1 MQTFSRRHFKNI
13 HAHGHTHTRR
23 CTMEAPADLSVL
35 NPHPTLL
42 PGPDLL
48 HHLIRQP
55 DDSIAL
61 DYLGRNKRVSFSYRQ
76 LHDAADALAARICR
90 AFGESRDQFVVPVLV
105 HQSPHLYIALLAILK
120 AGGAFC
126 PLNVDAPPDRV
137 NFILNDVSAAVVV
150 ASAELASRIPPQSAV
165 KVLIVEDEEE
175 PCLDKDSVDCR
186 APSTRDLAYVMYTSG
201 STGVPKGVGISH
213 AAVTQALLAHDQH
226 VPTFSR
232 FLQFAAPTFDV
243 SVFEIFFPLFRGS
256 TLVSVDRK
264 EMLND
269 LPAVISEMEVDA
281 CELTP
286 TVAASLLR
294 KRENVPTLQ
303 LLLTIGEMLNEPV
316 IREFGGSQN
325 RKSLLWAMYG
335 PTEAT
340 IHCTVQEEFTSTS
353 SIRNIGVPLPTVSCF
368 IVEPAE
374 SADTSRDVKILP
386 KGEVGELAV
395 GGYQLADGYLNRQEQ
410 TASSFIPSPYGL
422 IYRTGDKAR
431 ISSDGTIEIFGRLSE
446 GQVKLRGQRLELGE
460 VQSAVLKTPGCH
472 LAVGAVIDS
481 ILVVFCVA
489 DTDVTEDLI
498 MDHCRS
504 WLPLFMMPGELV
516 LMDEFPR
523 LPSGKVDTKRLKA
536 EFIEQKATGKGQE
549 NSSIGLSDA
558 EKTILRVISDTLG
571 AEANYD
577 MTLASA
583 GIDSLVAI
591 KLASALRLS
600 GFSVSVAELLS
611 MQTIAQLCSTIQ
623 PLSSVQNEAPLVDIH
638 LVDKWALIEES
649 NPALQNDLELVEDVL
664 VCSPLQVAMLS
675 ETAQRPEAYWN
686 EIELEATPGITAAQ
700 VYDVFHLLAQQRDI
714 LRAGFVSWDGKF
726 VSPIFA
732 SLRFD
737 QIEVVPE
744 FRRPEL
750 SGEEALLRPLRVQ
763 IQQARTDAGPRI
775 LINIHHAIYDGWS
788 MDIILSDLTDIICE
802 LPLPHRPQFSN
813 LLAYTS
819 NIPRDELDN
828 ARSFWAEYLVDWN
841 KPSRPK
847 LSARPAEVD
856 ETLSLKARL
865 DISSEVDQDVI
876 NTRYGAQVYFQA
888 ALVLVWGSIVGTS
901 DVLLGSVTS
910 GRTIPVKDIEEI
922 VGPSIASLPLR
933 VDIDSSATVSDV
945 LRSINESNRKIME
958 HCLLPLSEIRK
969 LSRLQATESLYD
981 VLFVY
986 QESLY
991 TKNRKEAAIR
1001 EIRHL
1006 DRLETKLLLEVEPND
1021 AGFSI
1026 QATYH
1031 TDWFPSAM
1039 VEILVEQVKAG
1050 FQYITQHPDEPIR
1063 MAREAITT
1071 EASVANTRPEKL
1083 QDEVDLA
1090 TLFEAVAAK
1099 TPEADAI
1106 CFSKSL
1112 SEVPM
1117 IADTMSYESLNQRS
1131 NQIAHFL
1138 LDQGAE
1144 PGQVIAIV
1152 MQKSPL
1158 LYASILGI
1166 VKARCAYLPL
1176 LPSTPIERVKDIFG
1190 SGNIRHCVVDSASIY
1205 TLRDIAD
1212 VQFLDVESAPLDDF
1226 ANNNLDM
1233 AVDTSRLA
1241 YVIYTSGTTGVPKGV
1256 AVSQKNIVN
1265 NVTYLASVYPSA
1277 QRKGGRLLQ
1286 ACSQAFDVSVFE
1298 IFFTWH
1304 AGMCLCAAAND
1315 DLFEDLEHSIRQFEI
1330 THLSLTPTVASLIDP
1345 KNVPDVEF
1353 LVTAGEPMTLSV
1365 LDTWGDLLWQG
1376 YGPSETTNIC
1386 SVKRMKPGE
1395 YIEHLGWC
1403 FPNTSIFVLY
1413 PDGLSTVPIGW
1424 IGEFCFGGEQVAD
1437 GYLNMPELTAEK
1449 FINHPDYGL
1458 IYRSG
1463 DIGRMLPDKSLLI
1476 LGRID
1481 DQLKLKGQRIEAGE
1495 VNSVITSNPSIHAAV
1510 TTLVRREN
1518 GAADQL
1524 ASFYT
1529 FSQGPDEVF
1538 RTLDAD
1544 TESHRSL
1551 YATLLSR
1558 LPSYMVPSYLI
1569 PVSRI
1574 PLTSSGKVDRRT
1586 LQSCFEALSQEYLET
1601 VSSTVTVQDDAEWSE
1616 SETKIAEAI
1625 SQSLGVPRSDI
1636 GRWTPFATIGLDSI
1650 SAIGVSRGLNAQLE
1664 RRVPISAILQHSS
1677 VAQLARFVQ
1686 DGTARN
1692 GPAKDVISFSD
1703 SFTEQV
1709 RRSFAQEPFSI
1720 GQILPCSPL
1729 QEAMLSQGSYYNRIL
1744 LRLHRPVDEMRG
1756 YWDEMTRRH
1765 SNLRTCFVTTDDVK
1779 YPIAQVILDD
1789 WIIQWKEFTVDTSLD
1804 EAVHQHLASVPDP
1817 LDTRIPPLSF
1827 AIIQQEDSKFLSF
1840 ICHHGLYDGVA
1851 MENLWREVEA
1861 LAHGEQLPPP
1871 VSYTPF
1877 LQEALCLPD
1886 DVESFWINH
1895 FRGYDPLNLF
1905 LKPPGSQIVQCT
1917 HQETLDVSYGEVK
1930 TRLRSL
1936 GVSLLSVCQA
1946 VWADTLAV
1954 CSTSTDVC
1962 FGLVMN
1968 GRTLDM
1974 EGLDRLVAPCFNT
1987 IAIRKDVSTSSRN
2000 IDLAK
2005 SFQRLNSNVQR
2016 YQFSPLRLIQKLG
2029 AKEARRLFDT
2039 LLLLQSPLQDMDAG
2053 VWTLE
2058 EDNGDMDIPVVC
2070 EVVPHSS
2077 SDSIAINMHYD
2088 EGALNRDV
2096 ASTLAEIF
2104 KSFFQ
2109 TILDHP
2115 SAALPDRSHLQPAHL
2130 SALNNVNAK
2139 RNTLVASEE
2148 LEQNDAEWTELQK
2161 QIRQVLSSLSGIP
2174 IQKIHPETSIFRLGL
2189 DSINAVQVAAMLRRK
2204 GFTVSASDVIECQS
2218 CVKLADRISA
2228 VSKDGKDTSGY
2239 NFDKFSQEISVQIQ
2253 DKVSDTATIEAFLPS
2268 TPLQCAMLASFIQ
2281 SQGQNYLNLLSYA
2294 VDNTV
2299 SEDDLINAWE
2309 ALQIHHPMLRTGFTP
2324 VQHRH
2329 SSFAMLRYSV
2339 SDSIETVN
2347 HIFRL
2352 ESQDKLQEW
2361 KEKEAAAIL
2370 SNLHL
2375 PPWRISLAKTDGGLT
2390 MNVLVHHALYDAQ
2403 SLDQMMGDLSRL
2415 VAGQNINHRSIE
2427 PALNV
2432 ILSRSLNDE
2441 GAAHEFWK
2449 EKAEMAVVNTFPVM
2463 TPLREDE
2470 RVMVSHEIKA
2480 SMTLSSL
2487 RTATTKQGV
2496 SIQAVIQAAW
2506 TRILSSY
2513 LGEESVVF
2521 GVILSG
2527 RGMEETR
2534 DAPFPC
2540 MNTIPVIAV
2549 NQPLNTELTR
2559 YMMDYNVNAHRH
2571 QHTPL
2576 TQIQKWLGHPATP
2589 VFDTL
2594 LVYQKLDTEA
2604 DITKRWKLV
2613 NDDATVDYP
2622 VSLEVKP
2629 HNDEIQICITFF
2641 SDILPKEQAE
2651 LLVRQFDAIMIHIAT
2666 EPDGD
2671 EDGIYRLKPDLFA
2684 ITPPVSPELRA
2695 PVQFL
2700 HQFVEERAISHPND
2714 VALEFVSRFDGSR
2727 PVKQVWSYAEFDAM
2741 GNKMAN
2747 LLMQVAPIGSIIA
2760 IHFDKCPEAYI
2771 SILGILKAGCAFVAL
2786 DPSAPSD
2793 RKEFILRD
2801 SKAPCLLTT
2810 SGGNIDFDTDVDVV
2824 RIDLEDIEPI
2834 SDQPRDLRGAFTP
2847 DATCYC
2853 LYTSGTT
2860 GTPKGCEIT
2869 HDNCVQAMMA
2879 FQELFKGHW
2888 SDDSRWLQFAALH
2901 FDVSVL
2907 EQYWSWSVGI
2917 TVVAAPRDLILDDL
2931 IASINNLEIT
2941 HIDLTPSLARLT
2953 HPDEVPGLCRGVFIT
2968 GGEQLKQ
2975 EILDAWGPKAVIYN
2989 AYGPTE
2995 ATIGVTMYQ
3004 RVPINGRPSNIGKQ
3018 FLNVGSYVFRRGT
3031 EIPVLRGAVG
3041 ELCVSGRLVGIGYL
3055 NRKELTEERFPTLS
3069 EFGERIYRTGD
3080 LVRILHDGCF
3090 DFLGRADDQVKL
3102 RGQRLEIGEI
3112 NHVIRTGVSEIKDVA
3127 TIVIKHT
3134 SSGKDVLVSFLVGE
3148 QQLKAVLAPLADERN
3163 LGAKAKEA
3171 CRAKLPGYM
3180 IPTYF
3185 LALPYIPL
3193 SPNNKVEAKELKK
3206 LFNGL
3211 SHEQLMDLTAP
3222 KAAPRSVNGETG
3234 HQVIQVLSD
3243 FTGASLDTIDGETSI
3258 FDLEVDSISALSL
3271 STLFKERGFVACSP
3285 AILLRNPIVADLV
3298 AALSEQVSSSH
3309 KDSRVKESQQLIQ
3322 AHHHRYRA
3330 LACSVLH
3337 VQGEDIE
3344 YIAPC
3349 SALQQGIIS
3358 KSITDEIR
3366 GTYFNSFVLSLSDDA
3381 SEERVKAAWTE
3392 LIASE
3397 SILRTAF
3404 VNTTD
3409 GYVQVALKNQD
3420 LRWIEQ
3426 TVRNDEDTKAFLDN
3440 QWEKWVQQNSE
3451 HIVAPLEAILIKG
3464 PGFSKL
3470 VIHIFHAI
3478 YDGNSFDLM
3487 LKRLKTIYTGRF
3499 TIPSPSFIEALSHGP
3514 LWRHDDCRK
3523 YWESHLQGWTS
3534 SSTLQLSSPHDRAAS
3549 VTRIIDG
3556 SPLEDARR
3564 KQKVTLQP
3572 VIMALW
3578 TSVLQ
3583 KYYPDGL
3590 TVGLIVSGR
3599 SIDLPG
3605 VENTI
3610 GPLFNTLPFFN
3621 KTLSEQSW
3629 ASLVR
3634 KCSEFSTGILP
3645 FQHVPLKSIQK
3656 WCAGGRQLF
3665 DNLFVFEVERKTRD
3679 RFPNL
3684 WQIDDGP
3691 LNPDY
3696 PLALEAKRL
3705 LNGNVQFT
3713 LVAQRYVADGSK
3725 LQEML
3730 DELEEN
3736 IRRMVAD
3743 APLPMS
3749 TEEDRIPLSVEQNGF
3764 KSADGEDDKTFEWT
3778 DQALGIRDAIASLSG
3793 LDDAEI
3799 SAAKT
3804 ILELGLDSID
3814 VIQLSARLKQRGIL
3828 LPASQIMRQQTV
3840 AKMVASIETQHSGE
3854 LSNGSTD
3861 TAFDELEQKL
3871 WSYAKKVGL
3880 NTSDVE
3886 AVLPPTPLQ
3895 ESMAAG
3901 MIHSDFEWYFNHDV
3915 LEVSSEI
3922 DTEKLREAFLVAIDR
3937 SPILRTGFLEVDDLQ
3952 LEMAYCQVVCKHWNQ
3967 KIESVQV
3974 QDLGEMGA
3982 LIEGAKQI
3990 ARANNGVDALF
4001 QLKFVTCKE
4010 KTFVL
4015 VSIAHALYDG
4025 WSLSLLYRD
4034 LEMAYH
4040 GELQTRTSAKPFL
4053 QRIIAS
4059 ATDDASR
4066 FWDGYLD
4073 GVAPS
4078 ILPALPEDGVSKALY
4093 RSEYPAS
4100 KRMPEISSFCKKQ
4113 GISLQV
4119 LCQAC
4124 WALVLAHQIK
4134 ALDVTFGVVMS
4145 GRDFEGAE
4153 DLMFATINTV
4163 ALRCILHGTTV
4174 SFLRYLEA
4182 SMADI
4187 RDHQSYPLRKIQN
4200 AVQLSSGELFNTLFM
4215 LQKFP
4220 YSSSANPL
4228 LKSVDGASAVDY
4240 PVSVEAEAVGD
4251 KLVWRVACQSQFI
4264 SEDGAEQLLEELDRV
4279 LVFLTHSNEPEILS
4293 FEENRVSIGGLQ
4305 FISLVGDAP
4314 LTNGEGQ
4321 SLATEEA
4328 ADELDETALTIRK
4341 ILSYVSDIPEESIR
4355 PQSNLYHLGLD
4366 SISAI
4371 KLSSLLRK
4379 EGLYLNPRDF
4389 IRATSISQMA
4399 QLATS
4404 LQTNGSTIHPKE
4416 MMWTPEGIDVDE
4428 LLAGTHISK
4437 DNVEVI
4443 LPALPMQVYMIS
4455 AWQNAEGNVF
4465 YPEFRY
4471 LVEGIV
4477 GVEDVYL
4484 AWQSLVA
4491 QTPILRTVFIAT
4503 NSPQQ
4508 PFLQAILKTSR
4519 QPDDSA
4525 VKPMVGLDAVRREDG
4540 KIAIKLKIHHALYD
4554 GVSIP
4559 IIMNHLS
4566 ELLSGKSLAIEQGI
4580 EEWSRYTIQPS
4591 LEDSRQS
4598 RRAFWTLYL
4607 QGCSSDDDSSASV
4620 MAGKHRV
4627 SRLRRSA
4634 VSNIAY
4640 LQTAAKEKGV
4650 SLQAI
4655 FFAAYAKILAEEST
4669 VVTSDDGKKTVVFGI
4684 YLANRTDETLPLTF
4698 PTLNLV
4704 PLSVQLAS
4712 ADKILEIAGTIQ
4724 NDIHLIATEG
4734 RADVGLW
4741 EVAAWTGVKVT
4752 SFVNFLSLP
4761 DTISKTPNGTSTNIE
4776 LIQVQD
4782 EEFAQEAEEDV
4793 VFHPCLQKNLVRD
4806 AFPAAID
4813 IEASIQ
4819 GKSLDIG
4826 IFGSRQRLSDQG
4838 AIHLVD
4844 EIVSYLEEL
4853 DGAESAENGEK
4864 SAENGE
4870 ESAEND
4876 EDGSEMGAWAS
4887 TWVTGSSKKK

>member
-1 MQTFSRRHFKNI
+1 
-13 HAHGHTHTRR
+13 
-23 CTMEAPADLSVL
+23 MEAPADLSVL

-48 HHLIRQP
+48 HRLIRQP

-61 DYLGRNKRVSFSYRQ
+61 DYLGGNKRVSLSYRQ

-90 AFGESRDQFVVPVLV
+90 AFGESRDEFVVPVLV

-137 NFILNDVSAAVVV
+137 NFILNDVSAVVVV
-150 ASAELASRIPPQSAV
+150 ASAELASRIPPQSTI

-175 PCLDKDSVDCR
+175 PCLDIDSVDCR

-213 AAVTQALLAHDQH
+213 SAVTQALLAHNQH

-256 TLVSVDRK
+256 TLVSVDRR

-269 LPAVISEMEVDA
+269 LPAVISEMSVDA

-294 KRENVPTLQ
+294 RRENVPTLQ

-316 IREFGGSQN
+316 IREFGGSQD

-374 SADTSRDVKILP
+374 SADESRDAKILP

-431 ISSDGTIEIFGRLSE
+431 ISSDGNIEIYGRLSE

-489 DTDVTEDLI
+489 DTGVTEDLI

-504 WLPLFMMPGELV
+504 WLPQFMMPGELV

-536 EFIEQKATGKGQE
+536 EFIEQKVGKGQG
-549 NSSIGLSDA
+549 NSSAGLSDI
-558 EKTILRVISDTLG
+558 EKTMLRVISDTLG
-571 AEANYD
+571 AEASYD

-591 KLASALRLS
+591 KLASSLRSS
-600 GFSVSVAELLS
+600 GFGVSVAELLS
-611 MQTIAQLCSTIQ
+611 MQTIAQLCSTVQ
-623 PLSSVQNEAPLVDIH
+623 PLSSPSQNETQLVDIH
-638 LVDKWALIEES
+638 LMDKLSLIAES
-649 NPALQNDLELVEDVL
+649 NIALQKDLELVEDVL

-675 ETAQRPEAYWN
+675 ETAQRLEAYWN
-686 EIELEATPGITAAQ
+686 EIELEATPGITATAIH
-700 VYDVFHLLAQQRDI
+700 DAFHLLARQRDI
-714 LRAGFVSWDGKF
+714 LRAGFVSLDGGF
-726 VSPIFA
+726 VSPIFK
-732 SLRFD
+732 SLQFD
-737 QIEVVPE
+737 QIQIVEE
-744 FRRPEL
+744 FHQPEL
-750 SGEEALLRPLRVQ
+750 SGDEALLRPLRVQ
-763 IQQARTDAGPRI
+763 IQQARSDAGPRI

-788 MDIILSDLTDIICE
+788 MDIILSDLTDIIRE
-802 LPLPHRPQFSN
+802 RPLSHRPQFSN

-847 LSARPAEVD
+847 LSARPVESD
-856 ETLSLKARL
+856 ETLSLKSQL
-865 DISSEVDQDVI
+865 DISSQAAQDAI
-876 NTRYGAQVYFQA
+876 TNTRYGAQVYFQA
-888 ALVLVWGSIVGTS
+888 ALALIWGSIAGTS

-910 GRTIPVKDIEEI
+910 GRTIPVEDIEGI

-933 VDIDSSATVSDV
+933 VDINDSAAISDV
-945 LRSINESNRKIME
+945 LRSINEGNRKIME

-969 LSRLQATESLYD
+969 LSRLQATEGLYD

-991 TKNRKEAAIR
+991 TKSRKEAAMR

-1031 TDWFPSAM
+1031 TDWFPSAV
-1039 VEILVEQVKAG
+1039 VEILVEQVKAV
-1050 FQYITQHPDEPIR
+1050 FQYIIQQPDESIR
-1063 MAREAITT
+1063 TVREAITI
-1071 EASVANTRPEKL
+1071 EASVANTDPEKL

-1117 IADTMSYESLNQRS
+1117 TADTMSYESLNQLS
-1131 NQIAHFL
+1131 NQIARFL
-1138 LDQGAE
+1138 LGRGAE

-1190 SGNIRHCVVDSASIY
+1190 SGNIRRCVVDSGSIH
-1205 TLRDIAD
+1205 TLRDISD
-1212 VQFLDVESAPLDDF
+1212 VQFMDVESAPLDDI
-1226 ANNNLDM
+1226 ANNNLDLT
-1233 AVDTSRLA
+1233 VDMSRLA

-1277 QRKGGRLLQ
+1277 QRKAGRLLQ

-1304 AGMCLCAAAND
+1304 AGMCLCAAVND
-1315 DLFEDLEHSIRQFEI
+1315 DLFEDLEHSIRQFQI
-1330 THLSLTPTVASLIDP
+1330 THLSLTPTVVSLIDP

-1365 LDTWGDLLWQG
+1365 LDSWGDLLWQG

-1413 PDGLSTVPIGW
+1413 PDGLCTVPIGW

-1463 DIGRMLPDKSLLI
+1463 DMGRMLPDKSLLI

-1538 RTLDAD
+1538 KTLDAD

-1551 YATLLSR
+1551 YATLVSR

-1574 PLTSSGKVDRRT
+1574 PLTSSGKVDRRK
-1586 LQSCFEALSQEYLET
+1586 LQSCFEALSQEYLES
-1601 VSSTVTVQDDAEWSE
+1601 VSSTVNMQDDADWSE
-1616 SETKIAEAI
+1616 SETKIADVI

-1650 SAIGVSRGLNAQLE
+1650 SAIGVSRSLNARLE

-1677 VAQLARFVQ
+1677 VTQFARFVQ
-1686 DGTARN
+1686 DHSERH
-1692 GPAKDVISFSD
+1692 GPTKDVVFFSD

-1709 RRSFAQEPFSI
+1709 RKSFAQESYSI

-1744 LRLHRPVDEMRG
+1744 LRLHHPVDEMKG
-1756 YWDEMTRRH
+1756 YWEEMTRRH
-1765 SNLRTCFVTTDDVK
+1765 SILRTCFVTTDDVK
-1779 YPIAQVILDD
+1779 FPIAQVVLDN
-1789 WIIQWKEFTVDTSLD
+1789 WVIQWGEFTVAASLD
-1804 EAVHQHLASVPDP
+1804 EAVHQHLAGVPDP
-1817 LDTRIPPLSF
+1817 LDTRVPPLSF
-1827 AIIQQEDSKFLSF
+1827 AIIQREDSMFLSF
-1840 ICHHGLYDGVA
+1840 ICHHALYDGVA

-1871 VSYTPF
+1871 ISYTPF

-1886 DVESFWINH
+1886 DVEKFWSNH
-1895 FRGYDPLNLF
+1895 FRGYDPLNVF
-1905 LKPPGSQIVQCT
+1905 KKPSGSNIVQCT
-1917 HQETLDVSYGEVK
+1917 HRETLEISYGEVK

-1946 VWADTLAV
+1946 AWADTLAV

-1968 GRTLDM
+1968 GRTLDI

-1987 IAIRKDVSTSSRN
+1987 IAIRKDVCTSSRN

-2005 SFQRLNSNVQR
+2005 SFQRLNSDVQR

-2029 AKEARRLFDT
+2029 AREDRKLFDT
-2039 LLLLQSPLQDMDAG
+2039 LLLLQSPSQDMDAG

-2058 EDNGDMDIPVVC
+2058 EETGEMDIPVVC
-2070 EVVPHSS
+2070 EVVPHSG

-2088 EGALNRDV
+2088 RGALGEDV
-2096 ASTLAEIF
+2096 ASTLAEVF
-2104 KSFFQ
+2104 KTFFQ

-2115 SAALPDRSHLQPAHL
+2115 SAALPDRSHLQSTHL
-2130 SALNNVNAK
+2130 SVLSTLTAK

-2148 LEQNDAEWTELQK
+2148 LEMNDAEWTEVQK
-2161 QIRQVLSSLSGIP
+2161 QVRQVLSSLSGIP
-2174 IQKIHPETSIFRLGL
+2174 IQRIHPETSIFRLGL
-2189 DSINAVQVAAMLRRK
+2189 DSINAVQVAAMLRRE
-2204 GFTVSASDVIECQS
+2204 GFKVSASDVIECQT
-2218 CVKLADRISA
+2218 CVKLAGRIS
-2228 VSKDGKDTSGY
+2228 VLSKGSEDTSGY
-2239 NFDKFSQEISVQIQ
+2239 NFDKFSQEISAQIQ
-2253 DKVSDTATIEAFLPS
+2253 DKVPDTATIEAVLPS
-2268 TPLQCAMLASFIQ
+2268 TPLQCAMLVSFIQ
-2281 SQGQNYLNLLSYA
+2281 SRGQNYLNLLSYA
-2294 VDNTV
+2294 VDNTI
-2299 SEDDLINAWE
+2299 SEDDLVRAWE
-2309 ALQIHHPMLRTGFTP
+2309 ALQIHHPMLRTGFTA

-2329 SSFAMLRYSV
+2329 GSFAMLRYST
-2339 SDSIETVN
+2339 SESIKTAS
-2347 HIFRL
+2347 HIFCL
-2352 ESQDKLQEW
+2352 ESQDKLQGW

-2375 PPWRISLAKTDGGLT
+2375 PPWRVSLTQVDGELM

-2415 VAGQNINHRSIE
+2415 VAGQNMHHRSIE
-2427 PALNV
+2427 PALNI
-2432 ILSRSLNDE
+2432 ILSRSLNDDD
-2441 GAAHEFWK
+2441 AAQEFWK
-2449 EKAEMAVVNTFPVM
+2449 EKAEMAVVNTFPIM

-2470 RVMVSHEIKA
+2470 RSMVSHEIKA

-2487 RTATTKQGV
+2487 QMATTKQGV

-2549 NQPLNTELTR
+2549 NQPSNTELTR
-2559 YMMDYNVNAHRH
+2559 YMMEYNAGAHRH

-2594 LVYQKLDTEA
+2594 LVYQKLETETG
-2604 DITKRWKLV
+2604 ISKRWKLV

-2629 HNDEIQICITFF
+2629 HNDDIQICITFF

-2651 LLVRQFDAIMIHIAT
+2651 LLVRQFDAMMTHIAT

-2684 ITPPVSPELRA
+2684 ITPPVSPELPA
-2695 PVQFL
+2695 PVQLL
-2700 HQFVEERAISHPND
+2700 HQFVEKRALSHPND

-2727 PVKQVWSYAEFDAM
+2727 PVKQVWTYAEFDAM
-2741 GNKMAN
+2741 GNRMAN
-2747 LLMQVAPIGSIIA
+2747 LLSNVAPVGSIVA

-2786 DPSAPSD
+2786 DPGAPSD
-2793 RKEFILRD
+2793 RKEFILKD
-2801 SKAPCLLTT
+2801 SLAPCLLTT
-2810 SGGNIDFDTDVDVV
+2810 SDGKIDFDTGLRVV
-2824 RIDLEDIEPI
+2824 RIDLEYLEKL
-2834 SDQPRDLRGAFTP
+2834 SDQKRDLGADFTP

-2888 SDDSRWLQFAALH
+2888 GDDSRWLQFAALH

-2907 EQYWSWSVGI
+2907 EQYWSWSAGI

-2953 HPDEVPGLCRGVFIT
+2953 HPDEVPGLCKGVFIT

-3018 FLNVGSYVFRRGT
+3018 FLNVGSYVFRKGT

-3041 ELCVSGRLVGIGYL
+3041 ELCVSGRLVGKGYL

-3127 TIVIKHT
+3127 TIVIKHA

-3148 QQLKAVLAPLADERN
+3148 QQSKAVLAPLVDETN
-3163 LGAKAKEA
+3163 LSTKAKEA

-3185 LALPYIPL
+3185 LALAYIPL

-3222 KAAPRSVNGETG
+3222 KTASRSVHGETG
-3234 HQVIQVLSD
+3234 NKVMQILSD
-3243 FTGASLDTIDGETSI
+3243 FTGVSPDTIDGETNI
-3258 FDLEVDSISALSL
+3258 FDLGVDSISALQL
-3271 STLFKERGFVACSP
+3271 STLFKDRGFAACSP
-3285 AILLRNPIVADLV
+3285 AILLRNPVIADLT
-3298 AALSEQVSSSH
+3298 AALSEQFLSSH

-3322 AHHHRYRA
+3322 AYHHRYRA
-3330 LACSVLH
+3330 LACSILH
-3337 VQGEDIE
+3337 LQGEDIE
-3344 YIAPC
+3344 HIAPC

-3358 KSITDEIR
+3358 KSVTDEIR
-3366 GTYFNSFVLSLSDDA
+3366 GTYFNSFVLSLNGDA
-3381 SEERVKAAWTE
+3381 SEERVKAAWLE

-3404 VNTTD
+3404 INTTE
-3409 GYVQVALKNQD
+3409 GYVQVTLKNKD

-3426 TVRNDEDTKAFLDN
+3426 TVQNDEDTKALLDS
-3440 QWEKWVQQNSE
+3440 QWQEWVQQNSE
-3451 HIVAPLEAILIKG
+3451 HVIAPLGAILIKG
-3464 PGFSKL
+3464 TSSKKL
-3470 VIHIFHAI
+3470 VIHIFHAM
-3478 YDGNSFDLM
+3478 YDGNSFELM
-3487 LKRLKTIYTGRF
+3487 LQRLKSIYSGQSTA
-3499 TIPSPSFIEALSHGP
+3499 PSPSYIEALSHGP
-3514 LWRHDDCRK
+3514 LWRHEDCRSF
-3523 YWESHLQGWTS
+3523 WENHLQGWTS
-3534 SSTLQLSSPHDRAAS
+3534 SSTLRLSSSHDRAAS
-3549 VTRIIDG
+3549 ETRIIDG
-3556 SPLEDARR
+3556 SVLEDARKR
-3564 KQKVTLQP
+3564 QKVTLQP

-3578 TSVLQ
+3578 ASVLQ

-3590 TVGLIVSGR
+3590 TMGLIVSGR
-3599 SIDLPG
+3599 SMDLPG

-3610 GPLFNTLPFFN
+3610 GPLFNTVPFFN
-3621 KTLSEQSW
+3621 KTLNGQTW
-3629 ASLVR
+3629 ASLIR
-3634 KCSEFSTGILP
+3634 KCSEFGTSILP

-3665 DNLFVFEVERKTRD
+3665 DNLFVFEVERETKD
-3679 RFPNL
+3679 EPNL
-3684 WQIDDGP
+3684 WEIADGP

-3705 LNGNVQFT
+3705 LDGNVQLT
-3713 LVAQRYVADGSK
+3713 LVAQRFVADESK

-3730 DELEEN
+3730 DELEESV
-3736 IRRMVAD
+3736 RLMVAD
-3743 APLPMS
+3743 GPFPKS
-3749 TEEDRIPLSVEQNGF
+3749 TEEDGVPPSVEQNGF
-3764 KSADGEDDKTFEWT
+3764 KWADDEDDQTFEWT
-3778 DQALGIRDAIASLSG
+3778 SQAISIRDAIASLSS

-3799 SAAKT
+3799 STAKT

-3814 VIQLSARLKQRGIL
+3814 VIQLSARLKQRGIF
-3828 LPASQIMRQQTV
+3828 LPASHIMRQQTI
-3840 AKMVASIETQHSGE
+3840 AKMVASIETEHSGE
-3854 LSNGSTD
+3854 LSNGNTD
-3861 TAFDELEQKL
+3861 SAFDELEQKL
-3871 WSYAKKVGL
+3871 WSYVKKVGL

-3886 AVLPPTPLQ
+3886 DVLPPTPLQ

-3901 MIHSDFEWYFNHDV
+3901 MIHSNFEWYFNHDL
-3915 LEVSSEI
+3915 LEISAGI
-3922 DTEKLREAFLVAIDR
+3922 DAEKLREAFLAVIEQ
-3937 SPILRTGFLEVDDLQ
+3937 SPVLRTGFLEVDDLQ
-3952 LEMAYCQVVCKHWNQ
+3952 LEMAYCQVVRKYWNQ
-3967 KIESVQV
+3967 KINSVQV

-3982 LIEGAKQI
+3982 LIEDAKRI
-3990 ARANNGVDALF
+3990 ARASSGVDALF

-4034 LEMAYH
+4034 LETAYH
-4040 GELQTRTSAKPFL
+4040 GQLQSRTSAKPFL
-4053 QRIIAS
+4053 QRILAS
-4059 ATDDASR
+4059 ATDEARR
-4066 FWDGYLD
+4066 FWAGHLD

-4078 ILPALPEDGVSKALY
+4078 ILPERPEDGVDKALH
-4093 RSEYPAS
+4093 RREYSAS
-4100 KRMPEISSFCKKQ
+4100 KHMSEIASFCKKQ

-4124 WALVLAHQIK
+4124 WALVLAHRIK

-4163 ALRCILHGTTV
+4163 ALRCILHGTSV

-4240 PVSVEAEAVGD
+4240 PVSIEAEAVGD
-4251 KLVWRVACQSQFI
+4251 DLVWRVACQSQFI
-4264 SEDGAEQLLEELDRV
+4264 SEDGAEGLLGDLNRVLEFLTYSEEL
-4279 LVFLTHSNEPEILS
+4279 EILS
-4293 FEENRVSIGGLQ
+4293 FQEDGVSIGGLSL
-4305 FISLVGDAP
+4305 ISLAEDEPLINGDH
-4314 LTNGEGQ
+4314 GQ
-4321 SLATEEA
+4321 GLAIEQTE
-4328 ADELDETALTIRK
+4328 DELDEAALTIRK

-4399 QLATS
+4399 QLATP
-4404 LQTNGSTIHPKE
+4404 LQTNGNTIHPKVTA
-4416 MMWTPEGIDVDE
+4416 WTPEDIDVDE
-4428 LLAGTHISK
+4428 LLSDAHISK
-4437 DNVEVI
+4437 NDVEVI
-4443 LPALPMQVYMIS
+4443 LPALAMQVYMIS

-4465 YPEFRY
+4465 YPEFQY
-4471 LVEGIV
+4471 LVEGIAS
-4477 GVEDVYL
+4477 VEDVYL

-4503 NSPQQ
+4503 DSPQQ
-4508 PFLQAILKTSR
+4508 PFLQALLKTSH
-4519 QPDDSA
+4519 QSDDSA
-4525 VKPMVGLDAVRREDG
+4525 IKPMANLDVVRREDG
-4540 KIAIKLKIHHALYD
+4540 KIVVRLKIHHALYD

-4559 IIMNHLS
+4559 VIMNRLS
-4566 ELLSGKSLAIEQGI
+4566 ELLKGNTLAVEQGI
-4580 EEWSRYTIQPS
+4580 DEWSRYTIQPS

-4607 QGCSSDDDSSASV
+4607 QGCSSDGDSSASI

-4627 SRLRRSA
+4627 SHLRRSA

-4640 LQTAAKEKGV
+4640 LQTAAKDKGV
-4650 SLQAI
+4650 SLQAL
-4655 FFAAYAKILAEEST
+4655 FFAAYAKILAAGNIG
-4669 VVTSDDGKKTVVFGI
+4669 VTDDGKKTVVFGI
-4684 YLANRTDETLPLTF
+4684 YLANRTDEALPLTF
-4698 PTLNLV
+4698 LTLNLV
-4704 PLSVQLAS
+4704 PLRVRLAPNDS
-4712 ADKILEIAGTIQ
+4712 ILEIADMIQ
-4724 NDIHLIATEG
+4724 NDIHVIAANG

-4761 DTISKTPNGTSTNIE
+4761 DAISETPNGNSTRIG
-4776 LIQVQD
+4776 LIPLQN
-4782 EEFAQEAEEDV
+4782 EEFAQEAEEEV
-4793 VFHPCLQKNLVRD
+4793 SFHPCLLKNPVRET
-4806 AFPAAID
+4806 FPAAID

-4838 AIHLVD
+4838 AVHLVG

-4853 DGAESAENGEK
+4853 
-4864 SAENGE
+4864 NGE
-4870 ESAEND
+4870 EGE
-4876 EDGSEMGAWAS
+4876 EMEAWAS
-4887 TWVTGSSKKK
+4887 TWVTGNSKKK

>member
-1 MQTFSRRHFKNI
+1 
-13 HAHGHTHTRR
+13 
-23 CTMEAPADLSVL
+23 MEAPADLSVL

-165 KVLIVEDEEE
+165 KVLIAEDEEE
-175 PCLDKDSVDCR
+175 PCLDRDSVDCR

-226 VPTFSR
+226 VPAFSR

-294 KRENVPTLQ
+294 KRENNPTLQ

-316 IREFGGSQN
+316 IREFGGSQD

-374 SADTSRDVKILP
+374 STEKSRDVKILP

-395 GGYQLADGYLNRQEQ
+395 GGHQLADGYLNRQEQ

-431 ISSDGTIEIFGRLSE
+431 ITDEGTIEIFGRLSE

-489 DTDVTEDLI
+489 DTGVTEDLI

-504 WLPLFMMPGELV
+504 WLPQFMMPGELV

-536 EFIEQKATGKGQE
+536 EFIEQKAGKGQG
-549 NSSIGLSDA
+549 NSSAGLSDT
-558 EKTILRVISDTLG
+558 EKTILQVISDTLG

-591 KLASALRLS
+591 KLASSLRSS

-611 MQTIAQLCSTIQ
+611 MQTIAQVCSAVQ
-623 PLSSVQNEAPLVDIH
+623 PLSFPVHNEAPLVDIH

-649 NPALQNDLELVEDVL
+649 NTALQNDLELVEDVL
-664 VCSPLQVAMLS
+664 LCSPLQVAMLS

-686 EIELEATPGITAAQ
+686 EIELEATPGITVTQ
-700 VYDVFHLLAQQRDI
+700 VYDAFHLLAGQRDI
-714 LRAGFVSWDGKF
+714 LRAGFVSWNGSF

-737 QIEVVPE
+737 QIEVVEE
-744 FRRPEL
+744 FRRLEL
-750 SGEEALLRPLRVQ
+750 SGDEALLHPLRVQ
-763 IQQARTDAGPRI
+763 IQQARVDAGPRI
-775 LINIHHAIYDGWS
+775 LIDIHHATYDGWS

-802 LPLPHRPQFSN
+802 RPLPHRPQFSN

-847 LSARPAEVD
+847 LSARPAELD
-856 ETLSLKARL
+856 ETLSLKEQL
-865 DISSEVDQDVI
+865 DISSITAKDI
-876 NTRYGAQVYFQA
+876 LTSTKYGAQVYFQA
-888 ALVLVWGSIVGTS
+888 ALALIWGSIVGTS

-933 VDIDSSATVSDV
+933 VDIESSATILDV

-958 HCLLPLSEIRK
+958 HCSLPLSEIRK
-969 LSRLQATESLYD
+969 LSRLQAAESLYD

-991 TKNRKEAAIR
+991 TKSRKEAAIR

-1006 DRLETKLLLEVEPND
+1006 DHLETKLLLEVEPND

-1031 TDWFPSAM
+1031 TDWFPSPM
-1039 VEILVEQVKAG
+1039 VEILVEQVKTV
-1050 FQYITQHPDEPIR
+1050 FQYIIQHPDESIR
-1063 MAREAITT
+1063 RVREAITI
-1071 EASVANTRPEKL
+1071 EASVANTSPEKL

-1090 TLFEAVAAK
+1090 TLFEAAAAK
-1099 TPEADAI
+1099 SPEADAI
-1106 CFSKSL
+1106 CFSRSL

-1117 IADTMSYESLNQRS
+1117 IADTMSYESLNQLS
-1131 NQIAHFL
+1131 NQIARFL
-1138 LDQGAE
+1138 LDQGTE

-1158 LYASILGI
+1158 LYASVLGI
-1166 VKARCAYLPL
+1166 IKARCAYLPL
-1176 LPSTPIERVKDIFG
+1176 LPSTPIDRVKDIFG
-1190 SGNIRHCVVDSASIY
+1190 SGNIGHCVVDSASIH

-1265 NVTYLASVYPSA
+1265 NVTYLASIYPST
-1277 QRKGGRLLQ
+1277 QRKAGRLLQ

-1298 IFFTWH
+1298 IFYTWH
-1304 AGMCLCAAAND
+1304 AGMCLCAAVND
-1315 DLFEDLEHSIRQFEI
+1315 DLFEDLEHSICQFQI

-1353 LVTAGEPMTLSV
+1353 LVTAGEPMTLAV

-1413 PDGLSTVPIGW
+1413 PDGLSAVPIGW
-1424 IGEFCFGGEQVAD
+1424 IGEFCFAGEQVAD
-1437 GYLNMPELTAEK
+1437 GYLNMPDLTAEK
-1449 FINHPDYGL
+1449 FIKHPHYGL

-1463 DIGRMLPDKSLLI
+1463 DMGRMLPDKSLLI

-1495 VNSVITSNPSIHAAV
+1495 VNSVITSDPSIHDAV

-1518 GAADQL
+1518 GTADQL

-1538 RTLDAD
+1538 KTLDPD

-1551 YATLLSR
+1551 YATLLSK
-1558 LPSYMVPSYLI
+1558 LPSYMVSSYLI

-1574 PLTSSGKVDRRT
+1574 PLTSSGKVDRRK
-1586 LQSCFEALSQEYLET
+1586 LQSSFEALSQEYLET
-1601 VSSTVTVQDDAEWSE
+1601 VSSTVTIQDDAEWSE

-1625 SQSLGVPRSDI
+1625 SQSLGVPQSDI

-1650 SAIGVSRGLNAQLE
+1650 SAIGVSRSLNSQLE
-1664 RRVPISAILQHSS
+1664 HRVPISAILQHSS

-1692 GPAKDVISFSD
+1692 GPVKDLISFSD

-1709 RRSFAQEPFSI
+1709 YKSFAQGPYSI

-1744 LRLHRPVDEMRG
+1744 LRLHRPVDEMKG
-1756 YWDEMTRRH
+1756 YWDEMTLRH
-1765 SNLRTCFVTTDDVK
+1765 SILRTCFVTTDDVK
-1779 YPIAQVILDD
+1779 FPIAQVVLDN
-1789 WIIQWKEFTVDTSLD
+1789 WIIQWNEFTVATSLD
-1804 EAVHQHLASVPDP
+1804 EAVHQHLAGVPDP
-1817 LDTRIPPLSF
+1817 LDTQVPPLSF
-1827 AIIQQEDSKFLSF
+1827 AIIQQEDWIFLSF
-1840 ICHHGLYDGVA
+1840 ICHHALYDGIA

-1861 LAHGEQLPPP
+1861 LAHGEQLLPP

-1877 LQEALCLPD
+1877 LQGALYLPD
-1886 DVESFWINH
+1886 DVESFWSNH

-1905 LKPPGSQIVQCT
+1905 TKPSGSQIVQRT
-1917 HQETLDVSYGEVK
+1917 HKETLEMSYGEVK

-1936 GVSLLSVCQA
+1936 GVSLLSICQA
-1946 VWADTLAV
+1946 AWADTLVV
-1954 CSTSTDVC
+1954 CSASTDVC

-1968 GRTLDM
+1968 GRTLDI

-2005 SFQRLNSNVQR
+2005 SFQRLNSDVQR

-2029 AKEARRLFDT
+2029 AKEGGRLFNT

-2058 EDNGDMDIPVVC
+2058 EDNGNMDIPVVC
-2070 EVVPHSS
+2070 EVVPHPS
-2077 SDSIAINMHYD
+2077 SDSIAINLHYD
-2088 EGALNRDV
+2088 EGALSEDV

-2104 KSFFQ
+2104 KNFFRA
-2109 TILDHP
+2109 ILDHP
-2115 SAALPDRSHLQPAHL
+2115 SAALPDRSHLKPAHL
-2130 SALNNVNAK
+2130 SVLSTVTAK

-2148 LEQNDAEWTELQK
+2148 VELNDAEWTELQK
-2161 QIRQVLSSLSGIP
+2161 QIRQVLSSLSGTP

-2189 DSINAVQVAAMLRRK
+2189 DSINAVQVAAMLRR
-2204 GFTVSASDVIECQS
+2204 GGVVVSASDVIECQT
-2218 CVKLADRISA
+2218 CVKLAERISA
-2228 VSKDGKDTSGY
+2228 VPKDGKDASGY
-2239 NFDKFSQEISVQIQ
+2239 DFDKFSQEISAQIQ
-2253 DKVSDTATIEAFLPS
+2253 DQVPDAATIEAVLPS
-2268 TPLQCAMLASFIQ
+2268 TPLQCAMLVSFIQ
-2281 SQGQNYLNLLSYA
+2281 SRGQNYLNLLSYA
-2294 VDNTV
+2294 VDKAI
-2299 SEDDLINAWE
+2299 SEDDLIRAWK
-2309 ALQIHHPMLRTGFTP
+2309 ALRTHHSMLRTGFTP

-2329 SSFAMLRYSV
+2329 SSFAMLRYP
-2339 SDSIETVN
+2339 DTLEPIETAN
-2347 HIFRL
+2347 HISRL
-2352 ESQDKLQEW
+2352 ESQEKLQEW

-2375 PPWRISLAKTDGGLT
+2375 PPWRVSLAQVNGGLT
-2390 MNVLVHHALYDAQ
+2390 MNVLLHHALYDAQ

-2415 VAGQNINHRSIE
+2415 LAGHKIDQRSIE

-2432 ILSRSLNDE
+2432 ILTRSLNDE
-2441 GAAHEFWK
+2441 GAAQEFWK
-2449 EKAEMAVVNTFPVM
+2449 EKADMAVVNTFPIM

-2470 RVMVSHEIKA
+2470 RTMVSHEIKA

-2487 RTATTKQGV
+2487 QMATTKQGV

-2527 RGMEETR
+2527 RGTEETR

-2549 NQPLNTELTR
+2549 NQSSNTELTR
-2559 YMMDYNVNAHRH
+2559 YMMEYNANAHRH
-2571 QHTPL
+2571 QYTPL

-2594 LVYQKLDTEA
+2594 LVYQKLETEPG
-2604 DITKRWKLV
+2604 ITKRWKLV
-2613 NDDATVDYP
+2613 KDDATVDYP

-2651 LLVRQFDAIMIHIAT
+2651 LLVRQFDAMMTHIAT

-2714 VALEFVSRFDGSR
+2714 VALEFVERFDGSR

-2801 SKAPCLLTT
+2801 SMAPCLLTT
-2810 SGGNIDFDTDVDVV
+2810 NDGKIDFEIDVDVV

-2879 FQELFKGHW
+2879 FQDLFRGHW

-2917 TVVAAPRDLILDDL
+2917 TVVAAPRDVILDDL

-3018 FLNVGSYVFRRGT
+3018 FLNVGSYVFRKGT

-3041 ELCVSGRLVGIGYL
+3041 ELCVSGRLVGKGYL

-3127 TIVIKHT
+3127 TIIIKHA

-3148 QQLKAVLAPLADERN
+3148 PQPKAVLAPLADETN

-3234 HQVIQVLSD
+3234 HKVIQVLSD
-3243 FTGASLDTIDGETSI
+3243 FTGVASGTIDGETSI
-3258 FDLEVDSISALSL
+3258 FDLGVDSISALQL
-3271 STLFKERGFVACSP
+3271 STLFKEREFVACSP
-3285 AILLRNPIVADLV
+3285 AILLRNPIIADLV
-3298 AALSEQVSSSH
+3298 AALSEQISSSH

-3322 AHHHRYRA
+3322 ACHHRYRA

-3337 VQGEDIE
+3337 IQGEYIE

-3358 KSITDEIR
+3358 KSVTDEIR

-3381 SEERVKAAWTE
+3381 SEERIKAAWTE

-3404 VNTTD
+3404 VNTTE
-3409 GYVQVALKNQD
+3409 GYN
-3420 LRWIEQ
+3420 E
-3426 TVRNDEDTKAFLDN
+3426 EDTKAFLDN
-3440 QWEKWVQQNSE
+3440 QWQQWVQQNSE

-3464 PGFSKL
+3464 PSFKKL

-3487 LKRLKTIYTGRF
+3487 LKRLKSIYAGRF
-3499 TIPSPSFIEALSHGP
+3499 TVPSPSFIEALSHGP
-3514 LWRHDDCRK
+3514 LWRHDDCHK

-3534 SSTLQLSSPHDRAAS
+3534 SSTLQLSSPHNRAAS
-3549 VTRIIDG
+3549 ETRIIDG

-3610 GPLFNTLPFFN
+3610 GPLFNTMPFFN
-3621 KTLSEQSW
+3621 KTLSGQSW
-3629 ASLVR
+3629 ASLIR
-3634 KCSEFSTGILP
+3634 KCSEFSTSILP

-3656 WCAGGRQLF
+3656 WCTGGRQLF
-3665 DNLFVFEVERKTRD
+3665 DSLFVFEVERKTKGQ
-3679 RFPNL
+3679 PNL
-3684 WQIDDGP
+3684 WQIEDGP

-3705 LNGNVQFT
+3705 LNGNVQLT
-3713 LVAQRYVADGSK
+3713 LVAQRYVADESK

-3736 IRRMVAD
+3736 IRLMAAD
-3743 APLPMS
+3743 VPFPKS
-3749 TEEDRIPLSVEQNGF
+3749 TEGDEMPLSVEQNGF
-3764 KSADGEDDKTFEWT
+3764 KSANDEDDQIFEWT

-3828 LPASQIMRQQTV
+3828 LPASQIMRQQTI

-3854 LSNGSTD
+3854 LSNGDTD
-3861 TAFDELEQKL
+3861 KKFDELERKL

-3880 NTSDVE
+3880 NTSDIE
-3886 AVLPPTPLQ
+3886 AILPPTPLQ

-3915 LEVSSEI
+3915 LEVSAGT
-3922 DTEKLREAFLVAIDR
+3922 DVEKLREAFLVVIDR

-3952 LEMAYCQVVCKHWNQ
+3952 LEMAYCQVVRKHWDQ
-3967 KIESVQV
+3967 KVESAEVEG
-3974 QDLGEMGA
+3974 LSEMGA
-3982 LIEGAKQI
+3982 HIEDAKQI
-3990 ARANNGVDALF
+3990 ARANSGVDALF
-4001 QLKFVTCKE
+4001 QLRFVRCKE
-4010 KTFVL
+4010 MTFVL

-4034 LEMAYH
+4034 LEAAYH

-4053 QRIIAS
+4053 QRILAS
-4059 ATDDASR
+4059 ATDDARR
-4066 FWDGYLD
+4066 FWAGYLD
-4073 GVAPS
+4073 GVTPS
-4078 ILPALPEDGVSKALY
+4078 ILPEQPENDVDKALY

-4100 KRMPEISSFCKKQ
+4100 KKMSEISSFCKKQ

-4124 WALVLAHQIK
+4124 WALELAHRIK
-4134 ALDVTFGVVMS
+4134 TLDVTFGVVMS
-4145 GRDFEGAE
+4145 GRDFEEAE

-4163 ALRCILHGTTV
+4163 ALRCILHGTTI

-4215 LQKFP
+4215 LQKSP

-4264 SEDGAEQLLEELDRV
+4264 SEDGAEQLLEDLDRV
-4279 LVFLTHSNEPEILS
+4279 LVFLTHSKEPEILS
-4293 FEENRVSIGGLQ
+4293 FEENRVSIAGLS
-4305 FISLVGDAP
+4305 FISLAGDR
-4314 LTNGEGQ
+4314 GQ
-4321 SLATEEA
+4321 AIEDTEN
-4328 ADELDETALTIRK
+4328 ELDETALTIRK
-4341 ILSYVSDIPEESIR
+4341 VLSYVSDIPEESIR

-4399 QLATS
+4399 QLSAP

-4416 MMWTPEGIDVDE
+4416 TAWTPGDDIDVDG
-4428 LLAGTHISK
+4428 LFNSAHISK
-4437 DNVEVI
+4437 DDVEVI

-4471 LVEGIV
+4471 LVEGIAS
-4477 GVEDVYL
+4477 VEDVQL
-4484 AWQSLVA
+4484 TWQSLVA
-4491 QTPILRTVFIAT
+4491 QTPILRTAFIAT
-4503 NSPQQ
+4503 DSPQQ
-4508 PFLQAILKTSR
+4508 PFLQAILKTSH
-4519 QPDDSA
+4519 QSDDSA
-4525 VKPMVGLDAVRREDG
+4525 IRPMASLDAVRREDG
-4540 KIAIKLKIHHALYD
+4540 KIAIRLKIHHALYD

-4559 IIMNHLS
+4559 VIINRLS
-4566 ELLSGKSLAIEQGI
+4566 ELLKGQTLAVEQGI
-4580 EEWSRYTIQPS
+4580 DEWSRYAIQPS
-4591 LEDSRQS
+4591 FEDSRQS
-4598 RRAFWTLYL
+4598 RRAFWTSYL
-4607 QGCSSDDDSSASV
+4607 QGCSSDGDSSASI
-4620 MAGKHRV
+4620 MASKHRV
-4627 SRLRRSA
+4627 SHIRRSA

-4640 LQTAAKEKGV
+4640 LQTRAKDKGV
-4650 SLQAI
+4650 SLQAL
-4655 FFAAYAKILAEEST
+4655 FFAAYAKILAAGSSG
-4669 VVTSDDGKKTVVFGI
+4669 VTSDDAKKTVVFGI
-4684 YLANRTDETLPLTF
+4684 YLANRTDETLPLPF

-4704 PLSVQLAS
+4704 PLRVRLAP
-4712 ADKILEIAGTIQ
+4712 ADSILEIADKIQ
-4724 NDIHLIATEG
+4724 SDIHLIAVDG

-4741 EVAAWTGVKVT
+4741 EVAAWTGVKIT

-4761 DTISKTPNGTSTNIE
+4761 DAISETPNGNSRNIE

-4782 EEFAQEAEEDV
+4782 EEFSQEAEEV
-4793 VFHPCLQKNLVRD
+4793 AFHPSLLKNPVRD

-4844 EIVSYLEEL
+4844 EIISYMKQL
-4853 DGAESAENGEK
+4853 
-4864 SAENGE
+4864 NGE
-4870 ESAEND
+4870 ESAENG
-4876 EDGSEMGAWAS
+4876 EDGSEMESWAS

>member
-1 MQTFSRRHFKNI
+1 
-13 HAHGHTHTRR
+13 
-23 CTMEAPADLSVL
+23 MEAPADLSVL

-137 NFILNDVSAAVVV
+137 NFILKDVSAAVVV

-175 PCLDKDSVDCR
+175 PCLDRDSVDCR

-226 VPTFSR
+226 VPAFSR

-269 LPAVISEMEVDA
+269 LPAVITEMEVDA

-316 IREFGGSQN
+316 IREFGGSQD

-353 SIRNIGVPLPTVSCF
+353 SIRNIGVPLSTVSCF

-374 SADTSRDVKILP
+374 SADESRDVKILP
-386 KGEVGELAV
+386 KGEIGELAV
-395 GGYQLADGYLNRQEQ
+395 GGYQLANGYLNRPEQ
-410 TASSFIPSPYGL
+410 TASSFISSPYGL

-431 ISSDGTIEIFGRLSE
+431 ISNDGTIEIYGRLSE

-489 DTDVTEDLI
+489 DAGVTEDLI

-504 WLPLFMMPGELV
+504 WLPQFMLPGELV

-536 EFIEQKATGKGQE
+536 EFIEQKAGKGQDI
-549 NSSIGLSDA
+549 SSIGLSDI

-571 AEANYD
+571 AEAHYD

-591 KLASALRLS
+591 KLASALRSS

-611 MQTIAQLCSTIQ
+611 MQTIAQVCSTIR
-623 PLSSVQNEAPLVDIH
+623 PLSSVHNEAPLVDIH
-638 LVDKWALIEES
+638 LVDKWPLIEES
-649 NPALQNDLELVEDVL
+649 NTALQNAELVEDVL

-686 EIELEATPGITAAQ
+686 EIELEATPGITATQ
-700 VYDVFHLLAQQRDI
+700 VYDAFHLLAQERDI
-714 LRAGFVSWDGKF
+714 LRAGFVSWDGSF

-737 QIEVVPE
+737 QIEIVEE
-744 FRRPEL
+744 FCRPNL
-750 SGEEALLRPLRVQ
+750 SGEEALLHPLRVQ
-763 IQQARTDAGPRI
+763 IQQARSDAGTRI

-788 MDIILSDLTDIICE
+788 MDIIISDLTDIINE
-802 LPLPHRPQFSN
+802 RSLPHRPQFSN
-813 LLAYTS
+813 LLAYTGNVS
-819 NIPRDELDN
+819 RDELDN

-841 KPSRPK
+841 KPGRPK
-847 LSARPAEVD
+847 LSARPAEVN
-856 ETLSLKARL
+856 ETLSLKAQL
-865 DISSEVDQDVI
+865 GISSEVAKDAIQ
-876 NTRYGAQVYFQA
+876 NTRYGAQVYFQT
-888 ALVLVWGSIVGTS
+888 ALALIWGSIVGTS
-901 DVLLGSVTS
+901 DVVLGSVTS

-933 VDIDSSATVSDV
+933 VDIDNSATVSDV

-958 HCLLPLSEIRK
+958 HCVLPLSEIRK
-969 LSRLQATESLYD
+969 LSRLQAAESLYD

-991 TKNRKEAAIR
+991 SKRRKEAAIR

-1039 VEILVEQVKAG
+1039 VEILVEQVKAV
-1050 FQYITQHPDEPIR
+1050 FQYIIQHPDESIR
-1063 MAREAITT
+1063 TVREAITID
-1071 EASVANTRPEKL
+1071 ASVANTSPEKL

-1090 TLFEAVAAK
+1090 TLFETVAAK
-1099 TPEADAI
+1099 TPDADAI

-1117 IADTMSYESLNQRS
+1117 IADTMSYKSLNQLS
-1131 NQIAHFL
+1131 NQIARFL
-1138 LDQGAE
+1138 LDQGAK

-1166 VKARCAYLPL
+1166 VKTRCAYLPL

-1190 SGNIRHCVVDSASIY
+1190 SGDIRHCVVDSGSVHTI
-1205 TLRDIAD
+1205 RDIAD
-1212 VQFLDVESAPLDDF
+1212 IQFLDVESAPLEEF

-1233 AVDTSRLA
+1233 PVDTSRLA

-1277 QRKGGRLLQ
+1277 QRKAGRLLQ

-1304 AGMCLCAAAND
+1304 AGMCLCAAVND
-1315 DLFEDLEHSIRQFEI
+1315 DLFEDLEHSIRQFQI

-1365 LDTWGDLLWQG
+1365 LNTWGDLLWQG

-1449 FINHPDYGL
+1449 FIHHPEYGL

-1463 DIGRMLPDKSLLI
+1463 DMGRMLPDKSLLI

-1529 FSQGPDEVF
+1529 FSQGPEEEF
-1538 RTLDAD
+1538 QTLDPD

-1551 YATLLSR
+1551 YATLLSK

-1569 PVSRI
+1569 LVSRI

-1586 LQSCFEALSQEYLET
+1586 MQACFEALPQEYLET
-1601 VSSTVTVQDDAEWSE
+1601 VSSTITIQDDTEWSE

-1625 SQSLGVPRSDI
+1625 SRSLGVPRSDI

-1650 SAIGVSRGLNAQLE
+1650 SAIGVSRSLNAQLE
-1664 RRVPISAILQHSS
+1664 HRVPISAILQHSS

-1686 DGTARN
+1686 DGTRRN
-1692 GPAKDVISFSD
+1692 GAAKDVVFFSD

-1709 RRSFAQEPFSI
+1709 SKSFAQEPYSI

-1744 LRLHRPVDEMRG
+1744 LRLHRPVDEMKG
-1756 YWDEMTRRH
+1756 YWDEMTKRH
-1765 SNLRTCFVTTDDVK
+1765 SILRTCFVTTDDVK
-1779 YPIAQVILDD
+1779 FPIAQVILDN
-1789 WIIQWKEFTVDTSLD
+1789 WSIQWKEFTVATSLD
-1804 EAVHQHLASVPDP
+1804 EAVHQHLAGVPDP
-1817 LDTRIPPLSF
+1817 LDTQVPPLSF
-1827 AIIQQEDSKFLSF
+1827 AIIQQEGSTFLSF
-1840 ICHHGLYDGVA
+1840 ICHHALYDGVA

-1861 LAHGEQLPPP
+1861 LAHGEQLLPP

-1886 DVESFWINH
+1886 DVESFWSNH

-1905 LKPPGSQIVQCT
+1905 TKPTGGQIVQCT
-1917 HQETLDVSYGEVK
+1917 HRETLELSYSEVK

-1936 GVSLLSVCQA
+1936 GVSLLSICQA
-1946 VWADTLAV
+1946 AWADTLAV

-1962 FGLVMN
+1962 FGLVIN
-1968 GRTLDM
+1968 GRTLDI

-2005 SFQRLNSNVQR
+2005 SFQRLNSDVQR

-2029 AKEARRLFDT
+2029 ANEGRRLFDT
-2039 LLLLQSPLQDMDAG
+2039 LLLLQSPLRDMDAG
-2053 VWTLE
+2053 VWILE

-2096 ASTLAEIF
+2096 ASTLAEVF
-2104 KSFFQ
+2104 KNFLL

-2130 SALNNVNAK
+2130 SVLNTITAK

-2174 IQKIHPETSIFRLGL
+2174 VQKIHPETSIFRLGL
-2189 DSINAVQVAAMLRRK
+2189 DSINAVQVAAMLRRE
-2204 GFTVSASDVIECQS
+2204 GFKVSASDVIECQT
-2218 CVKLADRISA
+2218 CVKLAERISA
-2228 VSKDGKDTSGY
+2228 ISKDDKDVSGY
-2239 NFDKFSQEISVQIQ
+2239 NFKEFSQEISAQIQ
-2253 DKVSDTATIEAFLPS
+2253 DKMPNTATIEAALPS
-2268 TPLQCAMLASFIQ
+2268 TPLQCAMLVSFIQ
-2281 SQGQNYLNLLSYA
+2281 SRGQNYLNLLSYA
-2294 VDNTV
+2294 MENSI
-2299 SEDDLINAWE
+2299 SEDDLINAWK

-2329 SSFAMLRYSV
+2329 GSFAMLRYSDT
-2339 SDSIETVN
+2339 SESIETFN

-2352 ESQDKLQEW
+2352 ESQDSLQQW

-2375 PPWRISLAKTDGGLT
+2375 PPWRISLAKTDGGLM

-2415 VAGQNINHRSIE
+2415 LAGQDINHRSIE

-2432 ILSRSLNDE
+2432 ILTKSLNDE
-2441 GAAHEFWK
+2441 GAAQEFWK
-2449 EKAEMAVVNTFPVM
+2449 EKAEMAVVNTFPIM

-2470 RVMVSHEIKA
+2470 RTIVSHEIKA

-2487 RTATTKQGV
+2487 QMATTKQGV

-2513 LGEESVVF
+2513 LGEDSVVF

-2527 RGMEETR
+2527 RGMEETQ

-2549 NQPLNTELTR
+2549 NQPSNTELTR
-2559 YMMDYNVNAHRH
+2559 YMMEYNANAHRH

-2576 TQIQKWLGHPATP
+2576 TRIQKWLGHPATP

-2594 LVYQKLDTEA
+2594 LVYQKLETESGV
-2604 DITKRWKLV
+2604 TKCWKLV

-2641 SDILPKEQAE
+2641 SDILPREQAE
-2651 LLVRQFDAIMIHIAT
+2651 LLVRQFDAMMTHIAT
-2666 EPDGD
+2666 EPDGN
-2671 EDGIYRLKPDLFA
+2671 EDGIYRVKPELFA

-2793 RKEFILRD
+2793 RKEFILKD
-2801 SKAPCLLTT
+2801 SRAPCLLTT
-2810 SGGNIDFDTDVDVV
+2810 NDGKIDFDTDVDVV

-2888 SDDSRWLQFAALH
+2888 SHDSRWLQFAALH

-2917 TVVAAPRDLILDDL
+2917 TVVAAPRDVILDDL

-2975 EILDAWGPKAVIYN
+2975 EILDAWGPKAIIYN

-3041 ELCVSGRLVGIGYL
+3041 ELCVSGRLVGKGYL

-3127 TIVIKHT
+3127 TIVIKHA

-3148 QQLKAVLAPLADERN
+3148 QQPKAVLAPLTDEAN

-3193 SPNNKVEAKELKK
+3193 SPNNKVEAKELRK

-3234 HQVIQVLSD
+3234 HKVIQVLSD

-3258 FDLEVDSISALSL
+3258 FDLGVDSISALSL

-3285 AILLRNPIVADLV
+3285 AILLRNPIIADLV
-3298 AALSEQVSSSH
+3298 AALSEKLTPSH

-3322 AHHHRYRA
+3322 AYHHRYRA

-3337 VQGEDIE
+3337 AQGEDIE

-3349 SALQQGIIS
+3349 SALQPGIIS
-3358 KSITDEIR
+3358 KSVTDEVR
-3366 GTYFNSFVLSLSDDA
+3366 GTYFNSFVLKLSGDA
-3381 SEERVKAAWTE
+3381 SEERIKAAWTE

-3404 VNTTD
+3404 VNTTE
-3409 GYVQVALKNQD
+3409 GYVQVALKTKD

-3426 TVRNDEDTKAFLDN
+3426 TVQNDEDTKSFLDS
-3440 QWEKWVQQNSE
+3440 QWQQWVQQNSE
-3451 HIVAPLEAILIKG
+3451 HVIAPLEAILIKG
-3464 PGFSKL
+3464 PSFRKL

-3487 LKRLKTIYTGRF
+3487 LKRLKSIYTGRF
-3499 TIPSPSFIEALSHGP
+3499 TIPSPSFLEALSHGP
-3514 LWRHDDCRK
+3514 LWRYDDCRK
-3523 YWESHLQGWTS
+3523 YWESYLRGWTS
-3534 SSTLQLSSPHDRAAS
+3534 CSTLQLSSPHDRAAS
-3549 VTRIIDG
+3549 QTRIIDG

-3590 TVGLIVSGR
+3590 TMGLIVSGR

-3610 GPLFNTLPFFN
+3610 GPLFNTMPSFN
-3621 KTLSEQSW
+3621 KTLSGQTW
-3629 ASLVR
+3629 ASLIR
-3634 KCSEFSTGILP
+3634 KCSEFSTSILP

-3684 WQIDDGP
+3684 WQIEDGP

-3705 LNGNVQFT
+3705 LNGSVQLT
-3713 LVAQRYVADGSK
+3713 LVAQRYVADEAK

-3736 IRRMVAD
+3736 IRLMVAD
-3743 APLPMS
+3743 VPFPKS
-3749 TEEDRIPLSVEQNGF
+3749 SEEDGIPLSVEQNGF
-3764 KSADGEDDKTFEWT
+3764 KSADDEDHQIFEWT
-3778 DQALGIRDAIASLSG
+3778 DQAVGIRDAIASLSG

-3828 LPASQIMRQQTV
+3828 LPASQIMRQQTI
-3840 AKMVASIETQHSGE
+3840 AKMVTSIETQFSGE

-3886 AVLPPTPLQ
+3886 DVLPPTPLQ

-3915 LEVSSEI
+3915 LEVSAEV
-3922 DTEKLREAFLVAIDR
+3922 DVEKLREAFLVVIDR

-3952 LEMAYCQVVCKHWNQ
+3952 LEMAYCQVVRKHWNQ
-3967 KIESVQV
+3967 KIENVQV
-3974 QDLGEMGA
+3974 QDLGGMGA
-3982 LIEGAKQI
+3982 LIEDAKRI
-3990 ARANNGVDALF
+3990 ARASSGVDALF

-4034 LEMAYH
+4034 LETAYH
-4040 GELQTRTSAKPFL
+4040 GELQARTSAKPFL
-4053 QRIIAS
+4053 QRILAS

-4066 FWDGYLD
+4066 FWAGYLD
-4073 GVAPS
+4073 GVKPS
-4078 ILPALPEDGVSKALY
+4078 ILPEQPEDGVNNALY
-4093 RSEYPAS
+4093 RTEYSAS
-4100 KRMPEISSFCKKQ
+4100 KRMSEISPFCKKQ

-4153 DLMFATINTV
+4153 DLMFATINTA
-4163 ALRCILHGTTV
+4163 ALRCILHGTSV

-4200 AVQLSSGELFNTLFM
+4200 AAQLSSGELFNTLFM

-4251 KLVWRVACQSQFI
+4251 NLVWRVACQSQFI
-4264 SEDGAEQLLEELDRV
+4264 SEDGAEQLLEDLDRV
-4279 LVFLTHSNEPEILS
+4279 LVFLTHSREPEILS
-4293 FEENRVSIGGLQ
+4293 FEENRVSIAGLS
-4305 FISLVGDAP
+4305 FISLAGDAP

-4321 SLATEEA
+4321 SAAIEET
-4328 ADELDETALTIRK
+4328 DELDETALTIRK

-4399 QLATS
+4399 QLATP
-4404 LQTNGSTIHPKE
+4404 LQTNGNTIHPKE
-4416 MMWTPEGIDVDE
+4416 TAWAPEDIDVE
-4428 LLAGTHISK
+4428 EIFNSAHISK
-4437 DNVEVI
+4437 DDAEVI
-4443 LPALPMQVYMIS
+4443 LPALPMQVYMVS

-4471 LVEGIV
+4471 LVEGTAS
-4477 GVEDVYL
+4477 VEDVYL

-4503 NSPQQ
+4503 DSPQQ
-4508 PFLQAILKTSR
+4508 PFLQAILKASH
-4519 QPDDSA
+4519 QSDDSA
-4525 VKPMVGLDAVRREDG
+4525 AKPMASLNAVKREDD

-4559 IIMNHLS
+4559 VIMNRLS
-4566 ELLSGKSLAIEQGI
+4566 ELLSGKSLAVEQGI
-4580 EEWSRYTIQPS
+4580 DEWTRYTIQPS

-4598 RRAFWTLYL
+4598 RRAFWTSYL
-4607 QGCSSDDDSSASV
+4607 QGCSSDGDSSASI

-4627 SRLRRSA
+4627 SHLRRSA

-4640 LQTAAKEKGV
+4640 LQTAAKEKGI
-4650 SLQAI
+4650 SLQAL
-4655 FFAAYAKILAEEST
+4655 FFAAYAKILAAESAGM
-4669 VVTSDDGKKTVVFGI
+4669 TSDDGQKTVVFGI
-4684 YLANRTDETLPLTF
+4684 YLANRTDEALPLTF

-4704 PLSVQLAS
+4704 PLRVRLAPTDS
-4712 ADKILEIAGTIQ
+4712 ILEIADMIQ
-4724 NDIHLIATEG
+4724 SDIHHIALEG

-4741 EVAAWTGVKVT
+4741 EIAAWTGVKVT

-4761 DTISKTPNGTSTNIE
+4761 DAISEAPNGKSADIE

-4782 EEFAQEAEEDV
+4782 EEFAQEAEEET
-4793 VFHPCLQKNLVRD
+4793 VFHPCLQKNPVRD

-4838 AIHLVD
+4838 AVHLVD

-4853 DGAESAENGEK
+4853 NGEE

-4870 ESAEND
+4870 ESAEKG
-4876 EDGSEMGAWAS
+4876 EDSAEKGEAGSEMEAWAS

>member
-1 MQTFSRRHFKNI
+1 M
-13 HAHGHTHTRR
+13 
-23 CTMEAPADLSVL
+23 
-35 NPHPTLL
+35 
-42 PGPDLL
+42 
-48 HHLIRQP
+48 
-55 DDSIAL
+55 
-61 DYLGRNKRVSFSYRQ
+61 
-76 LHDAADALAARICR
+76 
-90 AFGESRDQFVVPVLV
+90 
-105 HQSPHLYIALLAILK
+105 
-120 AGGAFC
+120 
-126 PLNVDAPPDRV
+126 
-137 NFILNDVSAAVVV
+137 
-150 ASAELASRIPPQSAV
+150 
-165 KVLIVEDEEE
+165 
-175 PCLDKDSVDCR
+175 
-186 APSTRDLAYVMYTSG
+186 
-201 STGVPKGVGISH
+201 
-213 AAVTQALLAHDQH
+213 
-226 VPTFSR
+226 
-232 FLQFAAPTFDV
+232 
-243 SVFEIFFPLFRGS
+243 
-256 TLVSVDRK
+256 
-264 EMLND
+264 
-269 LPAVISEMEVDA
+269 
-281 CELTP
+281 
-286 TVAASLLR
+286 
-294 KRENVPTLQ
+294 
-303 LLLTIGEMLNEPV
+303 
-316 IREFGGSQN
+316 
-325 RKSLLWAMYG
+325 
-335 PTEAT
+335 
-340 IHCTVQEEFTSTS
+340 
-353 SIRNIGVPLPTVSCF
+353 
-368 IVEPAE
+368 
-374 SADTSRDVKILP
+374 
-386 KGEVGELAV
+386 
-395 GGYQLADGYLNRQEQ
+395 
-410 TASSFIPSPYGL
+410 
-422 IYRTGDKAR
+422 
-431 ISSDGTIEIFGRLSE
+431 
-446 GQVKLRGQRLELGE
+446 KLRGQRLELGE
-460 VQSAVLKTPGCH
+460 VQSAVLKTLGCH

-489 DTDVTEDLI
+489 DTGVTEDLI

-504 WLPLFMMPGELV
+504 WLPQFMMPGELV

-536 EFIEQKATGKGQE
+536 EFVEQKAGKGQG
-549 NSSIGLSDA
+549 NSSVGLSDT
-558 EKTILRVISDTLG
+558 EKTVLRVISDTLG

-591 KLASALRLS
+591 KLASSLRSS
-600 GFSVSVAELLS
+600 GFTVSVAELLS
-611 MQTIAQLCSTIQ
+611 MQTIAQVCSTVR
-623 PLSSVQNEAPLVDIH
+623 PVSSPVQNGTQLVDIH
-638 LVDKWALIEES
+638 LMDKLSLIAES
-649 NPALQNDLELVEDVL
+649 NIVLQKDLELVEDVL
-664 VCSPLQVAMLS
+664 VCSSLQVAMLS
-675 ETAQRPEAYWN
+675 ETAHRPEGYWN
-686 EIELEATPGITAAQ
+686 EVELEATPGITATAIH
-700 VYDVFHLLAQQRDI
+700 DAFHLLARQRDI
-714 LRAGFVSWDGKF
+714 LRAGFVNWQRNF
-726 VSPIFA
+726 VSPVFR
-732 SLRFD
+732 SLRSD
-737 QIEVVPE
+737 QVRIVEE
-744 FRRPEL
+744 FHRPEL

-763 IQQARTDAGPRI
+763 IQQARSDAGSRI

-788 MDIILSDLTDIICE
+788 MDIILSDLTDIIRE
-802 LPLPHRPQFSN
+802 RPLPHRPQFSN
-813 LLAYTS
+813 LIAYTS
-819 NIPRDELDN
+819 NIPRDQLDN

-847 LSARPAEVD
+847 LSARPADD
-856 ETLSLKARL
+856 ETLSLKSQL
-865 DISSEVDQDVI
+865 DISSEVAQDAI
-876 NTRYGAQVYFQA
+876 ANIKYGAQVYFQA
-888 ALVLVWGSIVGTS
+888 ALALIWGSIVGTS

-910 GRTIPVKDIEEI
+910 GRTIPVEDIEEI

-933 VDIDSSATVSDV
+933 IDIDSSAAVSDV
-945 LRSINESNRKIME
+945 LRSINESNRRIME
-958 HCLLPLSEIRK
+958 HCLLPLAEIRK
-969 LSRLQATESLYD
+969 LSRLRAAESLYD

-991 TKNRKEAAIR
+991 TKSRKEAALR

-1039 VEILVEQVKAG
+1039 VEILVEQVKTV
-1050 FQYITQHPDEPIR
+1050 FQYIIQHPEESIWTV
-1063 MAREAITT
+1063 REAIAV
-1071 EASVANTRPEKL
+1071 EASVANTNPEKL
-1083 QDEVDLA
+1083 QDEADLA

-1117 IADTMSYESLNQRS
+1117 IADTMSYKSLNQLS
-1131 NQIAHFL
+1131 NQIARFL

-1152 MQKSPL
+1152 MQKSSL

-1166 VKARCAYLPL
+1166 VKAKCAYLPL

-1190 SGNIRHCVVDSASIY
+1190 SGNIRHCVVDSGSIHA
-1205 TLRDIAD
+1205 LQDIPD
-1212 VQFLDVESAPLDDF
+1212 VQFMDVESAPLDDF

-1233 AVDTSRLA
+1233 PVDTSRLA

-1277 QRKGGRLLQ
+1277 QRKAGRLLQ

-1304 AGMCLCAAAND
+1304 VGMCLCAAVND
-1315 DLFEDLEHSIRQFEI
+1315 DLFEDLEHSIRQFQI

-1413 PDGLSTVPIGW
+1413 PDGLSTDPIGW

-1449 FINHPDYGL
+1449 FISHPDYGL

-1463 DIGRMLPDKSLLI
+1463 DMGRMLPDKSLLI

-1538 RTLDAD
+1538 KTLDPDA
-1544 TESHRSL
+1544 ESHRSL
-1551 YATLLSR
+1551 YATLLSK

-1586 LQSCFEALSQEYLET
+1586 LQSCFETLPQEYLET
-1601 VSSTVTVQDDAEWSE
+1601 VSSTVTMQDDAEWSE
-1616 SETKIAEAI
+1616 PETKIAEII

-1650 SAIGVSRGLNAQLE
+1650 SAIGVSRSLNAQLE
-1664 RRVPISAILQHSS
+1664 HRVPISAILQHSS

-1686 DGTARN
+1686 DDAGRS
-1692 GPAKDVISFSD
+1692 GPAKDAVFFSD

-1709 RRSFAQEPFSI
+1709 RKSFAQEPYSI

-1744 LRLHRPVDEMRG
+1744 LRLHHPVDEMKG
-1756 YWDEMTRRH
+1756 YWEEMTKRH
-1765 SNLRTCFVTTDDVK
+1765 SILRTCFVTTDDVK
-1779 YPIAQVILDD
+1779 FPIAQVTLDN
-1789 WIIQWKEFTVDTSLD
+1789 WIIQWRKFTVGTSLN
-1804 EAVHQHLASVPDP
+1804 EAVHQHLAGVPGP
-1817 LDTRIPPLSF
+1817 LDTQVPPLSF
-1827 AIIQQEDSKFLSF
+1827 AIIQQEDLMFLSF
-1840 ICHHGLYDGVA
+1840 ICHHALYDGVA

-1861 LAHGEQLPPP
+1861 LARGEQLPPP
-1871 VSYTPF
+1871 VSYTLF
-1877 LQEALCLPD
+1877 LQEALRLPD
-1886 DVESFWINH
+1886 DVEKFWSNH

-1905 LKPPGSQIVQCT
+1905 TKPSGSQIVQRT
-1917 HQETLDVSYGEVK
+1917 HREALEMSYGEVK
-1930 TRLRSL
+1930 TKLRSL

-1946 VWADTLAV
+1946 AWADTLAV

-1968 GRTLDM
+1968 GRTLDI

-2005 SFQRLNSNVQR
+2005 SFQRLNSDVQR

-2029 AKEARRLFDT
+2029 AKEGRRLFDT

-2070 EVVPHSS
+2070 EVVPHSG

-2088 EGALNRDV
+2088 KGALDEDV

-2115 SAALPDRSHLQPAHL
+2115 SAALPDRSHLRPHHL
-2130 SALNNVNAK
+2130 SVLSTVTAK
-2139 RNTLVASEE
+2139 RNTHVASEE
-2148 LEQNDAEWTELQK
+2148 LDPNNAEWTEVQK
-2161 QIRQVLSSLSGIP
+2161 RIRQVLSSLSGTP

-2189 DSINAVQVAAMLRRK
+2189 DSINAVQVAAMLRRE
-2204 GFTVSASDVIECQS
+2204 GFKVSASDVIECQT
-2218 CVKLADRISA
+2218 CVKLADRIS
-2228 VSKDGKDTSGY
+2228 VISKDSEDKSGY
-2239 NFDKFSQEISVQIQ
+2239 NFDKFSREVSAQIQ
-2253 DKVSDTATIEAFLPS
+2253 DKVPDTATIEAVLPS
-2268 TPLQCAMLASFIQ
+2268 TPLQCAMLVSFIQ
-2281 SQGQNYLNLLSYA
+2281 SRGQNYLNLLSYA
-2294 VDNTV
+2294 VDNTI
-2299 SEDDLINAWE
+2299 SEDDLIDAWK
-2309 ALQIHHPMLRTGFTP
+2309 ALQMHHPMLRTGFIA

-2329 SSFAMLRYSV
+2329 SSFAMLRYSH
-2339 SDSIETVN
+2339 SPESIETAN

-2370 SNLHL
+2370 NTIHL
-2375 PPWRISLAKTDGGLT
+2375 PPWRISLAKADGGLM

-2403 SLDQMMGDLSRL
+2403 SLDQMMGDLSSL
-2415 VAGQNINHRSIE
+2415 LAGKNINHRSIE

-2441 GAAHEFWK
+2441 DAAQGFWK
-2449 EKAEMAVVNTFPVM
+2449 EKAEMAVVNTFPIM

-2470 RVMVSHEIKA
+2470 RTIVSHEIKA

-2487 RTATTKQGV
+2487 QMATTKQGV
-2496 SIQAVIQAAW
+2496 SIQAIIQAAW

-2549 NQPLNTELTR
+2549 NQPSNTELTR
-2559 YMMDYNVNAHRH
+2559 HMMEYNANAHRH

-2594 LVYQKLDTEA
+2594 LVYQKLETQTG
-2604 DITKRWKLV
+2604 ITKRWKLV

-2629 HNDEIQICITFF
+2629 MDNGEIRICITFF

-2651 LLVRQFDAIMIHIAT
+2651 LLVRQFDAMMAHIAT

-2684 ITPPVSPELRA
+2684 IKPPVSPELPA
-2695 PVQFL
+2695 PVQLL
-2700 HQFVEERAISHPND
+2700 HQFVEKRALSHPND

-2727 PVKQVWSYAEFDAM
+2727 PVKQVWTYAEIDSM
-2741 GNKMAN
+2741 GNRMAN
-2747 LLMQVAPIGSIIA
+2747 LLINVAPVGSIVA
-2760 IHFDKCPEAYI
+2760 IHFNKCPEAYI

-2793 RKEFILRD
+2793 RKEFILKD
-2801 SKAPCLLTT
+2801 SLAPCLLTT
-2810 SGGNIDFDTDVDVV
+2810 SDGKIDFDTDVQVV
-2824 RIDLEDIEPI
+2824 RIDLEYVRSL
-2834 SDQPRDLRGAFTP
+2834 SDQKRDLGADFTP
-2847 DATCYC
+2847 DETCYC

-2953 HPDEVPGLCRGVFIT
+2953 HPDEVPGLCKGVFIT

-3018 FLNVGSYVFRRGT
+3018 FLNVGSYVFRKGT

-3041 ELCVSGRLVGIGYL
+3041 ELCVSGRLVGKGYL

-3127 TIVIKHT
+3127 TVVIKHA

-3148 QQLKAVLAPLADERN
+3148 QQPKAVLAPLVDETN

-3222 KAAPRSVNGETG
+3222 KTAPRSINGETA
-3234 HQVIQVLSD
+3234 HQAIQILSD
-3243 FTGASLDTIDGETSI
+3243 FTGVSSDTIDGETSI
-3258 FDLEVDSISALSL
+3258 FDLGVDSISALQL

-3285 AILLRNPIVADLV
+3285 AILLRNPIIADLI
-3298 AALSEQVSSSH
+3298 AALSEQLSLSH

-3322 AHHHRYRA
+3322 AYHHRYRA

-3337 VQGEDIE
+3337 LQGEDIE

-3358 KSITDEIR
+3358 KSVTDEIR
-3366 GTYFNSFVLSLSDDA
+3366 GTYFNSFALSLSDDA
-3381 SEERVKAAWTE
+3381 SEDRVKAAWTE

-3426 TVRNDEDTKAFLDN
+3426 TVQNDEDTKAFLGN
-3440 QWEKWVQQNSE
+3440 QWQQWIQQNSE
-3451 HIVAPLEAILIKG
+3451 HVIAPLEAILIKG
-3464 PGFSKL
+3464 PSFRKL

-3487 LKRLKTIYTGRF
+3487 LKRLKSIYAGRF

-3523 YWESHLQGWTS
+3523 YWEGHLQGWTS
-3534 SSTLQLSSPHDRAAS
+3534 SSTLQLSSPHDRAVS
-3549 VTRIIDG
+3549 ETRIIDG
-3556 SPLEDARR
+3556 NPLEDARR

-3572 VIMALW
+3572 VMMALW

-3590 TVGLIVSGR
+3590 TMGLIVSGR

-3610 GPLFNTLPFFN
+3610 GPLFNTVPFFN
-3621 KTLSEQSW
+3621 KTLSDQSW
-3629 ASLVR
+3629 ASLIR
-3634 KCSEFSTGILP
+3634 KCSEFSTSILP

-3684 WQIDDGP
+3684 WQIEDGP

-3696 PLALEAKRL
+3696 PLALEAKKL
-3705 LNGNVQFT
+3705 LNGSVQLT
-3713 LVAQRYVADGSK
+3713 LVAQRYVADESK

-3730 DELEEN
+3730 DELEES
-3736 IRRMVAD
+3736 IRLMVANV
-3743 APLPMS
+3743 PFPKS
-3749 TEEDRIPLSVEQNGF
+3749 TEEDGIPLSVEQNGF
-3764 KSADGEDDKTFEWT
+3764 KSADGEDDQTFEWT
-3778 DQALGIRDAIASLSG
+3778 DQAVGIRDAIASLSSMDG
-3793 LDDAEI
+3793 AEI
-3799 SAAKT
+3799 SAVKT

-3814 VIQLSARLKQRGIL
+3814 VIQLSTRLKQRGIL
-3828 LPASQIMRQQTV
+3828 LPASQIMRQQTI
-3840 AKMVASIETQHSGE
+3840 AKMVASIETKHSGE
-3854 LSNGSTD
+3854 LSNGNTD
-3861 TAFDELEQKL
+3861 KTFDELEQKL
-3871 WSYAKKVGL
+3871 WSYAKRVGL
-3880 NTSDVE
+3880 DTSDVE
-3886 AVLPPTPLQ
+3886 DVLPPTPLQ
-3895 ESMAAG
+3895 ESMAAE
-3901 MIHSDFEWYFNHDV
+3901 MIHSDFEWYLNHDV
-3915 LEVSSEI
+3915 LEISAGI
-3922 DTEKLREAFLVAIDR
+3922 DAEKLREAFLVVIEQ

-3952 LEMAYCQVVCKHWNQ
+3952 LEVAYCQVVRKHWNQ

-3974 QDLGEMGA
+3974 EDLGEMGA
-3982 LIEGAKQI
+3982 LIEDAKQI
-3990 ARANNGVDALF
+3990 ARVSSGVDALF

-4025 WSLSLLYRD
+4025 WSLSLLYQD
-4034 LEMAYH
+4034 LETAYH
-4040 GELQTRTSAKPFL
+4040 GELQARTSARPFL
-4053 QRIIAS
+4053 QRILAS
-4059 ATDDASR
+4059 ATDDARR
-4066 FWDGYLD
+4066 FWAGYLD

-4078 ILPALPEDGVSKALY
+4078 ILPELPDDGVDKALH
-4093 RSEYPAS
+4093 RRELSTSKHMSE
-4100 KRMPEISSFCKKQ
+4100 ITSFCKKQ
-4113 GISLQV
+4113 GVSLQV

-4145 GRDFEGAE
+4145 GRDFEEAE

-4163 ALRCILHGTTV
+4163 ALRCILHGTSV

-4200 AVQLSSGELFNTLFM
+4200 AAQLPSGELFNTLFM

-4251 KLVWRVACQSQFI
+4251 DLVWRVACQSQFI
-4264 SEDGAEQLLEELDRV
+4264 SEDGAERLLEDLNRV
-4279 LVFLTHSNEPEILS
+4279 LEFLTYSEELEILS
-4293 FEENRVSIGGLQ
+4293 FQENGVSIGGLSH
-4305 FISLVGDAP
+4305 ISLAGDAS
-4314 LTNGEGQ
+4314 LTNGGEGQ
-4321 SLATEEA
+4321 SVAIEETEN
-4328 ADELDETALTIRK
+4328 ELDETALRIRK

-4399 QLATS
+4399 QLATP
-4404 LQTNGSTIHPKE
+4404 LQTNGNTVHPKE
-4416 MMWTPEGIDVDE
+4416 TAWAPEDIDVEE
-4428 LLAGTHISK
+4428 LLAGAHISK

-4443 LPALPMQVYMIS
+4443 LPVLPMQVYMIS

-4471 LVEGIV
+4471 LVEGV
-4477 GVEDVYL
+4477 ASVEDVYM

-4503 NSPQQ
+4503 DSPQK
-4508 PFLQAILKTSR
+4508 PLLQAILNTNHQS
-4519 QPDDSA
+4519 DDSA
-4525 VKPMVGLDAVRREDG
+4525 VKPMVNLDAVKREDG

-4559 IIMNHLS
+4559 VIMHRLS
-4566 ELLSGKSLAIEQGI
+4566 ELLKGDTLAVEQGI
-4580 EEWSRYTIQPS
+4580 DEWSRYTIQPS

-4598 RRAFWTLYL
+4598 RRAFWTSYL
-4607 QGCSSDDDSSASV
+4607 QGCSSDGDSSASI

-4627 SRLRRSA
+4627 SHLRQSA

-4640 LQTAAKEKGV
+4640 LQTAAKDKGI
-4650 SLQAI
+4650 SLQAL
-4655 FFAAYAKILAEEST
+4655 FFAAYAKILAAGIT
-4669 VVTSDDGKKTVVFGI
+4669 GVTGDDGKKTVVFGI
-4684 YLANRTDETLPLTF
+4684 YLANRTDEALPLTF

-4704 PLSVQLAS
+4704 PLRVRLAS
-4712 ADKILEIAGTIQ
+4712 SDSILDIADMIQ
-4724 NDIHLIATEG
+4724 NDIHLIAAEG

-4741 EVAAWTGVKVT
+4741 EVAAWTGIKVT

-4761 DTISKTPNGTSTNIE
+4761 DAISEAPNGNSTNIE
-4776 LIQVQD
+4776 LIQVKD
-4782 EEFAQEAEEDV
+4782 EEFSQEAEET
-4793 VFHPCLQKNLVRD
+4793 VFHPCLLKNPVRD
-4806 AFPAAID
+4806 AFPV
-4813 IEASIQ
+4813 SN
-4819 GKSLDIG
+4819 S
-4826 IFGSRQRLSDQG
+4826 STSH
-4838 AIHLVD
+4838 HL
-4844 EIVSYLEEL
+4844 
-4853 DGAESAENGEK
+4853 
-4864 SAENGE
+4864 
-4870 ESAEND
+4870 
-4876 EDGSEMGAWAS
+4876 
-4887 TWVTGSSKKK
+4887 

>member
-1 MQTFSRRHFKNI
+1 
-13 HAHGHTHTRR
+13 
-23 CTMEAPADLSVL
+23 MEAPADLSVL

-175 PCLDKDSVDCR
+175 SCLDRDSVDCR

-316 IREFGGSQN
+316 IREFGGSQD

-374 SADTSRDVKILP
+374 SADESRDVKILP

-410 TASSFIPSPYGL
+410 TASSFISSPYGL

-489 DTDVTEDLI
+489 DTGVTEDLI

-504 WLPLFMMPGELV
+504 WLPQFMMPGELV

-536 EFIEQKATGKGQE
+536 EFIEQKAGKGQG
-549 NSSIGLSDA
+549 NSSIGLSDV

-591 KLASALRLS
+591 KLASALRSS

-611 MQTIAQLCSTIQ
+611 MQTIAQLCSTVQ
-623 PLSSVQNEAPLVDIH
+623 PLSSVHNEAPLVDIH

-649 NPALQNDLELVEDVL
+649 NTTLQNDTELVEDVL

-686 EIELEATPGITAAQ
+686 EIELETTPGITATQ
-700 VYDVFHLLAQQRDI
+700 VYDAFHQLAQQRDI
-714 LRAGFVSWDGKF
+714 LRAGFVSWDGSF

-737 QIEVVPE
+737 QIEVVDE
-744 FRRPEL
+744 FHRPEL
-750 SGEEALLRPLRVQ
+750 SREEALLHPLRVQ
-763 IQQARTDAGPRI
+763 IKQARSDAGPRI

-788 MDIILSDLTDIICE
+788 MDIILSDLTDIIRE
-802 LPLPHRPQFSN
+802 RPLPRRPQFSN
-813 LLAYTS
+813 LLAYSS
-819 NIPRDELDN
+819 NVPREELDN
-828 ARSFWAEYLVDWN
+828 VRSFWAEYLVDWN

-847 LSARPAEVD
+847 LSARSVEVD
-856 ETLSLKARL
+856 ETLSVKAQL
-865 DISSEVDQDVI
+865 DISSEIAKERITD
-876 NTRYGAQVYFQA
+876 TRYGAQVYFQA
-888 ALVLVWGSIVGTS
+888 ALALIWGSIVGTS

-933 VDIDSSATVSDV
+933 VAVNDSAAISDV
-945 LRSINESNRKIME
+945 LRSINEGNRKIME

-969 LSRLQATESLYD
+969 LSKLQATESLYD

-991 TKNRKEAAIR
+991 TKSRKEAGIR

-1021 AGFSI
+1021 AGFSM

-1039 VEILVEQVKAG
+1039 VEILVEQVKAV
-1050 FQYITQHPDEPIR
+1050 FQYIIQHPDESVR
-1063 MAREAITT
+1063 TTREAITM
-1071 EASVANTRPEKL
+1071 EASVANTNPEKL
-1083 QDEVDLA
+1083 QDEADLA

-1099 TPEADAI
+1099 TPEADAV

-1112 SEVPM
+1112 SEVFM
-1117 IADTMSYESLNQRS
+1117 VADTMSYESLNQLS
-1131 NQIAHFL
+1131 NQIARFL

-1190 SGNIRHCVVDSASIY
+1190 SGNIRHCVVDSGSVH

-1226 ANNNLDM
+1226 ANNNLDLT
-1233 AVDTSRLA
+1233 VDMSRLA

-1277 QRKGGRLLQ
+1277 QRKAGRLLQ

-1298 IFFTWH
+1298 IFYTWH
-1304 AGMCLCAAAND
+1304 AGMCLCAAVND
-1315 DLFEDLEHSIRQFEI
+1315 DLFEDLEHSIRQFQI

-1413 PDGLSTVPIGW
+1413 PDGLATVPIGW

-1463 DIGRMLPDKSLLI
+1463 DMGRMLPDKSLLI

-1510 TTLVRREN
+1510 TTLVRRESD
-1518 GAADQL
+1518 AADQL

-1529 FSQGPDEVF
+1529 FSQGATEEVF
-1538 RTLDAD
+1538 KTLDAD

-1551 YATLLSR
+1551 YATLLSK

-1650 SAIGVSRGLNAQLE
+1650 SAIGVSRSLNAQLE
-1664 RRVPISAILQHSS
+1664 HRVPISAILQHSS

-1686 DGTARN
+1686 DGTAKN

-1709 RRSFAQEPFSI
+1709 HKSFAQEP
-1720 GQILPCSPL
+1720 
-1729 QEAMLSQGSYYNRIL
+1729 IL
-1744 LRLHRPVDEMRG
+1744 LRLYRPADEMKG
-1756 YWDEMTRRH
+1756 YWDEMKKRH
-1765 SNLRTCFVTTDDVK
+1765 SILRTCFVTTDDVK
-1779 YPIAQVILDD
+1779 YPIAQVILDN
-1789 WIIQWKEFTVDTSLD
+1789 WSIQWKEFTVATSLD
-1804 EAVHQHLASVPDP
+1804 ETIHQHLAGVPDP
-1817 LDTRIPPLSF
+1817 LDTQVPPLSF
-1827 AIIQQEDSKFLSF
+1827 AIIQQEDSIFLSF
-1840 ICHHGLYDGVA
+1840 ICHHALYDGVA

-1861 LAHGEQLPPP
+1861 LAHGEQLLPP

-1886 DVESFWINH
+1886 DVESFWSNH

-1905 LKPPGSQIVQCT
+1905 TRPSGSQIVQHT
-1917 HQETLDVSYGEVK
+1917 HKETLKMSYGDVK

-1946 VWADTLAV
+1946 AWADTLAV
-1954 CSTSTDVC
+1954 CSTSTNVC

-1968 GRTLDM
+1968 GRTLDI

-2005 SFQRLNSNVQR
+2005 AFQRLNSDVQK

-2029 AKEARRLFDT
+2029 AKEGRRLFDT

-2053 VWTLE
+2053 IWTLE

-2070 EVVPHSS
+2070 EIVPHSS
-2077 SDSIAINMHYD
+2077 SDSIAINLHFD
-2088 EGALNRDV
+2088 KGALSEDV

-2109 TILDHP
+2109 AILDHP

-2130 SALNNVNAK
+2130 SVLNTITAK
-2139 RNTLVASEE
+2139 KNTLGASEE

-2161 QIRQVLSSLSGIP
+2161 QVRQVLSSLSGIP

-2189 DSINAVQVAAMLRRK
+2189 DSINAVQVAAMLRRE
-2204 GFTVSASDVIECQS
+2204 GFIVSASDVIECQT
-2218 CVKLADRISA
+2218 CLKLAERISA
-2228 VSKDGKDTSGY
+2228 VSKDGEDTSGY
-2239 NFDKFSQEISVQIQ
+2239 NFHEFSKEISAQIQ
-2253 DKVSDTATIEAFLPS
+2253 DKVPDAATIEAFLPS
-2268 TPLQCAMLASFIQ
+2268 TPLQCAMLVSVIQ
-2281 SQGQNYLNLLSYA
+2281 SRGQNYLNLLSYA
-2294 VDNTV
+2294 VDNIIL
-2299 SEDDLINAWE
+2299 EDDLINAWK
-2309 ALQIHHPMLRTGFTP
+2309 ALQIHHPMLRTGFTA

-2329 SSFAMLRYSV
+2329 SSFAMLRYSDT
-2339 SDSIETVN
+2339 SASIETVN

-2375 PPWRISLAKTDGGLT
+2375 PPWRISLAKTGDGLM

-2403 SLDQMMGDLSRL
+2403 SLDQIMGDLSRL
-2415 VAGQNINHRSIE
+2415 LAGQKIDQRSIE

-2432 ILSRSLNDE
+2432 ILTRSLNDE
-2441 GAAHEFWK
+2441 GAAQEFWK

-2463 TPLREDE
+2463 TPLREDD
-2470 RVMVSHEIKA
+2470 RVMISHEIKA
-2480 SMTLSSL
+2480 SVTLSSL
-2487 RTATTKQGV
+2487 QMATTKQGV

-2540 MNTIPVIAV
+2540 MSTIPVIAV
-2549 NQPLNTELTR
+2549 NLPSNTELTR
-2559 YMMDYNVNAHRH
+2559 YMMEYNANAHRH

-2594 LVYQKLDTEA
+2594 LVYQKLETESG
-2604 DITKRWKLV
+2604 ITKRWKLV

-2641 SDILPKEQAE
+2641 SDILPREQAE
-2651 LLVRQFDAIMIHIAT
+2651 LLVRQFDAMMTHIAT
-2666 EPDGD
+2666 EPDGE
-2671 EDGIYRLKPDLFA
+2671 EDGIYRVKPDLFA

-2793 RKEFILRD
+2793 RKEFILKD
-2801 SKAPCLLTT
+2801 SSAPCLLTT
-2810 SGGNIDFDTDVDVV
+2810 SDGNINFDTDVNIV

-3018 FLNVGSYVFRRGT
+3018 FLNVGSYVFRKGT

-3041 ELCVSGRLVGIGYL
+3041 ELCVSGRLVGKGYL

-3127 TIVIKHT
+3127 TIVIKHA

-3148 QQLKAVLAPLADERN
+3148 QQPKAVLAPLVDEAN

-3185 LALPYIPL
+3185 LALPFIPL

-3222 KAAPRSVNGETG
+3222 KSAPRSVNSETALK
-3234 HQVIQVLSD
+3234 VIQVLSD
-3243 FTGASLDTIDGETSI
+3243 FTGVASETIDGETNI
-3258 FDLEVDSISALSL
+3258 FDLGVDSISALRL
-3271 STLFKERGFVACSP
+3271 SILFKERGFVACSP
-3285 AILLRNPIVADLV
+3285 AILLRNPIIADLV
-3298 AALSEQVSSSH
+3298 AALCEQLTPSH

-3322 AHHHRYRA
+3322 AYHHRYRA

-3358 KSITDEIR
+3358 KSVTDEIR
-3366 GTYFNSFVLSLSDDA
+3366 GTYFNSFVLGLSDA
-3381 SEERVKAAWTE
+3381 AAEERVKAAWTE

-3404 VNTTD
+3404 VNTTE
-3409 GYVQVALKNQD
+3409 GYVQVALKNQS
-3420 LRWIEQ
+3420 LRWIEK
-3426 TVRNDEDTKAFLDN
+3426 TVQNDEDTKAFLDN
-3440 QWEKWVQQNSE
+3440 QWQEWVQQNSE
-3451 HIVAPLEAILIKG
+3451 HIVAPLGATLIKG
-3464 PGFSKL
+3464 PSFRKL

-3487 LKRLKTIYTGRF
+3487 LKRLKAIYTGRF
-3499 TIPSPSFIEALSHGP
+3499 TIPSPSFIEALPHGP

-3534 SSTLQLSSPHDRAAS
+3534 SSTLQLSSLNDRAVS
-3549 VTRIIDG
+3549 ETRIIDG
-3556 SPLEDARR
+3556 SAIEDARK

-3572 VIMALW
+3572 VMMALW

-3621 KTLSEQSW
+3621 KTLGGQSW
-3629 ASLVR
+3629 TSLIQ
-3634 KCSEFSTGILP
+3634 KCSEFSTSILP

-3656 WCAGGRQLF
+3656 WCASGRQLF

-3684 WQIDDGP
+3684 WQIEDGP

-3696 PLALEAKRL
+3696 PLALEAKKL
-3705 LNGNVQFT
+3705 LNGNIQLT
-3713 LVAQRYVADGSK
+3713 LVAQRYVADESK
-3725 LQEML
+3725 LQAML

-3736 IRRMVAD
+3736 IRLMVAD
-3743 APLPMS
+3743 APFPKS
-3749 TEEDRIPLSVEQNGF
+3749 TEEDGIPLSVEQNGF
-3764 KSADGEDDKTFEWT
+3764 KSAGDEDIQIFEWT

-3799 SAAKT
+3799 SAVKT

-3828 LPASQIMRQQTV
+3828 LPASQIMRQQTI
-3840 AKMVASIETQHSGE
+3840 AKMVASIEKQNSRE
-3854 LSNGSTD
+3854 LSNGD
-3861 TAFDELEQKL
+3861 TNGAFDELEQKL

-3880 NTSDVE
+3880 STNDLE

-3901 MIHSDFEWYFNHDV
+3901 MIHSDFDWYFNHDI
-3915 LEVSSEI
+3915 LQVSAGV
-3922 DTEKLREAFLVAIDR
+3922 DVEKLREAFLAVIDR

-3952 LEMAYCQVVCKHWNQ
+3952 LEMAYCQVVRKHWSQ
-3967 KIESVQV
+3967 KINSVQV
-3974 QDLGEMGA
+3974 DNLSEMGS
-3982 LIEGAKQI
+3982 LIEDAKHI
-3990 ARANNGVDALF
+3990 ARASSGVDALF

-4034 LEMAYH
+4034 LETAYH

-4053 QRIIAS
+4053 QRILAS
-4059 ATDDASR
+4059 ATDDARR
-4066 FWDGYLD
+4066 FWAGYLD
-4073 GVAPS
+4073 GVKPS
-4078 ILPALPEDGVSKALY
+4078 ILPEQPEDGVNKALY
-4093 RSEYPAS
+4093 RTEYPAS
-4100 KRMPEISSFCKKQ
+4100 KRMSEISSFCKKQ

-4124 WALVLAHQIK
+4124 WALVLAHRIK
-4134 ALDVTFGVVMS
+4134 TLDVTFGVVMS

-4187 RDHQSYPLRKIQN
+4187 RDHQSYPLRKVQN

-4220 YSSSANPL
+4220 YNSSANPL

-4240 PVSVEAEAVGD
+4240 PVSVEAEAVGNN
-4251 KLVWRVACQSQFI
+4251 LVWRVACQSRFI
-4264 SEDGAEQLLEELDRV
+4264 SEDGAEQLLEDLDRV
-4279 LVFLTHSNEPEILS
+4279 LVFLTHSKEPEILS
-4293 FEENRVSIGGLQ
+4293 FEENRVSIGGLP
-4305 FISLVGDAP
+4305 FISVAGDAP
-4314 LTNGEGQ
+4314 LTNGDKEQ
-4321 SLATEEA
+4321 SPAIKETE
-4328 ADELDETALTIRK
+4328 DKLDETALTIRK

-4355 PQSNLYHLGLD
+4355 TQSNLYHLGLD

-4399 QLATS
+4399 QLATP
-4404 LQTNGSTIHPKE
+4404 LQTNGSTIHLKE
-4416 MMWTPEGIDVDE
+4416 TTWTPEEDIDVEE
-4428 LLAGTHISK
+4428 LLAGAHISK

-4471 LVEGIV
+4471 LVEGISS
-4477 GVEDVYL
+4477 VEDVQL

-4491 QTPILRTVFIAT
+4491 QTPILRTVFVAAD
-4503 NSPQQ
+4503 SPQQ
-4508 PFLQAILKTSR
+4508 PFLQAILKASHQSVDHTT
-4519 QPDDSA
+4519 A
-4525 VKPMVGLDAVRREDG
+4525 KPMVSLDAVRREDG

-4559 IIMNHLS
+4559 AIMNRLS
-4566 ELLSGKSLAIEQGI
+4566 ELLKGKSLAVEQGI
-4580 EEWSRYTIQPS
+4580 DEWTSYTIQPS

-4598 RRAFWTLYL
+4598 RRAFWTSYL
-4607 QGCSSDDDSSASV
+4607 QGCSSDDDSFASV

-4627 SRLRRSA
+4627 SHLRRSA

-4640 LQTAAKEKGV
+4640 LQTAAKDKGI
-4650 SLQAI
+4650 SLQAL

-4669 VVTSDDGKKTVVFGI
+4669 GVTSDGEKKNVVFGI
-4684 YLANRTDETLPLTF
+4684 YLANRTDEALPLTF

-4704 PLSVQLAS
+4704 PLRVRLAPT
-4712 ADKILEIAGTIQ
+4712 DDVLEIADMIQ
-4724 NDIHLIATEG
+4724 NDIHLIAAEG

-4741 EVAAWTGVKVT
+4741 EVAAWTGVKIT

-4761 DTISKTPNGTSTNIE
+4761 DTISEIPNGNSTNLE
-4776 LIQVQD
+4776 LIQVRD
-4782 EEFAQEAEEDV
+4782 EEFAQEAEEEV
-4793 VFHPCLQKNLVRD
+4793 VFHACLQKNPVKD

-4853 DGAESAENGEK
+4853 
-4864 SAENGE
+4864 NGE
-4870 ESAEND
+4870 ESAENGED
-4876 EDGSEMGAWAS
+4876 SEKNGEDGTENREDGSEMEAWAS

>member
-1 MQTFSRRHFKNI
+1 
-13 HAHGHTHTRR
+13 
-23 CTMEAPADLSVL
+23 MEAPADLSVL

-61 DYLGRNKRVSFSYRQ
+61 DYLGRNKRVSLSYRQ
-76 LHDAADALAARICR
+76 LHDAADVLAARICR
-90 AFGESRDQFVVPVLV
+90 AFGESKDQFVVPVLV

-137 NFILNDVSAAVVV
+137 SFIFNDVSAAVVV
-150 ASAELASRIPPQSAV
+150 ASTELTSRIPPQSAV
-165 KVLIVEDEEE
+165 KVLIVDEDEDEAY
-175 PCLDKDSVDCR
+175 LDIDSVDCR
-186 APSTRDLAYVMYTSG
+186 APSTKDLAYVMYTSG

-213 AAVTQALLAHDQH
+213 SAVTQALLAHNQH

-269 LPAVISEMEVDA
+269 LPAVISEMGVDA

-316 IREFGGSQN
+316 IREFGGSQD

-340 IHCTVQEEFTSTS
+340 IHCTVQEAFTSTS
-353 SIRNIGVPLPTVSCF
+353 SIKNIGVPLPTVSCF
-368 IVEPAE
+368 IIEPAE
-374 SADTSRDVKILP
+374 SAETSREVKILP
-386 KGEVGELAV
+386 KGEIGELAV

-431 ISSDGTIEIFGRLSE
+431 IASDGTIEIFGRLSE

-489 DTDVTEDLI
+489 DTGVTEDLI
-498 MDHCRS
+498 MEHCRS
-504 WLPLFMMPGELV
+504 WLPQFMMPGELV

-536 EFIEQKATGKGQE
+536 EFIEQKAAGNGKG
-549 NSSIGLSDA
+549 NTSIGLSDI
-558 EKTILRVISDTLG
+558 EKNILRVISDTLG
-571 AEANYD
+571 AEAHYD

-591 KLASALRLS
+591 KLASSLRSS

-611 MQTIAQLCSTIQ
+611 MQTIAQLCSTIR
-623 PLSSVQNEAPLVDIH
+623 PLSSSVHNETPSVDIH
-638 LVDKWALIEES
+638 LMAKLSLIAES
-649 NPALQNDLELVEDVL
+649 NIALREDLELVEDVL

-675 ETAQRPEAYWN
+675 ETTHRPEAYWN
-686 EIELEATPGITAAQ
+686 EIELEANPGITATAIH
-700 VYDVFHLLAQQRDI
+700 DALHLLVRQRDI
-714 LRAGFVSWDGKF
+714 LRAGFVSWDGDF
-726 VSPIFA
+726 VSPIFKA
-732 SLRFD
+732 LRSD
-737 QIEVVPE
+737 QIQIVEE
-744 FRRPEL
+744 FHRPKL
-750 SGEEALLRPLRVQ
+750 SGDEALLRPLRVQ
-763 IQQARTDAGPRI
+763 IQQAKSDAGPRI

-788 MDIILSDLTDIICE
+788 MDIILSDLADIICE
-802 LPLPHRPQFSN
+802 RPLPHRPQFSN

-819 NIPRDELDN
+819 NIPRGELDN

-847 LSARPAEVD
+847 LSARPVEFD
-856 ETLSLKARL
+856 ETLSLKAQL
-865 DISSEVDQDVI
+865 DISSDIAKEGI
-876 NTRYGAQVYFQA
+876 TNTRHGAQVYFQA
-888 ALVLVWGSIVGTS
+888 ALALIWGSIVGTS

-910 GRTIPVKDIEEI
+910 GRTIPVEDIEEI

-933 VDIDSSATVSDV
+933 VDIENSATISDV

-958 HCLLPLSEIRK
+958 HCLLPLSDIRK
-969 LSRLQATESLYD
+969 LSRLQAVESLYD

-991 TKNRKEAAIR
+991 TKSRKEAAIR
-1001 EIRHL
+1001 EVRHL
-1006 DRLETKLLLEVEPND
+1006 DHLKTKLLLEVEPND

-1031 TDWFPSAM
+1031 TDWFPSVM
-1039 VEILVEQVKAG
+1039 VEILVEQVKTV
-1050 FQYITQHPDEPIR
+1050 FQHIIQHPDESIR
-1063 MAREAITT
+1063 TVREAIAI
-1071 EASVANTRPEKL
+1071 EASVANISPEKL

-1106 CFSKSL
+1106 CFSTSL
-1112 SEVPM
+1112 SEIPM
-1117 IADTMSYESLNQRS
+1117 IAETMSYESLNRLS
-1131 NQIAHFL
+1131 NQIARFL

-1144 PGQVIAIV
+1144 PGHVIAIV

-1176 LPSTPIERVKDIFG
+1176 LPSTPIERVKDIFR
-1190 SGNIRHCVVDSASIY
+1190 SGNIRHCVVDNGSLH
-1205 TLRDIAD
+1205 TLQDIAD
-1212 VQFLDVESAPLDDF
+1212 VQFLEVESAPLEGF
-1226 ANNNLDM
+1226 ANDNLDM
-1233 AVDTSRLA
+1233 TVNTSRLA

-1265 NVTYLASVYPSA
+1265 NVTYLASIYPNA
-1277 QRKGGRLLQ
+1277 QRKAGRLLQ

-1298 IFFTWH
+1298 IFYTWH
-1304 AGMCLCAAAND
+1304 AGMCLCAAVND
-1315 DLFEDLEHSIRQFEI
+1315 DLFEDLEHSIRQFQI

-1345 KNVPDVEF
+1345 NNVPDVEF

-1413 PDGLSTVPIGW
+1413 PDSLSTVPIGW
-1424 IGEFCFGGEQVAD
+1424 VGEFCFEGEQVAD

-1463 DIGRMLPDKSLLI
+1463 DMGRMLPDKSLLI

-1495 VNSVITSNPSIHAAV
+1495 VNSVITSNLSIHAAV
-1510 TTLVRREN
+1510 TTLVKRET

-1529 FSQGPDEVF
+1529 FSQGATDEVF
-1538 RTLDAD
+1538 KALNPDAD
-1544 TESHRSL
+1544 SHRSL

-1574 PLTSSGKVDRRT
+1574 PLTSSGKVDRRK
-1586 LQSCFEALSQEYLET
+1586 LQSCFETLPQEYLEI
-1601 VSSTVTVQDDAEWSE
+1601 VSSTETVQDDAEWSE
-1616 SETKIAEAI
+1616 SETKIAEVI
-1625 SQSLGVPRSDI
+1625 SRSLGVPRSDI

-1650 SAIGVSRGLNAQLE
+1650 SAIGVSRSLNAQLE
-1664 RRVPISAILQHSS
+1664 HRVPISAILQHSS
-1677 VAQLARFVQ
+1677 VAQLARFLQ
-1686 DGTARN
+1686 DNSERN
-1692 GPAKDVISFSD
+1692 NSVKDMTFFSD
-1703 SFTEQV
+1703 SFTEEV
-1709 RRSFAQEPFSI
+1709 YKSFAQEPYSI
-1720 GQILPCSPL
+1720 AEVLPCSPL

-1744 LRLHRPVDEMRG
+1744 LRLHRPADEMKG
-1756 YWDEMTRRH
+1756 YWDEMTKRH
-1765 SNLRTCFVTTDDVK
+1765 SILRTCFITTDDVK
-1779 YPIAQVILDD
+1779 FPIAQVILDN
-1789 WIIQWKEFTVDTSLD
+1789 WIIQWKEFTATPSLD
-1804 EAVHQHLASVPDP
+1804 EAVHQHLTGVPDP
-1817 LDTRIPPLSF
+1817 LDTKVPPLSF
-1827 AIIQQEDSKFLSF
+1827 AIIRHEDSIFLSF
-1840 ICHHGLYDGVA
+1840 ICHHALYDGVA

-1861 LAHGEQLPPP
+1861 LAHGEQLLPP

-1877 LQEALCLPD
+1877 LQEALNLPD
-1886 DVESFWINH
+1886 DVENFWSNQ
-1895 FRGYDPLNLF
+1895 FRVYDPLSLF
-1905 LKPPGSQIVQCT
+1905 VKPSGSQIVQCT
-1917 HQETLDVSYGEVK
+1917 HQETLDISYGEVK

-1936 GVSLLSVCQA
+1936 GVSLLS
-1946 VWADTLAV
+1946 
-1954 CSTSTDVC
+1954 
-1962 FGLVMN
+1962 
-1968 GRTLDM
+1968 
-1974 EGLDRLVAPCFNT
+1974 
-1987 IAIRKDVSTSSRN
+1987 
-2000 IDLAK
+2000 
-2005 SFQRLNSNVQR
+2005 RLNSDVQR
-2016 YQFSPLRLIQKLG
+2016 YQFTPLRLIQKLG
-2029 AKEARRLFDT
+2029 AKEGRRLFDT
-2039 LLLLQSPLQDMDAG
+2039 LLLLQSPLQDMNAKI
-2053 VWTLE
+2053 WTLE
-2058 EDNGDMDIPVVC
+2058 EDNGNMDIPVVC
-2070 EVVPHSS
+2070 EVVSHSS
-2077 SDSIAINMHYD
+2077 SDSITINLHYD
-2088 EGALNRDV
+2088 EGALNRNV

-2104 KSFFQ
+2104 KNFFQ
-2109 TILDHP
+2109 NALDHP
-2115 SAALPDRSHLQPAHL
+2115 SAALPDRSHLQPDHL
-2130 SALNNVNAK
+2130 SALSTVTAK
-2139 RNTLVASEE
+2139 RNTPAASDE
-2148 LEQNDAEWTELQK
+2148 LELNDAEWTELQK
-2161 QIRQVLSSLSGIP
+2161 QVRQVLSSLSGIP

-2189 DSINAVQVAAMLRRK
+2189 DSINAVQVAAMLRRE
-2204 GFTVSASDVIECQS
+2204 GFMVSASDVIECQS
-2218 CVKLADRISA
+2218 CVKLADRIS
-2228 VSKDGKDTSGY
+2228 VLSKGSEETSGY
-2239 NFDKFSQEISVQIQ
+2239 KFEKFSHEISAQIQ
-2253 DKVSDTATIEAFLPS
+2253 DKVSDTAALEAVLPS
-2268 TPLQCAMLASFIQ
+2268 TPLQCAMLVSFIQ

-2294 VDNTV
+2294 LDDTV
-2299 SEDDLINAWE
+2299 SEDDLTGAWK
-2309 ALQIHHPMLRTGFTP
+2309 ALQIHHPMLRTGFAA
-2324 VQHRH
+2324 VQHQH
-2329 SSFAMLRYSV
+2329 SSFAMLRYSH
-2339 SDSIETVN
+2339 SSESTETVN
-2347 HIFRL
+2347 HIFHL
-2352 ESQDKLQEW
+2352 ESQEKLQEW

-2370 SNLHL
+2370 SSLHL
-2375 PPWRISLAKTDGGLT
+2375 PPWRVSLTQGNGGLM
-2390 MNVLVHHALYDAQ
+2390 MNVLVHHALYDAH
-2403 SLDQMMGDLSRL
+2403 SLDRMMGDFSRL
-2415 VAGQNINHRSIE
+2415 LEGQNIAHRSIE

-2432 ILSRSLNDE
+2432 ILSRILKDE
-2441 GAAHEFWK
+2441 GATQEFWK
-2449 EKAEMAVVNTFPVM
+2449 KKAEMTVVNTFPVI
-2463 TPLREDE
+2463 TPLREEE
-2470 RVMVSHEIKA
+2470 RMIISHEIKA
-2480 SMTLSSL
+2480 SVTLSSL
-2487 RTATTKQGV
+2487 QMTTMKQGA

-2527 RGMEETR
+2527 RGVEETR

-2549 NQPLNTELTR
+2549 NQPSNTELTR
-2559 YMMDYNVNAHRH
+2559 YMMEYNANAHRH
-2571 QHTPL
+2571 QHMPL
-2576 TQIQKWLGHPATP
+2576 SQIQKWLGHPATP

-2594 LVYQKLDTEA
+2594 LVYQKLETDSST
-2604 DITKRWKLV
+2604 TKRWKLV

-2622 VSLEVKP
+2622 VSLEVIP
-2629 HNDEIQICITFF
+2629 MDNDEIRICITFF
-2641 SDILPKEQAE
+2641 SDILPREQAE
-2651 LLVRQFDAIMIHIAT
+2651 LLVKQFDAMVTHIAT

-2671 EDGIYRLKPDLFA
+2671 EDGIYRLKPDLFS
-2684 ITPPVSPELRA
+2684 ITPPVSPELPA
-2695 PVQFL
+2695 PVEYL
-2700 HQFVEERAISHPND
+2700 HHFVEERAISHPND
-2714 VALEFVSRFDGSR
+2714 VALEFVGRFDGSR
-2727 PVKQVWSYAEFDAM
+2727 PVKQVWTYAEFDAM

-2747 LLMQVAPIGSIIA
+2747 LLSDVAAVGSIIA

-2793 RKEFILRD
+2793 RKEFILKD
-2801 SKAPCLLTT
+2801 SLSPCLLTT
-2810 SGGNIDFDTDVDVV
+2810 SEGKIDFDTDVEVI
-2824 RIDLEDIEPI
+2824 RIDLESVKLLSAEK
-2834 SDQPRDLRGAFTP
+2834 RDLGADFTP
-2847 DATCYC
+2847 EATCYC

-2953 HPDEVPGLCRGVFIT
+2953 HPDEVPGLCKGVFIT

-3018 FLNVGSYVFRRGT
+3018 FLNVGSYVFRKGT
-3031 EIPVLRGAVG
+3031 DIPVLRGAVG
-3041 ELCVSGRLVGIGYL
+3041 ELCVSGRLVGKGYL

-3112 NHVIRTGVSEIKDVA
+3112 NHVIRTGVSDIKDVA
-3127 TIVIKHT
+3127 TIVIKHA

-3148 QQLKAVLAPLADERN
+3148 QQSKAVLAPLADEMN
-3163 LGAKAKEA
+3163 LGTKAKDA

-3185 LALPYIPL
+3185 LVLPFIPL

-3211 SHEQLMDLTAP
+3211 SHEELMDLTAP
-3222 KAAPRSVNGETG
+3222 KTAPRSVNGETG
-3234 HQVIQVLSD
+3234 HKVIQILSD
-3243 FTGASLDTIDGETSI
+3243 FTGVSSDTIDGETSI
-3258 FDLEVDSISALSL
+3258 FDLGVDSISALQL
-3271 STLFKERGFVACSP
+3271 STLFKDRGFVGCSP
-3285 AILLRNPIVADLV
+3285 AILLRNPIIADLT
-3298 AALSEQVSSSH
+3298 AALFEQLSSSP
-3309 KDSRVKESQQLIQ
+3309 KDSRVKESQQMIQ
-3322 AHHHRYRA
+3322 AYHHRYRA
-3330 LACSVLH
+3330 LASSVLH
-3337 VQGEDIE
+3337 LQGDEIE

-3358 KSITDEIR
+3358 KSVTDETR
-3366 GTYFNSFVLSLSDDA
+3366 GTYFNSFVLSLSDVA
-3381 SEERVKAAWTE
+3381 AEERVKAAWTE

-3404 VNTTD
+3404 VNTTE

-3420 LRWIEQ
+3420 LRWVEQ
-3426 TVRNDEDTKAFLDN
+3426 TVQNDEDTKALLDS
-3440 QWEKWVQQNSE
+3440 QWQEWVQQNSE
-3451 HIVAPLEAILIKG
+3451 HIVAPLEAVLIKG
-3464 PGFSKL
+3464 TNFKKL
-3470 VIHIFHAI
+3470 VIRVFHAI
-3478 YDGNSFDLM
+3478 YDGNSFNLM
-3487 LKRLKTIYTGRF
+3487 LQRLKSTYAGKPTAS
-3499 TIPSPSFIEALSHGP
+3499 SPPFIEALSHGP
-3514 LWRHDDCRK
+3514 LWRHDDCRNF
-3523 YWESHLQGWTS
+3523 WESHLQGWTR
-3534 SSTLQLSSPHDRAAS
+3534 SSTLQLSSPHNHAAS
-3549 VTRIIDG
+3549 ETRIIDG
-3556 SPLEDARR
+3556 SALEDARK

-3572 VIMALW
+3572 IIMALW
-3578 TSVLQ
+3578 ASVLQ
-3583 KYYPDGL
+3583 KYYPNGL

-3610 GPLFNTLPFFN
+3610 GPLFNTVPFFN
-3621 KTLSEQSW
+3621 KTLNGQSW
-3629 ASLVR
+3629 TSLIR
-3634 KCSEFSTGILP
+3634 KCSEFSTSILP

-3656 WCAGGRQLF
+3656 WCAGSRQLF
-3665 DNLFVFEVERKTRD
+3665 DNLFVFEVEQETKD
-3679 RFPNL
+3679 GPNL
-3684 WQIDDGP
+3684 WEIEDGS

-3705 LNGNVQFT
+3705 LNGNVQLT
-3713 LVAQRYVADGSK
+3713 LVAQRYVADVPK

-3736 IRRMVAD
+3736 IRLMVAD
-3743 APLPMS
+3743 VPFSKS
-3749 TEEDRIPLSVEQNGF
+3749 TEDDGIPLSIEQNGF
-3764 KSADGEDDKTFEWT
+3764 KSAHDEISDQTFEWT

-3793 LDDAEI
+3793 LDAEI
-3799 SAAKT
+3799 SAGKT

-3814 VIQLSARLKQRGIL
+3814 VIQLSARLRQRGIL
-3828 LPASQIMRQQTV
+3828 LPASQIMRQQTI

-3854 LSNGSTD
+3854 LSNGNED
-3861 TAFDELEQKL
+3861 EIFDKLEQKL

-3901 MIHSDFEWYFNHDV
+3901 MIHSDFEWYFNHDL
-3915 LEVSSEI
+3915 LEISAGV
-3922 DTEKLREAFLVAIDR
+3922 DAEKLREAFIAVIDR
-3937 SPILRTGFLEVDDLQ
+3937 SPILRTGFFEVDDLQ
-3952 LEMAYCQVVCKHWNQ
+3952 LEMAYCQIVRKHWSHKVENV
-3967 KIESVQV
+3967 EVE
-3974 QDLGEMGA
+3974 DLTEMGT
-3982 LIEGAKQI
+3982 LIEDAKQI
-3990 ARANNGVDALF
+3990 ARENSGVDALF

-4034 LEMAYH
+4034 LETAYH

-4053 QRIIAS
+4053 QRILAS
-4059 ATDDASR
+4059 ATDDASQ
-4066 FWDGYLD
+4066 FWAGYLD

-4078 ILPALPEDGVSKALY
+4078 ILPELLDDGVNKTLHRREYSSSKQM
-4093 RSEYPAS
+4093 SE
-4100 KRMPEISSFCKKQ
+4100 ITSFCKKQ

-4124 WALVLAHQIK
+4124 WALVLAHRIK

-4163 ALRCILHGTTV
+4163 ALRCILHGTSV

-4187 RDHQSYPLRKIQN
+4187 RDYQSYPLRKIQN

-4251 KLVWRVACQSQFI
+4251 DLVWRVACQPQFI
-4264 SEDGAEQLLEELDRV
+4264 SEDGAERLLEDLNRV
-4279 LVFLTHSNEPEILS
+4279 LEFLTYSEELEILS
-4293 FEENRVSIGGLQ
+4293 FQENGVSIGGLSL
-4305 FISLVGDAP
+4305 ISLDGDVPLANGVG
-4314 LTNGEGQ
+4314 GQ
-4321 SLATEEA
+4321 SPAIEETE
-4328 ADELDETALTIRK
+4328 DELDETALTIRR
-4341 ILSYVSDIPEESIR
+4341 ILSYVSEIPEESIR
-4355 PQSNLYHLGLD
+4355 SQSNLYHLGLD

-4399 QLATS
+4399 QLATPF
-4404 LQTNGSTIHPKE
+4404 QTNGNAVHPKE
-4416 MMWTPEGIDVDE
+4416 TAWAPEEDIDVGK
-4428 LLAGTHISK
+4428 LLASAHISK
-4437 DNVEVI
+4437 ENVEVI
-4443 LPALPMQVYMIS
+4443 LPALPMQVYMVS
-4455 AWQNAEGNVF
+4455 AWQNADGNVF

-4471 LVEGIV
+4471 LVEATVNI
-4477 GVEDVYL
+4477 EDVYL
-4484 AWQSLVA
+4484 AWQSLVS
-4491 QTPILRTVFIAT
+4491 QTPILRTVFVAT
-4503 NSPQQ
+4503 DSPQQ
-4508 PFLQAILKTSR
+4508 PFFQAILKANHHSV
-4519 QPDDSA
+4519 DDSS
-4525 VKPMVGLDAVRREDG
+4525 VKPMARLDATRREDG
-4540 KIAIKLKIHHALYD
+4540 KMAIKLKIHHALYD

-4559 IIMNHLS
+4559 VIMNRLS
-4566 ELLSGKSLAIEQGI
+4566 ELLNGKPLVADQGI
-4580 EEWSRYTIQPS
+4580 DEWSRYTIQPS

-4598 RRAFWTLYL
+4598 RRAFWTSYL
-4607 QGCSSDDDSSASV
+4607 QGCSSDGDSSASV
-4620 MAGKHRV
+4620 MAGRHRV
-4627 SRLRRSA
+4627 SHLQRSA

-4640 LQTAAKEKGV
+4640 LQTAAKGKGV
-4650 SLQAI
+4650 SLQAL
-4655 FFAAYAKILAEEST
+4655 FFAAYAKILAAENIGAT
-4669 VVTSDDGKKTVVFGI
+4669 GDDGKKTVVFGI
-4684 YLANRTDETLPLTF
+4684 YLANRTDDALPPTF

-4704 PLSVQLAS
+4704 PLRVHLAPTDS
-4712 ADKILEIAGTIQ
+4712 ILEIADMIQ
-4724 NDIHLIATEG
+4724 NDIHLIAAEG
-4734 RADVGLW
+4734 HADVGLW

-4761 DTISKTPNGTSTNIE
+4761 DAISQTSNGNSNIE

-4782 EEFAQEAEEDV
+4782 KEFTRETEEEV
-4793 VFHPCLQKNLVRD
+4793 VFHPCLSKNPVRD

-4853 DGAESAENGEK
+4853 DDK
-4864 SAENGE
+4864 
-4870 ESAEND
+4870 
-4876 EDGSEMGAWAS
+4876 DGTGMEAWAS
-4887 TWVTGSSKKK
+4887 TWVTGNSKKK

>member
-1 MQTFSRRHFKNI
+1 MLQMPWRPGYVVH
-13 HAHGHTHTRR
+13 
-23 CTMEAPADLSVL
+23 LV
-35 NPHPTLL
+35 NPEIT
-42 PGPDLL
+42 
-48 HHLIRQP
+48 
-55 DDSIAL
+55 
-61 DYLGRNKRVSFSYRQ
+61 
-76 LHDAADALAARICR
+76 
-90 AFGESRDQFVVPVLV
+90 
-105 HQSPHLYIALLAILK
+105 ILK

-175 PCLDKDSVDCR
+175 PCLDRDSVDCR

-269 LPAVISEMEVDA
+269 LPAVIIEMEVDA

-316 IREFGGSQN
+316 IREFGGSQD

-368 IVEPAE
+368 IIEPAE
-374 SADTSRDVKILP
+374 SAETSRDVKILP

-431 ISSDGTIEIFGRLSE
+431 ISSDGTMEIFGRLSE

-489 DTDVTEDLI
+489 DTGVTEDLI

-504 WLPLFMMPGELV
+504 WLPQFMMPGELV

-536 EFIEQKATGKGQE
+536 EFIEQKAGKGQG
-549 NSSIGLSDA
+549 NSSIGLSDT

-591 KLASALRLS
+591 KLASSLRSS

-611 MQTIAQLCSTIQ
+611 MQTIAQLCSTVR
-623 PLSSVQNEAPLVDIH
+623 PLSSIHNVAPLVDIH

-649 NPALQNDLELVEDVL
+649 NPALQNAELVEDVL

-686 EIELEATPGITAAQ
+686 EIELEVTPGITATQ
-700 VYDVFHLLAQQRDI
+700 VHDAFHLLAQHRDI
-714 LRAGFVSWDGKF
+714 LRAGFISWDGSF
-726 VSPIFA
+726 VSPLFA

-737 QIEVVPE
+737 QIEVVEE
-744 FRRPEL
+744 FRRLEL
-750 SGEEALLRPLRVQ
+750 SGEEALLHPLRVQ
-763 IQQARTDAGPRI
+763 IQQARADAGPRI

-788 MDIILSDLTDIICE
+788 MDIILSDLTDIVCE
-802 LPLPHRPQFSN
+802 RPLRHRPQFSN

-847 LSARPAEVD
+847 LSARPVEFD
-856 ETLSLKARL
+856 ETLSLKAQL
-865 DISSEVDQDVI
+865 DISEIARDAI
-876 NTRYGAQVYFQA
+876 TNTRYGAQVYFQA
-888 ALVLVWGSIVGTS
+888 ALALIWGSIVGTS
-901 DVLLGSVTS
+901 NVLLGSVSS

-933 VDIDSSATVSDV
+933 VDIDDSTTVSDV

-969 LSRLQATESLYD
+969 LSRLQAAESLYD

-991 TKNRKEAAIR
+991 TKSRKEAAIR
-1001 EIRHL
+1001 VIRHV

-1039 VEILVEQVKAG
+1039 VEILVEQVKAV
-1050 FQYITQHPDEPIR
+1050 FQYIIQHPDESIR
-1063 MAREAITT
+1063 TAREAITI
-1071 EASVANTRPEKL
+1071 EASVANTSPEKL
-1083 QDEVDLA
+1083 QDEADLA

-1117 IADTMSYESLNQRS
+1117 VADTMSYEALNGLS
-1131 NQIAHFL
+1131 NQIARFL
-1138 LDQGAE
+1138 LNQGAE

-1166 VKARCAYLPL
+1166 AKAKCAYLPL

-1190 SGNIRHCVVDSASIY
+1190 SGNIRHCVVDSASIH

-1212 VQFLDVESAPLDDF
+1212 VQFLDVESAPLGDF
-1226 ANNNLDM
+1226 ENINLDM

-1277 QRKGGRLLQ
+1277 QRNAGRLLQ

-1304 AGMCLCAAAND
+1304 AGMCLCAAVND
-1315 DLFEDLEHSIRQFEI
+1315 DLFEDLEHSIRQFQI

-1449 FINHPDYGL
+1449 FIHHPDYGL

-1463 DIGRMLPDKSLLI
+1463 DMGRMLPDKSLLI

-1510 TTLVRREN
+1510 TTLVRRESD
-1518 GAADQL
+1518 AADQL

-1529 FSQGPDEVF
+1529 FSQGATEEVF
-1538 RTLDAD
+1538 KTLDAD
-1544 TESHRSL
+1544 TKSHRSL
-1551 YATLLSR
+1551 YATLLSK

-1574 PLTSSGKVDRRT
+1574 PLTSSGKVDRRK
-1586 LQSCFEALSQEYLET
+1586 LQACFEALSQDYLET
-1601 VSSTVTVQDDAEWSE
+1601 VSSTVTMQDDAEWSE

-1625 SQSLGVPRSDI
+1625 SRSLGVPRSDI

-1650 SAIGVSRGLNAQLE
+1650 SAIGVSRSLNSQLE
-1664 RRVPISAILQHSS
+1664 HRVPISAILQHSS

-1686 DGTARN
+1686 DGTGRN
-1692 GPAKDVISFSD
+1692 GPAKDVVFFSD

-1709 RRSFAQEPFSI
+1709 HKSFAQEPYSI
-1720 GQILPCSPL
+1720 GQILPCLPL

-1744 LRLHRPVDEMRG
+1744 LRLHRPVDEMKG

-1765 SNLRTCFVTTDDVK
+1765 SILRTCFVTTDDVK
-1779 YPIAQVILDD
+1779 FPIAQVILNN
-1789 WIIQWKEFTVDTSLD
+1789 WIIQWKEFTVATSLD
-1804 EAVHQHLASVPDP
+1804 EAVHQHLAGVPDP
-1817 LDTRIPPLSF
+1817 LDTQVPPLSF
-1827 AIIQQEDSKFLSF
+1827 AIIQQEDSIFLSF
-1840 ICHHGLYDGVA
+1840 ICHHALYDGVA

-1861 LAHGEQLPPP
+1861 LAHGEQLSPP

-1886 DVESFWINH
+1886 DVESFWSNH

-1905 LKPPGSQIVQCT
+1905 AKPPGSQIVQCT
-1917 HQETLDVSYGEVK
+1917 HRETLEMSYGEVK
-1930 TRLRSL
+1930 PRLRSL
-1936 GVSLLSVCQA
+1936 GISLLSVCQA
-1946 VWADTLAV
+1946 AWADTLAV

-1968 GRTLDM
+1968 GRTLDI

-1987 IAIRKDVSTSSRN
+1987 IAVRKDVSTSSRN

-2005 SFQRLNSNVQR
+2005 SFQRLNSDVQK

-2029 AKEARRLFDT
+2029 AKEGRRLFDT
-2039 LLLLQSPLQDMDAG
+2039 LLLLQSPSQDMDAG
-2053 VWTLE
+2053 IWTLE
-2058 EDNGDMDIPVVC
+2058 EDSGDMDIPVVC

-2077 SDSIAINMHYD
+2077 SDSISINLHYD
-2088 EGALNRDV
+2088 KGALGEDI
-2096 ASTLAEIF
+2096 ASTLAEVF
-2104 KSFFQ
+2104 KHFFQ

-2115 SAALPDRSHLQPAHL
+2115 SAALPDASHLQPSHL
-2130 SALNNVNAK
+2130 SILSTVTAT
-2139 RNTLVASEE
+2139 RNTLIASEE
-2148 LEQNDAEWTELQK
+2148 LELNDAEWTELQK
-2161 QIRQVLSSLSGIP
+2161 QIRQVLSNLSGVP
-2174 IQKIHPETSIFRLGL
+2174 IQNIHPETSIFRLGL
-2189 DSINAVQVAAMLRRK
+2189 DSINAVQVAAMLRRE
-2204 GFTVSASDVIECQS
+2204 GFKVSASDVIECQT
-2218 CVKLADRISA
+2218 CVKLAERISA
-2228 VSKDGKDTSGY
+2228 VPKDGKGASGY
-2239 NFDKFSQEISVQIQ
+2239 NFDEFSQEISAQIQ
-2253 DKVSDTATIEAFLPS
+2253 DKVSDTATIEAVLPS
-2268 TPLQCAMLASFIQ
+2268 TPLQCAMLVSFIQ
-2281 SQGQNYLNLLSYA
+2281 SQGQNYLNLLSTESI
-2294 VDNTV
+2294 D
-2299 SEDDLINAWE
+2299 
-2309 ALQIHHPMLRTGFTP
+2309 
-2324 VQHRH
+2324 
-2329 SSFAMLRYSV
+2329 SV
-2339 SDSIETVN
+2339 N
-2347 HIFRL
+2347 QIFRL

-2370 SNLHL
+2370 NNLHL
-2375 PPWRISLAKTDGGLT
+2375 PPWRISLTKTDGGPM

-2415 VAGQNINHRSIE
+2415 LAGREIDQRSIE
-2427 PALNV
+2427 SALNV
-2432 ILSRSLNDE
+2432 ILSRSLNEE
-2441 GAAHEFWK
+2441 GAAQEFWK
-2449 EKAEMAVVNTFPVM
+2449 EKAEMAVVNTFPIM

-2470 RVMVSHEIKA
+2470 RAMASHEIKA

-2487 RTATTKQGV
+2487 QMASTTQGI

-2534 DAPFPC
+2534 DTPFPC
-2540 MNTIPVIAV
+2540 MNTLPVIAV
-2549 NQPLNTELTR
+2549 NQPSNTELTR
-2559 YMMDYNVNAHRH
+2559 YMMEYNANVHRH

-2576 TQIQKWLGHPATP
+2576 TQIQKWLDHPATP

-2594 LVYQKLDTEA
+2594 LVYQKLETESG
-2604 DITKRWKLV
+2604 ITKRWKLV

-2629 HNDEIQICITFF
+2629 HNDEIRICITFF
-2641 SDILPKEQAE
+2641 SDILPREQAE
-2651 LLVRQFDAIMIHIAT
+2651 LLVRQFDAMMTHIAT

-2801 SKAPCLLTT
+2801 SMAPCLLTT
-2810 SGGNIDFDTDVDVV
+2810 NDGKIDFDTDVNVV

-2888 SDDSRWLQFAALH
+2888 SNDSRWLQFAALH

-3018 FLNVGSYVFRRGT
+3018 FLNVGSYVFRKGT
-3031 EIPVLRGAVG
+3031 EVPVLRGAVG
-3041 ELCVSGRLVGIGYL
+3041 ELCVSGRLVGKGYL
-3055 NRKELTEERFPTLS
+3055 NRKELTEERFPMLS

-3112 NHVIRTGVSEIKDVA
+3112 NHVIRTGVPEIKDVA
-3127 TIVIKHT
+3127 TIVIKHA

-3148 QQLKAVLAPLADERN
+3148 QQPKAVLSPLADETN

-3234 HQVIQVLSD
+3234 HKVIQVLSD
-3243 FTGASLDTIDGETSI
+3243 FTGVASETVDGETNI
-3258 FDLEVDSISALSL
+3258 FDLGVDSISALSL

-3298 AALSEQVSSSH
+3298 TALSEKLTPSH

-3322 AHHHRYRA
+3322 AYHHRYRA

-3337 VQGEDIE
+3337 VQGEDID

-3358 KSITDEIR
+3358 KSVTDEIR
-3366 GTYFNSFVLSLSDDA
+3366 GTYFNSFVLSLSGDT
-3381 SEERVKAAWTE
+3381 SEERIKAAWIE
-3392 LIASE
+3392 LMASE

-3404 VNTTD
+3404 VNTTE

-3426 TVRNDEDTKAFLDN
+3426 TVQNDEDTKAFLDN
-3440 QWEKWVQQNSE
+3440 QWQQWVQQNSE
-3451 HIVAPLEAILIKG
+3451 HIVAPLGAILIKG
-3464 PGFSKL
+3464 PSFRRL

-3487 LKRLKTIYTGRF
+3487 LKRLKAIYAGRF

-3549 VTRIIDG
+3549 ETRIIDG

-3621 KTLSEQSW
+3621 KTLGGQSW
-3629 ASLVR
+3629 ASLIR

-3684 WQIDDGP
+3684 WQIEDGP

-3705 LNGNVQFT
+3705 LNGNVQLT
-3713 LVAQRYVADGSK
+3713 LVAQRYVADESK

-3730 DELEEN
+3730 DELEES
-3736 IRRMVAD
+3736 IRLMVAD
-3743 APLPMS
+3743 APFLKS
-3749 TEEDRIPLSVEQNGF
+3749 TEEDGISLSVEQNGF
-3764 KSADGEDDKTFEWT
+3764 KSADDEGGQTFEWT

-3799 SAAKT
+3799 SAVKT

-3828 LPASQIMRQQTV
+3828 LPASQIMRQQTI
-3840 AKMVASIETQHSGE
+3840 AKMVASIATQNSGE
-3854 LSNGSTD
+3854 LSNGD
-3861 TAFDELEQKL
+3861 TNGAFDEFEQKL
-3871 WSYAKKVGL
+3871 WSYTKKVGL
-3880 NTSDVE
+3880 NTNDVE
-3886 AVLPPTPLQ
+3886 DVLPPTPLQ

-3915 LEVSSEI
+3915 LEVSAGI
-3922 DTEKLREAFLVAIDR
+3922 DTEKLREAFLVVIDR

-3952 LEMAYCQVVCKHWNQ
+3952 LEMAYCQVVRKHWSQ
-3967 KIESVQV
+3967 KINSVQV
-3974 QDLGEMGA
+3974 DNLSEMGS
-3982 LIEGAKQI
+3982 LIEDAKHI
-3990 ARANNGVDALF
+3990 ARASSGVDALF

-4034 LEMAYH
+4034 LETAYH

-4053 QRIIAS
+4053 QKILAS
-4059 ATDDASR
+4059 ATDDARR
-4066 FWDGYLD
+4066 FWTGYLD
-4073 GVAPS
+4073 GVKPS
-4078 ILPALPEDGVSKALY
+4078 ILAELPDDGVGKALY

-4100 KRMPEISSFCKKQ
+4100 KRMSEISSFCKKQ

-4119 LCQAC
+4119 LGQAC
-4124 WALVLAHQIK
+4124 WALVLAHRTK

-4163 ALRCILHGTTV
+4163 ALRCILHGTCV

-4220 YSSSANPL
+4220 YSSSENPL

-4251 KLVWRVACQSQFI
+4251 NLVWRVACQSQFI
-4264 SEDGAEQLLEELDRV
+4264 SEDGAEQLLDDLDRV
-4279 LVFLTHSNEPEILS
+4279 LGYLTHSKELEILS
-4293 FEENRVSIGGLQ
+4293 FEENRVSIAGLP
-4305 FISLVGDAP
+4305 FISLAGDVP

-4321 SLATEEA
+4321 SPATEETE
-4328 ADELDETALTIRK
+4328 DELDATALTIRK

-4389 IRATSISQMA
+4389 IRATNISQMA
-4399 QLATS
+4399 QLATPF
-4404 LQTNGSTIHPKE
+4404 QTNGSVIHPKQTA
-4416 MMWTPEGIDVDE
+4416 WTPEDIDVE
-4428 LLAGTHISK
+4428 KLLSGAHISK
-4437 DNVEVI
+4437 DNVEMI

-4455 AWQNAEGNVF
+4455 AWQNAEGSVF

-4471 LVEGIV
+4471 LVEGIAS
-4477 GVEDVYL
+4477 VEDVQL
-4484 AWQSLVA
+4484 AWQSLIA
-4491 QTPILRTVFIAT
+4491 QTPILRTVFLAT
-4503 NSPQQ
+4503 DSPQQ
-4508 PFLQAILKTSR
+4508 PFLQAILKTSH
-4519 QPDDSA
+4519 QSDDSA
-4525 VKPMVGLDAVRREDG
+4525 VNPMVSLDAVKREDG

-4559 IIMNHLS
+4559 VIINRLS
-4566 ELLSGKSLAIEQGI
+4566 ELLNGKSLAVEQGI
-4580 EEWSRYTIQPS
+4580 DEWSRYTIQPS
-4591 LEDSRQS
+4591 LENSRQS
-4598 RRAFWTLYL
+4598 RRAFWTSYL

-4620 MAGKHRV
+4620 IAGKHRV
-4627 SRLRRSA
+4627 SHLRQSA

-4640 LQTAAKEKGV
+4640 LQTAAKEKGI
-4650 SLQAI
+4650 SLQAL
-4655 FFAAYAKILAEEST
+4655 FFAAYAKILAAEST
-4669 VVTSDDGKKTVVFGI
+4669 GVASDDGKKTVVFGI
-4684 YLANRTDETLPLTF
+4684 YLANRTDEALPLTF

-4704 PLSVQLAS
+4704 PLRVRLAPT
-4712 ADKILEIAGTIQ
+4712 DGILEIADKIQ
-4724 NDIHLIATEG
+4724 NDIHLIAVEG

-4741 EVAAWTGVKVT
+4741 EVAAWTGVKIT

-4761 DTISKTPNGTSTNIE
+4761 EAISETPNGNSTNIE
-4776 LIQVQD
+4776 LIQAQD
-4782 EEFAQEAEEDV
+4782 EQFAQEAEEET
-4793 VFHPCLQKNLVRD
+4793 VFHPCLQKNPVRD

-4819 GKSLDIG
+4819 GKSLNIG

-4853 DGAESAENGEK
+4853 NGEE

-4870 ESAEND
+4870 ESAENGEESAENGED
-4876 EDGSEMGAWAS
+4876 GTKNREDGSEMEAWAS

>member
-1 MQTFSRRHFKNI
+1 
-13 HAHGHTHTRR
+13 
-23 CTMEAPADLSVL
+23 MEAPADLSVL
-35 NPHPTLL
+35 NLHPTLL

-61 DYLGRNKRVSFSYRQ
+61 DYLGRNKRVSLSYRQ

-90 AFGESRDQFVVPVLV
+90 AFGEARDAFVVPVLV

-137 NFILNDVSAAVVV
+137 SFILNDVSAAVVV

-165 KVLIVEDEEE
+165 KLLIVEDEEE
-175 PCLDKDSVDCR
+175 PCLDIDSVDCR
-186 APSTRDLAYVMYTSG
+186 APGTRDLAYVMYTSG

-213 AAVTQALLAHDQH
+213 AAVTQALLAHNQH
-226 VPTFSR
+226 VPAFSR

-256 TLVSVDRK
+256 TLVSVDRR

-269 LPAVISEMEVDA
+269 LPAVITEMGVDA

-294 KRENVPTLQ
+294 KRENVPTLR

-316 IREFGGSQN
+316 VREFGGSQDK
-325 RKSLLWAMYG
+325 KSLLWAMYG

-374 SADTSRDVKILP
+374 SADESRNAKILP

-395 GGYQLADGYLNRQEQ
+395 GGHQLADGYLNRQEQ

-431 ISSDGTIEIFGRLSE
+431 ITGDGTVEIFGRLSE

-489 DTDVTEDLI
+489 DTGVTEDLI

-504 WLPLFMMPGELV
+504 WLPQFMMPGELV

-536 EFIEQKATGKGQE
+536 EFIEQKAVGQGQG
-549 NSSIGLSDA
+549 NSSIGLSDV

-591 KLASALRLS
+591 KLASALCSS

-611 MQTIAQLCSTIQ
+611 MQTIAQLCSTVQ
-623 PLSSVQNEAPLVDIH
+623 PLSSIVQNETQLVDIH
-638 LVDKWALIEES
+638 LMDKRSLIAES
-649 NPALQNDLELVEDVL
+649 NTALQKDLELVEDVL
-664 VCSPLQVAMLS
+664 LCSPLQVAMLS
-675 ETAQRPEAYWN
+675 ETAQRPAAYWN
-686 EIELEATPGITAAQ
+686 EIELEATAGITATAIH
-700 VYDVFHLLAQQRDI
+700 DAFHLLAQQRDI
-714 LRAGFVSWDGKF
+714 LRAGFVSWNGGF
-726 VSPIFA
+726 VSPIFK

-737 QIEVVPE
+737 QIQIVEE
-744 FRRPEL
+744 FHQPEL
-750 SGEEALLRPLRVQ
+750 SGDEALLRPLRVQ
-763 IQQARTDAGPRI
+763 IQQARADVGLRI

-788 MDIILSDLTDIICE
+788 MDIVFSDLTDIIRKR
-802 LPLPHRPQFSN
+802 PLPRRPQFSN
-813 LLAYTS
+813 LLAYAS

-856 ETLSLKARL
+856 ETLSLKAQL
-865 DISSEVDQDVI
+865 DLSSEVAVT
-876 NTRYGAQVYFQA
+876 NTKYGAQVYFQA
-888 ALVLVWGSIVGTS
+888 ALALIWGSIVGTS

-933 VDIDSSATVSDV
+933 VDIDSSATISDV

-958 HCLLPLSEIRK
+958 HCSLPLSEIRK
-969 LSRLQATESLYD
+969 LSRLQAAESLYD

-991 TKNRKEAAIR
+991 TKGRKEAAIR

-1021 AGFSI
+1021 AGFSL

-1039 VEILVEQVKAG
+1039 VEILVEQVKAV
-1050 FQYITQHPDEPIR
+1050 FQYIIQHPDELIR
-1063 MAREAITT
+1063 TVRETITI
-1071 EASVANTRPEKL
+1071 EVSVANTNPEKL

-1106 CFSKSL
+1106 CFSKTL

-1117 IADTMSYESLNQRS
+1117 VADTMSYESLNQLS
-1131 NQIAHFL
+1131 NQIARLL

-1144 PGQVIAIV
+1144 PGQVIAVV

-1176 LPSTPIERVKDIFG
+1176 LPSTPIERVKEIFG
-1190 SGNIRHCVVDSASIY
+1190 SGNIRHCVVDSGSLH
-1205 TLRDIAD
+1205 TLRDIPD

-1233 AVDTSRLA
+1233 TVDKSRLA

-1277 QRKGGRLLQ
+1277 QRKAGRLLQ

-1304 AGMCLCAAAND
+1304 AGMCLCAAVND
-1315 DLFEDLEHSIRQFEI
+1315 DLFEDLEHSIRQFQI

-1345 KNVPDVEF
+1345 NNVPGVEF

-1463 DIGRMLPDKSLLI
+1463 DMGRMLPDKSLLI

-1529 FSQGPDEVF
+1529 FAQGAADEAF
-1538 RTLDAD
+1538 KTLDPDA
-1544 TESHRSL
+1544 ESHRSL
-1551 YATLLSR
+1551 HATLLSK

-1574 PLTSSGKVDRRT
+1574 PLTSSGKVDRRK

-1601 VSSTVTVQDDAEWSE
+1601 VSSTVTIQDDAEWSE

-1650 SAIGVSRGLNAQLE
+1650 SAIGVSRSLNSQLE
-1664 RRVPISAILQHSS
+1664 HRVPISAILQHSS

-1686 DGTARN
+1686 DHSERD
-1692 GPAKDVISFSD
+1692 GPAKDVVYFSD
-1703 SFTEQV
+1703 SFINQV
-1709 RRSFAQEPFSI
+1709 HETFAQEPYSI
-1720 GQILPCSPL
+1720 AQILPCSPL
-1729 QEAMLSQGSYYNRIL
+1729 QEAMLSQSSYYNRIL
-1744 LRLHRPVDEMRG
+1744 LRLHRPVDEMKG

-1765 SNLRTCFVTTDDVK
+1765 SILRTCFVTTDDVK
-1779 YPIAQVILDD
+1779 FPIAQVVLDN
-1789 WIIQWKEFTVDTSLD
+1789 WTIQWKEFTVATSLD
-1804 EAVHQHLASVPDP
+1804 EAVHQHLAGAPDP
-1817 LDTRIPPLSF
+1817 LDTQVPPLSF
-1827 AIIQQEDSKFLSF
+1827 AIIQQEGSIFLSF
-1840 ICHHGLYDGVA
+1840 ICHHALYDGVA

-1861 LAHGEQLPPP
+1861 LAHGVQLPPP

-1886 DVESFWINH
+1886 DVETFWSNH

-1905 LKPPGSQIVQCT
+1905 TKPSGSKIVQCT
-1917 HQETLDVSYGEVK
+1917 HRETLEMPYGEVK

-1946 VWADTLAV
+1946 AWADTLAV
-1954 CSTSTDVC
+1954 CSTSPDVC

-1968 GRTLDM
+1968 GRTLDI

-2005 SFQRLNSNVQR
+2005 SFQRLNSDVQR

-2029 AKEARRLFDT
+2029 AKEGRRLFDT
-2039 LLLLQSPLQDMDAG
+2039 LLLLQSPLQDMDARI
-2053 VWTLE
+2053 WTLE
-2058 EDNGDMDIPVVC
+2058 EDNGDMDIPIVC
-2070 EVVPHSS
+2070 EVVPYSS

-2109 TILDHP
+2109 TVLDHP
-2115 SAALPDRSHLQPAHL
+2115 SAALPDRSHLQPTHL
-2130 SALNNVNAK
+2130 SVLSTVTAK
-2139 RNTLVASEE
+2139 RNTLVSSEE
-2148 LEQNDAEWTELQK
+2148 LGLNDTEWTEVQK

-2189 DSINAVQVAAMLRRK
+2189 DSINAVQVAAMLRRE
-2204 GFTVSASDVIECQS
+2204 GFMVSASDVIECQT
-2218 CVKLADRISA
+2218 CVKLADRISVLA
-2228 VSKDGKDTSGY
+2228 KGSEDTSGY
-2239 NFDKFSQEISVQIQ
+2239 NFDKFSQEISAQIQ
-2253 DKVSDTATIEAFLPS
+2253 DKVPDTAAIEAVLPS
-2268 TPLQCAMLASFIQ
+2268 TPLQCAMLVSFIQ
-2281 SQGQNYLNLLSYA
+2281 SRGQNYLNLLSYA

-2299 SEDDLINAWE
+2299 SEDGLIDAWK
-2309 ALQIHHPMLRTGFTP
+2309 ALQIHHPMLRTGFTA

-2329 SSFAMLRYSV
+2329 SSFAMLRYSYPPE
-2339 SDSIETVN
+2339 STEAVN
-2347 HIFRL
+2347 HISRL
-2352 ESQDKLQEW
+2352 ESQEKLQEW
-2361 KEKEAAAIL
+2361 KDKEAAAIL
-2370 SNLHL
+2370 SNPHL
-2375 PPWRISLAKTDGGLT
+2375 PPWKISLAKTDGGLM

-2403 SLDQMMGDLSRL
+2403 SLDQIMGDLSRL
-2415 VAGQNINHRSIE
+2415 LAGQNIHHQSIE

-2432 ILSRSLNDE
+2432 ILSRSLSGE
-2441 GAAHEFWK
+2441 GAAQEFWK
-2449 EKAEMAVVNTFPVM
+2449 EKAETAVVNTFPVM

-2470 RVMVSHEIKA
+2470 RAMISREIKA

-2487 RTATTKQGV
+2487 QMATTKQGV

-2549 NQPLNTELTR
+2549 NQPSNTELTR
-2559 YMMDYNVNAHRH
+2559 YMMEYNANAHRH

-2594 LVYQKLDTEA
+2594 LVYQKLETESS
-2604 DITKRWKLV
+2604 ITKRWKLV

-2641 SDILPKEQAE
+2641 SDILPTEQAE
-2651 LLVRQFDAIMIHIAT
+2651 LLVRQFDAMMIHIAT

-2684 ITPPVSPELRA
+2684 ITPPISPELPA
-2695 PVQFL
+2695 PVQLL
-2700 HQFVEERAISHPND
+2700 HQFVEKRALSHPDD
-2714 VALEFVSRFDGSR
+2714 VALEFVSRFDGYR
-2727 PVKQVWSYAEFDAM
+2727 PVKQVWTYAEFDSM
-2741 GNKMAN
+2741 GNRMAN
-2747 LLMQVAPIGSIIA
+2747 LLINVAPVGSIVA
-2760 IHFDKCPEAYI
+2760 IHFEKCPEAYI

-2793 RKEFILRD
+2793 RKEFILKD
-2801 SKAPCLLTT
+2801 SLAPCLLTT
-2810 SGGNIDFDTDVDVV
+2810 SDGKIDFDTDVRVV
-2824 RIDLEDIEPI
+2824 RVDLESVEML
-2834 SDQPRDLRGAFTP
+2834 SDEKRDLGSDFTP
-2847 DATCYC
+2847 EATCYC

-2953 HPDEVPGLCRGVFIT
+2953 HPDEVPGLCKGVFIT

-3018 FLNVGSYVFRRGT
+3018 FLNVGSYVFRKGT

-3041 ELCVSGRLVGIGYL
+3041 ELCVSGRLVGKGYL

-3069 EFGERIYRTGD
+3069 EFGKRIYRTGD

-3127 TIVIKHT
+3127 TIVIKHA

-3148 QQLKAVLAPLADERN
+3148 QQPKAVLSPLMDEMN
-3163 LGAKAKEA
+3163 LGAKANEA

-3185 LALPYIPL
+3185 LTLPYIPL

-3222 KAAPRSVNGETG
+3222 KNAPRSVNGETG
-3234 HQVIQVLSD
+3234 HKVMQILSD
-3243 FTGASLDTIDGETSI
+3243 FTGVSSEAIDGETSI
-3258 FDLEVDSISALSL
+3258 FDLGVDSISALQL
-3271 STLFKERGFVACSP
+3271 STLFKDRGFVACSP
-3285 AILLRNPIVADLV
+3285 AILLRNPIITDLT
-3298 AALSEQVSSSH
+3298 AALFEQLSSAH

-3322 AHHHRYRA
+3322 AYHHRYRA

-3337 VQGEDIE
+3337 LQGEDIE

-3358 KSITDEIR
+3358 KSVTDEIR
-3366 GTYFNSFVLSLSDDA
+3366 GTYFNSFVLSLSSDA

-3392 LIASE
+3392 LVASE

-3404 VNTTD
+3404 INTAD
-3409 GYVQVALKNQD
+3409 GYVQVTLKNQS

-3426 TVRNDEDTKAFLDN
+3426 NVQNDKDTKAFLDN
-3440 QWEKWVQQNSE
+3440 QWQEWVQQNSE
-3451 HIVAPLEAILIKG
+3451 HVIAPVEAILIKG
-3464 PGFSKL
+3464 PSSKKL
-3470 VIHIFHAI
+3470 VIHVFHAI

-3487 LKRLKTIYTGRF
+3487 LQRLKSIYVGK
-3499 TIPSPSFIEALSHGP
+3499 PAASSPSFIEALSHGP
-3514 LWRHDDCRK
+3514 LWRHDDCRSF
-3523 YWESHLQGWTS
+3523 WESHLQGWTS
-3534 SSTLQLSSPHDRAAS
+3534 SSTLQLSSPHDRATS
-3549 VTRIIDG
+3549 ETRIIDG
-3556 SPLEDARR
+3556 SPLEDARK

-3578 TSVLQ
+3578 ASVLQ

-3605 VENTI
+3605 VESTI
-3610 GPLFNTLPFFN
+3610 GPLFNTVPFFN
-3621 KTLSEQSW
+3621 KTLNGQSW
-3629 ASLVR
+3629 ASLIR
-3634 KCSEFSTGILP
+3634 KCSEFSTSILP

-3665 DNLFVFEVERKTRD
+3665 DNLFVFEVERETKD
-3679 RFPNL
+3679 EPNL
-3684 WQIDDGP
+3684 WEIEDGP

-3705 LNGNVQFT
+3705 LDGNVQLT
-3713 LVAQRYVADGSK
+3713 LVAQRYVADAPK
-3725 LQEML
+3725 LREML

-3736 IRRMVAD
+3736 IRLMAANV
-3743 APLPMS
+3743 PFPKF
-3749 TEEDRIPLSVEQNGF
+3749 TEEDEMPLSVEQNGF
-3764 KSADGEDDKTFEWT
+3764 KSVDDEDDQTFEWT
-3778 DQALGIRDAIASLSG
+3778 DQAVGIRDAIASLSG

-3799 SAAKT
+3799 SARKT

-3828 LPASQIMRQQTV
+3828 LPASQIMRQQTI
-3840 AKMVASIETQHSGE
+3840 AKMVASIETQHSGK
-3854 LSNGSTD
+3854 LSNGNTD
-3861 TAFDELEQKL
+3861 TVFDELEQKL
-3871 WSYAKKVGL
+3871 WSYVKKAGL
-3880 NTSDVE
+3880 HTSDVE

-3915 LEVSSEI
+3915 LEISAGI
-3922 DTEKLREAFLVAIDR
+3922 DAEKLREAFLVVIDR

-3952 LEMAYCQVVCKHWNQ
+3952 LEMAYCQVVRKHWRQ
-3967 KIESVQV
+3967 KIGSVQV
-3974 QDLGEMGA
+3974 QDLDEMSD
-3982 LIEGAKQI
+3982 LIEDAKQI
-3990 ARANNGVDALF
+3990 VRASSGVDALF
-4001 QLKFVTCKE
+4001 QLKFVTCRD

-4025 WSLSLLYRD
+4025 WSLSLLYQD
-4034 LEMAYH
+4034 LETAYH

-4053 QRIIAS
+4053 QRILAS

-4066 FWDGYLD
+4066 FWASYLD
-4073 GVAPS
+4073 GVTPS
-4078 ILPALPEDGVSKALY
+4078 ILPELPDDGVDKALN
-4093 RSEYPAS
+4093 RRELSTSKNISE
-4100 KRMPEISSFCKKQ
+4100 ITSFCKKQ

-4124 WALVLAHQIK
+4124 WALVLAHRIK

-4163 ALRCILHGTTV
+4163 ALRCILHGTSV

-4187 RDHQSYPLRKIQN
+4187 RDYQSYPLRKIQN

-4251 KLVWRVACQSQFI
+4251 DLVWRVACQSQFI
-4264 SEDGAEQLLEELDRV
+4264 SEDGAETLLEDLNRV
-4279 LVFLTHSNEPEILS
+4279 LEFLTYSEELEILS
-4293 FEENRVSIGGLQ
+4293 FQENGVSIGGLSL
-4305 FISLVGDAP
+4305 ISLAGDVP
-4314 LTNGEGQ
+4314 LANGDKIQ
-4321 SLATEEA
+4321 SPVMEETE
-4328 ADELDETALTIRK
+4328 DELDETASTIRK

-4399 QLATS
+4399 QLATP
-4404 LQTNGSTIHPKE
+4404 LQTNGNTIHPKDTA
-4416 MMWTPEGIDVDE
+4416 WAPKDIDVED
-4428 LLAGTHISK
+4428 LLNSAHISK
-4437 DNVEVI
+4437 DDVEVI
-4443 LPALPMQVYMIS
+4443 LPTLPMQVYMIS

-4471 LVEGIV
+4471 LVEGIAS
-4477 GVEDVYL
+4477 VEDVYL

-4491 QTPILRTVFIAT
+4491 QTPILHTVFIPT
-4503 NSPQQ
+4503 DSPQQ
-4508 PFLQAILKTSR
+4508 PFLQAILKFNHKS
-4519 QPDDSA
+4519 DDSD
-4525 VKPMVGLDAVRREDG
+4525 VKSMVSLDAVRREDG
-4540 KIAIKLKIHHALYD
+4540 RIAIKLKIHHALYD

-4559 IIMNHLS
+4559 VIMNRLS
-4566 ELLSGKSLAIEQGI
+4566 ELLKGKPLAVEQGI
-4580 EEWSRYTIQPS
+4580 DEWSRYTIQPS

-4598 RRAFWTLYL
+4598 RRAFWTSYL
-4607 QGCSSDDDSSASV
+4607 QGCSSDGDSSASV

-4627 SRLRRSA
+4627 SHLRRSA

-4640 LQTAAKEKGV
+4640 LQTAAKERGV
-4650 SLQAI
+4650 SLQAL
-4655 FFAAYAKILAEEST
+4655 FFAAYAKFLAAGSSRA
-4669 VVTSDDGKKTVVFGI
+4669 TSDDEKKTIVFGI
-4684 YLANRTDETLPLTF
+4684 YLANRTDEALPPTF

-4704 PLSVQLAS
+4704 PLKVRLAS
-4712 ADKILEIAGTIQ
+4712 TDSILDIASTIQ
-4724 NDIHLIATEG
+4724 NDIHLVTVEG

-4761 DTISKTPNGTSTNIE
+4761 DAISKAPNGNSTNIE

-4782 EEFAQEAEEDV
+4782 GIDTQEVEEET
-4793 VFHPCLQKNLVRD
+4793 VFHPCLLKNPVRE

-4838 AIHLVD
+4838 AVHLVD

-4853 DGAESAENGEK
+4853 NGED
-4864 SAENGE
+4864 ST
-4870 ESAEND
+4870 
-4876 EDGSEMGAWAS
+4876 EMEAWAS
-4887 TWVTGSSKKK
+4887 TWATGSSKKK

>member
-1 MQTFSRRHFKNI
+1 
-13 HAHGHTHTRR
+13 
-23 CTMEAPADLSVL
+23 MEAPADLSVL

-61 DYLGRNKRVSFSYRQ
+61 DYLGRNKRVSLSYRQ
-76 LHDAADALAARICR
+76 LHGAADALAARICR
-90 AFGESRDQFVVPVLV
+90 AFGEARNAFVVPVLV

-137 NFILNDVSAAVVV
+137 SFILNDVSASVVV

-175 PCLDKDSVDCR
+175 PCLDIDSVDCR
-186 APSTRDLAYVMYTSG
+186 APGTRDLAYVMYTSG

-213 AAVTQALLAHDQH
+213 AAVTQALLAHNQH
-226 VPTFSR
+226 VPAFSR

-256 TLVSVDRK
+256 TLVSVDRR

-269 LPAVISEMEVDA
+269 LPAVITEMGVDA

-294 KRENVPTLQ
+294 KRENVPTLR

-316 IREFGGSQN
+316 VREFGGSQDK
-325 RKSLLWAMYG
+325 KSLLWAMYG

-374 SADTSRDVKILP
+374 SADESRNAKILP

-395 GGYQLADGYLNRQEQ
+395 GGHQLADGYLNRQEQ

-431 ISSDGTIEIFGRLSE
+431 ITGDGTVEIFGRLSE

-489 DTDVTEDLI
+489 DTGVTEDLI

-504 WLPLFMMPGELV
+504 WLPQFMMPGELV
-516 LMDEFPR
+516 IMDEFPR

-536 EFIEQKATGKGQE
+536 EFIEQKAGKGQG
-549 NSSIGLSDA
+549 NSSVGLSDT

-571 AEANYD
+571 VEANYD

-591 KLASALRLS
+591 KLASALRSS

-611 MQTIAQLCSTIQ
+611 MQTIAQLCSAVQ
-623 PLSSVQNEAPLVDIH
+623 PLSSSAHNETQLVDVH
-638 LVDKWALIEES
+638 LMDKLSLIAES
-649 NPALQNDLELVEDVL
+649 NSALQKDLELVEDVL
-664 VCSPLQVAMLS
+664 LCSPLQVAMLS
-675 ETAQRPEAYWN
+675 ETAQRPAAYWN
-686 EIELEATPGITAAQ
+686 EIELEATAGITATAIH
-700 VYDVFHLLAQQRDI
+700 DAFHLLAQQRDI
-714 LRAGFVSWDGKF
+714 LRAGFASWDGGF
-726 VSPIFA
+726 VSPIFQ

-737 QIEVVPE
+737 QIQIVEE
-744 FRRPEL
+744 FHQPEL
-750 SGEEALLRPLRVQ
+750 SGDEALLRPLRVQ
-763 IQQARTDAGPRI
+763 IQQARADAGPRV
-775 LINIHHAIYDGWS
+775 LIHIHHAIYDGWS
-788 MDIILSDLTDIICE
+788 MDIVLSDLTDIIRKR
-802 LPLPHRPQFSN
+802 PLPRRPQFLN
-813 LLAYTS
+813 LLAYAS

-856 ETLSLKARL
+856 ETLSLKAQL
-865 DISSEVDQDVI
+865 DLSSEVAVT
-876 NTRYGAQVYFQA
+876 NTKYGAQVYFQA
-888 ALVLVWGSIVGTS
+888 ALALIWGSIVGTS
-901 DVLLGSVTS
+901 DVFLGSVTS

-933 VDIDSSATVSDV
+933 VDIDSSATISDV

-958 HCLLPLSEIRK
+958 HCSLPLSEIRK
-969 LSRLQATESLYD
+969 LSRLQAAESLYD

-991 TKNRKEAAIR
+991 TKGHKEAAIR

-1021 AGFSI
+1021 AGFSL

-1039 VEILVEQVKAG
+1039 VEILVEQVKAV
-1050 FQYITQHPDEPIR
+1050 FQYIIQHPDELIR
-1063 MAREAITT
+1063 TVRETITI
-1071 EASVANTRPEKL
+1071 EVSVANTNPEKL

-1106 CFSKSL
+1106 CFSKTL
-1112 SEVPM
+1112 SGVPM
-1117 IADTMSYESLNQRS
+1117 VADTMSYESLNQLS

-1138 LDQGAE
+1138 LDQGVE

-1190 SGNIRHCVVDSASIY
+1190 SGNIRHCVVDSGSLH
-1205 TLRDIAD
+1205 TLRDIPD
-1212 VQFLDVESAPLDDF
+1212 VQFLDVESAPLDDY

-1233 AVDTSRLA
+1233 TVDTSRLA

-1256 AVSQKNIVN
+1256 AVSQKNIVS
-1265 NVTYLASVYPSA
+1265 NVTYLASIYPSA
-1277 QRKGGRLLQ
+1277 QRKAGRLLQ

-1304 AGMCLCAAAND
+1304 AGMCLCAAVND
-1315 DLFEDLEHSIRQFEI
+1315 DLFEDLEHSIRQFQI

-1345 KNVPDVEF
+1345 KIVPDVEF

-1365 LDTWGDLLWQG
+1365 LDAWGDLLWQG

-1386 SVKRMKPGE
+1386 SIKRMKPGE

-1437 GYLNMPELTAEK
+1437 GYLNMPDLTAEK
-1449 FINHPDYGL
+1449 FINHSDYGL

-1463 DIGRMLPDKSLLI
+1463 DMGRMLPDKSLII

-1495 VNSVITSNPSIHAAV
+1495 VNSVITSNPLIHAAV

-1518 GAADQL
+1518 VAADQL

-1529 FSQGPDEVF
+1529 FAQGAADEVF
-1538 RTLDAD
+1538 KTLDPDA
-1544 TESHRSL
+1544 ESHRSL
-1551 YATLLSR
+1551 HATLLSK

-1574 PLTSSGKVDRRT
+1574 PLTSSGKVDRRK
-1586 LQSCFEALSQEYLET
+1586 LQSCFEALSQEYLES
-1601 VSSTVTVQDDAEWSE
+1601 VSNTVTIQDDAEWSE

-1625 SQSLGVPRSDI
+1625 SRSLGVPRSDI
-1636 GRWTPFATIGLDSI
+1636 GLVLDNWT
-1650 SAIGVSRGLNAQLE
+1650 
-1664 RRVPISAILQHSS
+1664 
-1677 VAQLARFVQ
+1677 
-1686 DGTARN
+1686 
-1692 GPAKDVISFSD
+1692 
-1703 SFTEQV
+1703 
-1709 RRSFAQEPFSI
+1709 
-1720 GQILPCSPL
+1720 
-1729 QEAMLSQGSYYNRIL
+1729 
-1744 LRLHRPVDEMRG
+1744 
-1756 YWDEMTRRH
+1756 
-1765 SNLRTCFVTTDDVK
+1765 
-1779 YPIAQVILDD
+1779 
-1789 WIIQWKEFTVDTSLD
+1789 IQWKEFAVATSLD
-1804 EAVHQHLASVPDP
+1804 EAVHQHLAGVPDP
-1817 LDTRIPPLSF
+1817 LDTRVPPLSF
-1827 AIIQQEDSKFLSF
+1827 AVIRQEDLIFLSF
-1840 ICHHGLYDGVA
+1840 ICHHALYDGVA

-1877 LQEALCLPD
+1877 LQAALCLPD
-1886 DVESFWINH
+1886 DVENFWSNH

-1905 LKPPGSQIVQCT
+1905 TKPPGSQIVQCT
-1917 HQETLDVSYGEVK
+1917 HRETLEMPYGEVK

-1936 GVSLLSVCQA
+1936 GVSFLSVCQA
-1946 VWADTLAV
+1946 AWADTLAV

-1968 GRTLDM
+1968 GRTLDI

-2000 IDLAK
+2000 IDLTK
-2005 SFQRLNSNVQR
+2005 SFQRLNSDVQR
-2016 YQFSPLRLIQKLG
+2016 YQFSPLRLIQRLG
-2029 AKEARRLFDT
+2029 AKEGRRLFDT
-2039 LLLLQSPLQDMDAG
+2039 LLLLQSPLQDMDASI
-2053 VWTLE
+2053 WTLA

-2077 SDSIAINMHYD
+2077 SDSIAINMHYN

-2096 ASTLAEIF
+2096 ASTLAEVF

-2115 SAALPDRSHLQPAHL
+2115 SAALPDRSHLQPAHM
-2130 SALNNVNAK
+2130 SALNTVTAK
-2139 RNTLVASEE
+2139 RNTLVAEE
-2148 LEQNDAEWTELQK
+2148 PGLNDTEWTELQK
-2161 QIRQVLSSLSGIP
+2161 QIRQVLSILSGIP
-2174 IQKIHPETSIFRLGL
+2174 IQKIYPETSIFRLGL
-2189 DSINAVQVAAMLRRK
+2189 DSINAVQVAAMLRRE
-2204 GFTVSASDVIECQS
+2204 GFMVSASDVIECQT

-2228 VSKDGKDTSGY
+2228 LSKDSEDTSVY
-2239 NFDKFSQEISVQIQ
+2239 NFDKFSQEISAQIQ
-2253 DKVSDTATIEAFLPS
+2253 DKVPDTATIEAVLPS
-2268 TPLQCAMLASFIQ
+2268 TALQCAMLVSFIQ

-2294 VDNTV
+2294 VDNTI
-2299 SEDDLINAWE
+2299 SEGDLIDAWK
-2309 ALQIHHPMLRTGFTP
+2309 ALQTHHPMLRTGFTA
-2324 VQHRH
+2324 VQHRY
-2329 SSFAMLRYSV
+2329 SSFAMLRYSYPPE
-2339 SDSIETVN
+2339 STEAVN
-2347 HIFRL
+2347 HISRL
-2352 ESQDKLQEW
+2352 ESQEKLQEW
-2361 KEKEAAAIL
+2361 KDKEAAAIIN
-2370 SNLHL
+2370 NLHL
-2375 PPWRISLAKTDGGLT
+2375 PPWKISLAKTDGGLL

-2403 SLDQMMGDLSRL
+2403 SLDQIMGDLSRL
-2415 VAGQNINHRSIE
+2415 LARQNIHHQSIE

-2432 ILSRSLNDE
+2432 ILSRSLSGD
-2441 GAAHEFWK
+2441 GAAQGFWK
-2449 EKAEMAVVNTFPVM
+2449 EKAEMAVVNTFPIM

-2470 RVMVSHEIKA
+2470 RVMISHEIKA

-2487 RTATTKQGV
+2487 QMATTKQGV
-2496 SIQAVIQAAW
+2496 SIQAVIQTAW

-2549 NQPLNTELTR
+2549 NQPSNTELTR
-2559 YMMDYNVNAHRH
+2559 YMMEYNANAHRH

-2594 LVYQKLDTEA
+2594 LVYQKLETESG
-2604 DITKRWKLV
+2604 ITRRWKLV

-2629 HNDEIQICITFF
+2629 MDNDEIHICITFF
-2641 SDILPKEQAE
+2641 SDVLPTEQAE
-2651 LLVRQFDAIMIHIAT
+2651 LLVRQFDAMMTHIAT

-2684 ITPPVSPELRA
+2684 ITPPISPELPA
-2695 PVQFL
+2695 PVQLL
-2700 HQFVEERAISHPND
+2700 HQFVEKRALSHPND

-2727 PVKQVWSYAEFDAM
+2727 PVKQVWTYAEFDAM
-2741 GNKMAN
+2741 GNRMAN
-2747 LLMQVAPIGSIIA
+2747 LLINVAPVGSIVA

-2793 RKEFILRD
+2793 RKEFILKD
-2801 SKAPCLLTT
+2801 SLAPCLLTT
-2810 SGGNIDFDTDVDVV
+2810 SDGKIDFDTDVRVV
-2824 RIDLEDIEPI
+2824 RVDLESVEML
-2834 SDQPRDLRGAFTP
+2834 SDEKRDLGSDFTP
-2847 DATCYC
+2847 EATCYC

-2907 EQYWSWSVGI
+2907 EQYWSWLVGI

-2953 HPDEVPGLCRGVFIT
+2953 HPDEVPGLCKGVFIT

-3018 FLNVGSYVFRRGT
+3018 FLNVGSYVFRKGT

-3041 ELCVSGRLVGIGYL
+3041 ELCVSGRLVGKGYL

-3127 TIVIKHT
+3127 TIVIKHA

-3148 QQLKAVLAPLADERN
+3148 QQPKAVLAALMDETN

-3185 LALPYIPL
+3185 LTLPYIPL

-3222 KAAPRSVNGETG
+3222 KTAPRSVNGETG
-3234 HQVIQVLSD
+3234 HKVMQILSD
-3243 FTGASLDTIDGETSI
+3243 FTGVSLDAIDGETSI
-3258 FDLEVDSISALSL
+3258 FDLGVDSISALQL
-3271 STLFKERGFVACSP
+3271 STLFKDRGFVACSP
-3285 AILLRNPIVADLV
+3285 AILLRNPIIADLT
-3298 AALSEQVSSSH
+3298 AALSEQLSSSH
-3309 KDSRVKESQQLIQ
+3309 RDSRVKESQQLVQ
-3322 AHHHRYRA
+3322 AYHHRYRA
-3330 LACSVLH
+3330 LACSVIH
-3337 VQGEDIE
+3337 IQGADIE

-3358 KSITDEIR
+3358 KSVTDEIR
-3366 GTYFNSFVLSLSDDA
+3366 GTYFNSFVLSLSSDA

-3392 LIASE
+3392 LVASE

-3404 VNTTD
+3404 INTAD
-3409 GYVQVALKNQD
+3409 GYVQVTLKNQS

-3426 TVRNDEDTKAFLDN
+3426 NVQNDKDTKAFLDN
-3440 QWEKWVQQNSE
+3440 QWQEWVHQNSE
-3451 HIVAPLEAILIKG
+3451 HVVAPLEVIFIEGSNLK
-3464 PGFSKL
+3464 KL
-3470 VIHIFHAI
+3470 VVHAFHAI

-3487 LKRLKTIYTGRF
+3487 LQRLKSIYAGKST
-3499 TIPSPSFIEALSHGP
+3499 TSSPSFIEALSHGP
-3514 LWRHDDCRK
+3514 LWRHDDCRIF
-3523 YWESHLQGWTS
+3523 WESHLQGWTS
-3534 SSTLQLSSPHDRAAS
+3534 SSTLHLSSPHDRAAS
-3549 VTRIIDG
+3549 ESRIIDG
-3556 SPLEDARR
+3556 GALEDARK

-3578 TSVLQ
+3578 ASVLQ

-3590 TVGLIVSGR
+3590 TVGMIVSGR

-3605 VENTI
+3605 VESTI
-3610 GPLFNTLPFFN
+3610 GPLFNTVPFFN
-3621 KTLSEQSW
+3621 KTLNGQSW
-3629 ASLVR
+3629 ASLIR
-3634 KCSEFSTGILP
+3634 KCGEFSTSILP

-3665 DNLFVFEVERKTRD
+3665 DNLFVFEVERETKD
-3679 RFPNL
+3679 ELNL
-3684 WQIDDGP
+3684 WEIEDGP

-3705 LNGNVQFT
+3705 LNGKVQLT
-3713 LVAQRYVADGSK
+3713 LVAQRYVADESK
-3725 LQEML
+3725 LREML
-3730 DELEEN
+3730 DELEKN
-3736 IRRMVAD
+3736 IRLMAANV
-3743 APLPMS
+3743 PFPKF
-3749 TEEDRIPLSVEQNGF
+3749 TEEDEMPLSVEQNGF
-3764 KSADGEDDKTFEWT
+3764 KSVDDEDDQTFEWT
-3778 DQALGIRDAIASLSG
+3778 DQAVGIRDAIAALSG

-3799 SAAKT
+3799 SARKT

-3828 LPASQIMRQQTV
+3828 LPASQIMRQQTI
-3840 AKMVASIETQHSGE
+3840 AKMVASIETQHSGK
-3854 LSNGSTD
+3854 LSNGNPD
-3861 TAFDELEQKL
+3861 TVFDELEQKL
-3871 WSYAKKVGL
+3871 WSYVKKAGL

-3915 LEVSSEI
+3915 LEISAGI
-3922 DTEKLREAFLVAIDR
+3922 DAKKLREAFLVVIDR

-3952 LEMAYCQVVCKHWNQ
+3952 LEMAYCQVVRKYWRQ

-3974 QDLGEMGA
+3974 QDLDEMSD
-3982 LIEGAKQI
+3982 LIEDAKQI
-3990 ARANNGVDALF
+3990 ARASSGVDALF
-4001 QLKFVTCKE
+4001 QLKFVTCRE

-4025 WSLSLLYRD
+4025 WSLSLLYQD
-4034 LEMAYH
+4034 LETAYH

-4053 QRIIAS
+4053 QRILAS

-4066 FWDGYLD
+4066 FWASYLD
-4073 GVAPS
+4073 GVTPS
-4078 ILPALPEDGVSKALY
+4078 ILPELPDDGVDKALN
-4093 RSEYPAS
+4093 RRELPTSKSISE
-4100 KRMPEISSFCKKQ
+4100 ITSFCKKQ

-4124 WALVLAHQIK
+4124 WALVLAHRIK

-4163 ALRCILHGTTV
+4163 ALRCILHGTSV

-4251 KLVWRVACQSQFI
+4251 DLVWRVACQSQFI
-4264 SEDGAEQLLEELDRV
+4264 SEDGAETLLEDLNRV
-4279 LVFLTHSNEPEILS
+4279 LEFLTYSEELEILS
-4293 FEENRVSIGGLQ
+4293 FQENGVSIGGL
-4305 FISLVGDAP
+4305 SLFSLAGDVP
-4314 LTNGEGQ
+4314 LANGVEGQ
-4321 SLATEEA
+4321 SPAMEETE
-4328 ADELDETALTIRK
+4328 DKLDETALTIRK

-4399 QLATS
+4399 QLATP
-4404 LQTNGSTIHPKE
+4404 LQTNGNTIHPKDTA
-4416 MMWTPEGIDVDE
+4416 WAPKDIDVED
-4428 LLAGTHISK
+4428 LLNSAHISK
-4437 DNVEVI
+4437 DDVEVI
-4443 LPALPMQVYMIS
+4443 LPTLPMQVYMIS

-4471 LVEGIV
+4471 LVEGIAS
-4477 GVEDVYL
+4477 VEDVYL

-4491 QTPILRTVFIAT
+4491 QTPILHTVFIPT
-4503 NSPQQ
+4503 DSPQQ
-4508 PFLQAILKTSR
+4508 PFLQAILKFNHKS
-4519 QPDDSA
+4519 DDSD
-4525 VKPMVGLDAVRREDG
+4525 VKSMVSLDAVRREDG
-4540 KIAIKLKIHHALYD
+4540 RIAIKLKIHHALYD

-4559 IIMNHLS
+4559 VIMNRLS
-4566 ELLSGKSLAIEQGI
+4566 ELLKGKPLAVEQGI
-4580 EEWSRYTIQPS
+4580 DEWSRYTIQPS

-4598 RRAFWTLYL
+4598 RRAFWTSYL
-4607 QGCSSDDDSSASV
+4607 QGCSSDGDSSASV

-4627 SRLRRSA
+4627 SHLRRSA

-4640 LQTAAKEKGV
+4640 LQTAAKERGV
-4650 SLQAI
+4650 SLQAL
-4655 FFAAYAKILAEEST
+4655 FFAAYAKFLAAGSSRA
-4669 VVTSDDGKKTVVFGI
+4669 TSDDEKKTIVFGI
-4684 YLANRTDETLPLTF
+4684 YLANRTDEALPPTF

-4704 PLSVQLAS
+4704 PLKVRLAPTDS
-4712 ADKILEIAGTIQ
+4712 ILDIASTIQ
-4724 NDIHLIATEG
+4724 NDIHLVTVEG

-4761 DTISKTPNGTSTNIE
+4761 DAISKAPNGNSTNIE

-4782 EEFAQEAEEDV
+4782 GIDTQEVEEET
-4793 VFHPCLQKNLVRD
+4793 VFHPCLLKNPVRE

-4838 AIHLVD
+4838 AVHLVD

-4853 DGAESAENGEK
+4853 NGED
-4864 SAENGE
+4864 ST
-4870 ESAEND
+4870 
-4876 EDGSEMGAWAS
+4876 EMEAWAS
-4887 TWVTGSSKKK
+4887 TWATGSSKKK

>member
-1 MQTFSRRHFKNI
+1 MGRQKQPFTGKCVEVWIWVRISDK
-13 HAHGHTHTRR
+13 
-23 CTMEAPADLSVL
+23 
-35 NPHPTLL
+35 
-42 PGPDLL
+42 L
-48 HHLIRQP
+48 H
-55 DDSIAL
+55 S
-61 DYLGRNKRVSFSYRQ
+61 
-76 LHDAADALAARICR
+76 
-90 AFGESRDQFVVPVLV
+90 
-105 HQSPHLYIALLAILK
+105 
-120 AGGAFC
+120 
-126 PLNVDAPPDRV
+126 
-137 NFILNDVSAAVVV
+137 
-150 ASAELASRIPPQSAV
+150 
-165 KVLIVEDEEE
+165 
-175 PCLDKDSVDCR
+175 
-186 APSTRDLAYVMYTSG
+186 
-201 STGVPKGVGISH
+201 
-213 AAVTQALLAHDQH
+213 
-226 VPTFSR
+226 
-232 FLQFAAPTFDV
+232 
-243 SVFEIFFPLFRGS
+243 
-256 TLVSVDRK
+256 
-264 EMLND
+264 
-269 LPAVISEMEVDA
+269 
-281 CELTP
+281 
-286 TVAASLLR
+286 
-294 KRENVPTLQ
+294 
-303 LLLTIGEMLNEPV
+303 
-316 IREFGGSQN
+316 
-325 RKSLLWAMYG
+325 
-335 PTEAT
+335 
-340 IHCTVQEEFTSTS
+340 TVQEEFTSTS

-374 SADTSRDVKILP
+374 SADESRNVKILP

-395 GGYQLADGYLNRQEQ
+395 GGYQLADGYLNRPEQ
-410 TASSFIPSPYGL
+410 TASSFISSPYGL

-431 ISSDGTIEIFGRLSE
+431 ITGEGTIEIYGRLSE

-489 DTDVTEDLI
+489 DTGVTEDLI

-504 WLPLFMMPGELV
+504 WLPQFMIPGELV

-536 EFIEQKATGKGQE
+536 EFIEQKAGKGQG
-549 NSSIGLSDA
+549 NSSIGLSDV

-591 KLASALRLS
+591 KLASALRSS

-611 MQTIAQLCSTIQ
+611 MQTIAQLCSSVQ
-623 PLSSVQNEAPLVDIH
+623 PLSSVHNEAPLVDIH

-649 NPALQNDLELVEDVL
+649 NPALQNAELVEDVL

-686 EIELEATPGITAAQ
+686 EIELEVTPGITATQ
-700 VYDVFHLLAQQRDI
+700 VHDAFHLLAQHRDI
-714 LRAGFVSWDGKF
+714 LRVGFVSWDGSF

-737 QIEVVPE
+737 QIEVVEE
-744 FRRPEL
+744 FRRLEL
-750 SGEEALLRPLRVQ
+750 PGEEALLHPLRVQ
-763 IQQARTDAGPRI
+763 IQQARADAGPRI

-788 MDIILSDLTDIICE
+788 MDIILSDLTDIVCE
-802 LPLPHRPQFSN
+802 RPLRHRPQFSN

-847 LSARPAEVD
+847 LSARPVESD
-856 ETLSLKARL
+856 ETLYLKAQL
-865 DISSEVDQDVI
+865 DISSEVAKEAI
-876 NTRYGAQVYFQA
+876 KNTRYGAQVYFQA
-888 ALVLVWGSIVGTS
+888 ALALIWGSIVGTS

-910 GRTIPVKDIEEI
+910 GRTIPVQDIEEI

-969 LSRLQATESLYD
+969 LSRLQASESLYD
-981 VLFVY
+981 VLFIY

-991 TKNRKEAAIR
+991 TKSRKEAAIR

-1039 VEILVEQVKAG
+1039 VEILVEQVKAV
-1050 FQYITQHPDEPIR
+1050 FQYIIQHPDDPIR
-1063 MAREAITT
+1063 TVREAITI
-1071 EASVANTRPEKL
+1071 EASAANTSPEKL

-1106 CFSKSL
+1106 CFSKSF
-1112 SEVPM
+1112 SEVPVV
-1117 IADTMSYESLNQRS
+1117 ADTMTYEALNRLS
-1131 NQIAHFL
+1131 NQIARFL
-1138 LDQGAE
+1138 LNQGAE

-1166 VKARCAYLPL
+1166 AKAKCAYLPL

-1190 SGNIRHCVVDSASIY
+1190 SGKIGHCVVNSASIH

-1226 ANNNLDM
+1226 PNNNLDM
-1233 AVDTSRLA
+1233 TVDTSRLA

-1277 QRKGGRLLQ
+1277 QRKAGRLLQ

-1315 DLFEDLEHSIRQFEI
+1315 DLFEDLEHSIRQFQI

-1386 SVKRMKPGE
+1386 SVKRMKAGE

-1449 FINHPDYGL
+1449 FIHHPDYGL

-1463 DIGRMLPDKSLLI
+1463 DMGRMLPNKSLLI

-1495 VNSVITSNPSIHAAV
+1495 VDSVITSNPSIHDAV
-1510 TTLVRREN
+1510 TMLVRREN

-1529 FSQGPDEVF
+1529 FSQGHDEVF
-1538 RTLDAD
+1538 KTLDPD

-1551 YATLLSR
+1551 YATLLSK

-1625 SQSLGVPRSDI
+1625 TQSLGVPRSDI

-1650 SAIGVSRGLNAQLE
+1650 SAIGVSRSLNSQLE
-1664 RRVPISAILQHSS
+1664 HRVPISAILQHSS

-1692 GPAKDVISFSD
+1692 GPAKDVDFFSD
-1703 SFTEQV
+1703 SFISQV
-1709 RRSFAQEPFSI
+1709 HETFQQEPYSI
-1720 GQILPCSPL
+1720 AQILPCSPL

-1744 LRLHRPVDEMRG
+1744 LRLHRPADEMKN
-1756 YWDEMTRRH
+1756 YWDEMMKRH
-1765 SNLRTCFVTTDDVK
+1765 SILSTCFVTTDDVK
-1779 YPIAQVILDD
+1779 FPIAQVILDN
-1789 WIIQWKEFTVDTSLD
+1789 WIIRWKEFTVSNSLD
-1804 EAVHQHLASVPDP
+1804 EAIHQHLAGVPDP
-1817 LDTRIPPLSF
+1817 LDTQVPPLSF
-1827 AIIQQEDSKFLSF
+1827 AIIQREDSVFLSF
-1840 ICHHGLYDGVA
+1840 ICHHALYDGVA

-1861 LAHGEQLPPP
+1861 LAHGEQLLPP

-1886 DVESFWINH
+1886 DVESFWSNH

-1905 LKPPGSQIVQCT
+1905 VKPSGSQIVQYT
-1917 HQETLDVSYGEVK
+1917 HKEALEMSYGEVK

-1946 VWADTLAV
+1946 AWADTLAV

-1968 GRTLDM
+1968 GRTLDI

-1987 IAIRKDVSTSSRN
+1987 IAVRKDVSTSSRN

-2005 SFQRLNSNVQR
+2005 SFQRLNSDVQR

-2029 AKEARRLFDT
+2029 AKEGRRLFDT

-2058 EDNGDMDIPVVC
+2058 EDSGDMDIPVVC

-2077 SDSIAINMHYD
+2077 SDSITINLHYD
-2088 EGALNRDV
+2088 EAALNREV
-2096 ASTLAEIF
+2096 ALTLAEVF
-2104 KSFFQ
+2104 KNFFQ

-2130 SALNNVNAK
+2130 SVLSTITAE
-2139 RNTLVASEE
+2139 RTIVASEE

-2161 QIRQVLSSLSGIP
+2161 KIRQVLSSLSGIP

-2189 DSINAVQVAAMLRRK
+2189 DSINAVQVAAMLRRE
-2204 GFTVSASDVIECQS
+2204 GFTVSASDVIECQT
-2218 CVKLADRISA
+2218 CVKLAERISA
-2228 VSKDGKDTSGY
+2228 VSKDGEDTSGY
-2239 NFDKFSQEISVQIQ
+2239 NFHEFSQEISAQIQ
-2253 DKVSDTATIEAFLPS
+2253 DKVPDAATIEAFLPS
-2268 TPLQCAMLASFIQ
+2268 TPLQCAMLVSFIQ
-2281 SQGQNYLNLLSYA
+2281 SRGQNYLNLLSYA
-2294 VDNTV
+2294 VDNIIL
-2299 SEDDLINAWE
+2299 EDDLINAWK
-2309 ALQIHHPMLRTGFTP
+2309 ALQIHHPMLRTGFTA

-2329 SSFAMLRYSV
+2329 SSFAMLRYSDT
-2339 SDSIETVN
+2339 SASIETVN

-2375 PPWRISLAKTDGGLT
+2375 PPWRISLAKSDGGLM

-2415 VAGQNINHRSIE
+2415 LAGQKIDQRSIE

-2441 GAAHEFWK
+2441 GAAQEFWK
-2449 EKAEMAVVNTFPVM
+2449 EKAEIVVVNTFPVM

-2470 RVMVSHEIKA
+2470 RMMISHEVKA

-2487 RTATTKQGV
+2487 QMATTKQGV

-2549 NQPLNTELTR
+2549 NQPSNTELTR
-2559 YMMDYNVNAHRH
+2559 YMMDYNANAHRH

-2576 TQIQKWLGHPATP
+2576 TQVQKWLGHPATP

-2594 LVYQKLDTEA
+2594 LVYQKLETESG
-2604 DITKRWKLV
+2604 ITKRWKLV

-2641 SDILPKEQAE
+2641 SDILPREQAE
-2651 LLVRQFDAIMIHIAT
+2651 LLVRQFDAMMTHIAT

-2793 RKEFILRD
+2793 RKEFILKD
-2801 SKAPCLLTT
+2801 SMAPCLLTT
-2810 SGGNIDFDTDVDVV
+2810 SDGKIDFDTDINVV

-2879 FQELFKGHW
+2879 FQTLFRGHW

-3018 FLNVGSYVFRRGT
+3018 FLNVGSYVFRKGT

-3041 ELCVSGRLVGIGYL
+3041 ELCVSGRLVGKGYL
-3055 NRKELTEERFPTLS
+3055 NRKELTEERFPMLS

-3112 NHVIRTGVSEIKDVA
+3112 NHVIRTGVPEIKDVA
-3127 TIVIKHT
+3127 TIVIKHA

-3148 QQLKAVLAPLADERN
+3148 QQPKAVLSPLADETN

-3211 SHEQLMDLTAP
+3211 SHEQLMDLTVP
-3222 KAAPRSVNGETG
+3222 KTAPRSVNGETG
-3234 HQVIQVLSD
+3234 HKVIQVLSD
-3243 FTGASLDTIDGETSI
+3243 FTAVASETIDGETNI
-3258 FDLEVDSISALSL
+3258 FDLGVDSISALSL

-3285 AILLRNPIVADLV
+3285 AILLRNPVIADLV
-3298 AALSEQVSSSH
+3298 AALSEKLTPSH

-3322 AHHHRYRA
+3322 AYHHRYRA

-3337 VQGEDIE
+3337 VQGEDID

-3358 KSITDEIR
+3358 KSVTDEIR
-3366 GTYFNSFVLSLSDDA
+3366 GTYFNSFVLNLRDDA
-3381 SEERVKAAWTE
+3381 SEERIKAAWTE
-3392 LIASE
+3392 LIDSE

-3426 TVRNDEDTKAFLDN
+3426 TVQNDEDTKAFLDN
-3440 QWEKWVQQNSE
+3440 QWQEWVQQNSE

-3464 PGFSKL
+3464 PSFRKL
-3470 VIHIFHAI
+3470 VVRIFHAI

-3487 LKRLKTIYTGRF
+3487 LKRLKSIYAGRF

-3514 LWRHDDCRK
+3514 LWKYDDCRK
-3523 YWESHLQGWTS
+3523 YWESHLQGWS

-3549 VTRIIDG
+3549 EVRIIDG

-3610 GPLFNTLPFFN
+3610 GPLFNTVPFFN
-3621 KTLSEQSW
+3621 KTLSGQSW
-3629 ASLVR
+3629 ASLIQ
-3634 KCSEFSTGILP
+3634 KCSEFSTSILP

-3656 WCAGGRQLF
+3656 WCAGSRQLF

-3684 WQIDDGP
+3684 WQIEDGP

-3713 LVAQRYVADGSK
+3713 LVAQRYVADELK

-3736 IRRMVAD
+3736 IRLMVAD
-3743 APLPMS
+3743 VPFPKS
-3749 TEEDRIPLSVEQNGF
+3749 TEENGIPLSVEQNGV
-3764 KSADGEDDKTFEWT
+3764 KSADEEDDQAFEWT

-3799 SAAKT
+3799 SAVKT

-3828 LPASQIMRQQTV
+3828 LPASQIMRQQTI
-3840 AKMVASIETQHSGE
+3840 AKMVASIETQNSRE
-3854 LSNGSTD
+3854 LSNGD
-3861 TAFDELEQKL
+3861 TNGAFDELEQKL

-3880 NTSDVE
+3880 STNDLE

-3901 MIHSDFEWYFNHDV
+3901 MIHSDFDWYFNHDI
-3915 LEVSSEI
+3915 LQVSAGV
-3922 DTEKLREAFLVAIDR
+3922 DVEKLREAFLAIIDR

-3952 LEMAYCQVVCKHWNQ
+3952 LEMAYCQVVRKHWSQ
-3967 KIESVQV
+3967 KINSVQV
-3974 QDLGEMGA
+3974 DNLSEMGS
-3982 LIEGAKQI
+3982 LIEDAKHI
-3990 ARANNGVDALF
+3990 ARASSGVDALF

-4034 LEMAYH
+4034 LETAYH

-4053 QRIIAS
+4053 QRILAS
-4059 ATDDASR
+4059 ATDDARR
-4066 FWDGYLD
+4066 FWTGYLD
-4073 GVAPS
+4073 GVKPS
-4078 ILPALPEDGVSKALY
+4078 ILAELPDDGVGKALY

-4100 KRMPEISSFCKKQ
+4100 KRMSEISSFCKKQ

-4124 WALVLAHQIK
+4124 WALVLAHRIK

-4163 ALRCILHGTTV
+4163 ALRCILHGTCV

-4251 KLVWRVACQSQFI
+4251 NLVWRVACQSQFI
-4264 SEDGAEQLLEELDRV
+4264 SEDEAEQLLDDLDRV
-4279 LVFLTHSNEPEILS
+4279 LGYLTHSKELEILS
-4293 FEENRVSIGGLQ
+4293 FEENRVSIAGLS
-4305 FISLVGDAP
+4305 FISLAGDVP

-4321 SLATEEA
+4321 SPANEET

-4399 QLATS
+4399 QLATP
-4404 LQTNGSTIHPKE
+4404 LQTNGNTVRPKE
-4416 MMWTPEGIDVDE
+4416 TAWSPEGIEVDE
-4428 LLAGTHISK
+4428 LFNRAHISK

-4471 LVEGIV
+4471 LVEGTV
-4477 GVEDVYL
+4477 SVEDVHL

-4491 QTPILRTVFIAT
+4491 QTPILRTVFVAAD
-4503 NSPQQ
+4503 SPQQ
-4508 PFLQAILKTSR
+4508 PFLQAILKASHQSVDHTT
-4519 QPDDSA
+4519 A
-4525 VKPMVGLDAVRREDG
+4525 KPMVSLDAVRREDG

-4559 IIMNHLS
+4559 VIMNRLS
-4566 ELLSGKSLAIEQGI
+4566 ELLKGKALVVEQGI
-4580 EEWSRYTIQPS
+4580 DEWSRYTIQPS

-4598 RRAFWTLYL
+4598 RRAFWTSYL

-4627 SRLRRSA
+4627 SHLRRSA

-4650 SLQAI
+4650 SLQAL
-4655 FFAAYAKILAEEST
+4655 FFAAYAKILAKEST
-4669 VVTSDDGKKTVVFGI
+4669 GVTSNDVKKTVVFGI
-4684 YLANRTDETLPLTF
+4684 YLANRTDEALPLTF

-4704 PLSVQLAS
+4704 PLRVRLAPT
-4712 ADKILEIAGTIQ
+4712 DDVLEIADRIQ
-4724 NDIHLIATEG
+4724 NDIHLIAAEG

-4761 DTISKTPNGTSTNIE
+4761 DTISETSNGNSTNIE

-4782 EEFAQEAEEDV
+4782 EEFVQEEEEEV
-4793 VFHPCLQKNLVRD
+4793 VFHPCLQKNPVRD
-4806 AFPAAID
+4806 AFPVNISTTTRPCDRLLTYISLLQAAID

-4826 IFGSRQRLSDQG
+4826 IFGSRQPLSDQG

-4853 DGAESAENGEK
+4853 NGEEGAENGK
-4864 SAENGE
+4864 DSTENGE
-4870 ESAEND
+4870 
-4876 EDGSEMGAWAS
+4876 DGSDMEAWAS
-4887 TWVTGSSKKK
+4887 IWVTGNSKKK

>member
-1 MQTFSRRHFKNI
+1 
-13 HAHGHTHTRR
+13 
-23 CTMEAPADLSVL
+23 MEAPADLSVL

-61 DYLGRNKRVSFSYRQ
+61 DYLGRNKRVSFSYGQ

-137 NFILNDVSAAVVV
+137 NFILNDVSAAVAV
-150 ASAELASRIPPQSAV
+150 ASTELASRIPPQSAI

-175 PCLDKDSVDCR
+175 SCLDRDSVDCR

-226 VPTFSR
+226 VPAFSR

-256 TLVSVDRK
+256 TLVSVDRR

-269 LPAVISEMEVDA
+269 LPAVITEMEVDA

-316 IREFGGSQN
+316 IREFGGSQD

-368 IVEPAE
+368 IIEPAE
-374 SADTSRDVKILP
+374 SAETSRDVKILP

-431 ISSDGTIEIFGRLSE
+431 ISSDGTMEIFGRLSE

-489 DTDVTEDLI
+489 DTGVTEDLI

-504 WLPLFMMPGELV
+504 WLPQFMMPGELV

-523 LPSGKVDTKRLKA
+523 LPSGKVDTKRLRA
-536 EFIEQKATGKGQE
+536 EFIEQKAGKGKG
-549 NSSIGLSDA
+549 NSSIGLSDT
-558 EKTILRVISDTLG
+558 EKTILRVISYTLG

-591 KLASALRLS
+591 KLASALRSS

-611 MQTIAQLCSTIQ
+611 MQTIAQLCSAVQ
-623 PLSSVQNEAPLVDIH
+623 PLSSVHNVAPLVDIH

-649 NPALQNDLELVEDVL
+649 NPALQNAELVEDVL

-686 EIELEATPGITAAQ
+686 EIELEVTPGITATQ
-700 VYDVFHLLAQQRDI
+700 VHEAFHLLAQHRDI
-714 LRAGFVSWDGKF
+714 LRAGFVSWDGSF

-737 QIEVVPE
+737 QIEVVEE
-744 FRRPEL
+744 FRRLEL
-750 SGEEALLRPLRVQ
+750 SGEEALLHPLRVQ
-763 IQQARTDAGPRI
+763 IQQARADTGPRI

-788 MDIILSDLTDIICE
+788 MDIILSDLTDIIRE
-802 LPLPHRPQFSN
+802 RPLPRRPQFSD

-847 LSARPAEVD
+847 LSARPVESD
-856 ETLSLKARL
+856 ETLSLKAQL
-865 DISSEVDQDVI
+865 DISEIARDAI
-876 NTRYGAQVYFQA
+876 TNTRYGAQVYFQA
-888 ALVLVWGSIVGTS
+888 ALALIWGSIVGTS

-933 VDIDSSATVSDV
+933 VDIDNSATISDV

-958 HCLLPLSEIRK
+958 HCSLPLSEIRK
-969 LSRLQATESLYD
+969 LSRLQAAESLYD

-991 TKNRKEAAIR
+991 TKNRKEAVIR

-1031 TDWFPSAM
+1031 TDWFPSAV
-1039 VEILVEQVKAG
+1039 VEILVEQVKEV
-1050 FQYITQHPDEPIR
+1050 FQYIIQHADESIR
-1063 MAREAITT
+1063 TVREAITI
-1071 EASVANTRPEKL
+1071 EASVANTSPEKL
-1083 QDEVDLA
+1083 QDEADLA
-1090 TLFEAVAAK
+1090 TLFEAAAAK
-1099 TPEADAI
+1099 SPEADAI

-1112 SEVPM
+1112 LEVPM
-1117 IADTMSYESLNQRS
+1117 TADTMSYESLNQLS
-1131 NQIAHFL
+1131 NQIARFL

-1166 VKARCAYLPL
+1166 VKVKCAYLPL
-1176 LPSTPIERVKDIFG
+1176 LTSTPIDRVKEIFG
-1190 SGNIRHCVVDSASIY
+1190 SGNIRHCVVDSASIH

-1226 ANNNLDM
+1226 SNNNLDM

-1256 AVSQKNIVN
+1256 AVSQKNIVS

-1277 QRKGGRLLQ
+1277 QRNAGRLLQ

-1298 IFFTWH
+1298 VFYTWH
-1304 AGMCLCAAAND
+1304 AGMCLCAAVND
-1315 DLFEDLEHSIRQFEI
+1315 DLFEDLEHSIRQFQI

-1449 FINHPDYGL
+1449 FIHHPDYGL

-1463 DIGRMLPDKSLLI
+1463 DMGRMLPDKSLLI

-1529 FSQGPDEVF
+1529 FSPGVADEVF
-1538 RTLDAD
+1538 KKLGPD

-1551 YATLLSR
+1551 YATLLSK

-1601 VSSTVTVQDDAEWSE
+1601 VSSTVTVQDDTEWSE
-1616 SETKIAEAI
+1616 LETKIAEAI
-1625 SQSLGVPRSDI
+1625 SLSLGVPRADI

-1650 SAIGVSRGLNAQLE
+1650 SAIGVSRSLNSQLE
-1664 RRVPISAILQHSS
+1664 HRVPISAILQHSS

-1692 GPAKDVISFSD
+1692 GPAKDVVFFSD
-1703 SFTEQV
+1703 SFVNQV
-1709 RRSFAQEPFSI
+1709 RETFQQEPYSI

-1744 LRLHRPVDEMRG
+1744 LRLHSPVDKMKG
-1756 YWDEMTRRH
+1756 YWNEMTRRH
-1765 SNLRTCFVTTDDVK
+1765 SILRTCLVTTDDVK
-1779 YPIAQVILDD
+1779 YPIAQVVLDN
-1789 WIIQWKEFTVDTSLD
+1789 WIIQWKEFTVATSLD
-1804 EAVHQHLASVPDP
+1804 ESVHQHLASVPDP
-1817 LDTRIPPLSF
+1817 LDTKIPPLSF
-1827 AIIQQEDSKFLSF
+1827 AIIQQEDSMFLSF
-1840 ICHHGLYDGVA
+1840 ICHHALYDGVA

-1871 VSYTPF
+1871 VSYSPF

-1886 DVESFWINH
+1886 DVENFWSNH

-1905 LKPPGSQIVQCT
+1905 MKPSGSQIVQCA
-1917 HQETLDVSYGEVK
+1917 HKETLEMSYGKVK

-1946 VWADTLAV
+1946 AWADTLAI

-1968 GRTLDM
+1968 GRTLDI

-1987 IAIRKDVSTSSRN
+1987 IAIRKNVSTSSRN

-2005 SFQRLNSNVQR
+2005 SFQRLNSDVQK

-2029 AKEARRLFDT
+2029 AKEGRRLFDT
-2039 LLLLQSPLQDMDAG
+2039 LLLLQSPLQDMDAV

-2058 EDNGDMDIPVVC
+2058 EDDGDMDIPVVC
-2070 EVVPHSS
+2070 EVVPHSG
-2077 SDSIAINMHYD
+2077 SDSISVNMHYD
-2088 EGALNRDV
+2088 ESALSRDV
-2096 ASTLAEIF
+2096 ASTLAEVF

-2109 TILDHP
+2109 IILDHP
-2115 SAALPDRSHLQPAHL
+2115 SAALPDRSHLQPSHL
-2130 SALNNVNAK
+2130 SVLNTITAK

-2174 IQKIHPETSIFRLGL
+2174 IKKIHPETSIFRLGL
-2189 DSINAVQVAAMLRRK
+2189 DSINAVQVAAMLRRE
-2204 GFTVSASDVIECQS
+2204 GFKVSASDVIECQT
-2218 CVKLADRISA
+2218 CVKLAERISA
-2228 VSKDGKDTSGY
+2228 VSKENEDKSGY
-2239 NFDKFSQEISVQIQ
+2239 NFDEFSQEISAQIQ
-2253 DKVSDTATIEAFLPS
+2253 EKVPDTATIEAVLPS
-2268 TPLQCAMLASFIQ
+2268 TPLQCAMLVSFIQ
-2281 SQGQNYLNLLSYA
+2281 SRGQNYLNLLSYE
-2294 VDNTV
+2294 VDHTV
-2299 SEDDLINAWE
+2299 SEDDLINAWK
-2309 ALQIHHPMLRTGFTP
+2309 ALQIHHPMLRTGFTA

-2329 SSFAMLRYSV
+2329 SSFAMLRYSTL
-2339 SDSIETVN
+2339 DSTEAVN
-2347 HIFRL
+2347 HTFRL
-2352 ESQDKLQEW
+2352 ESQNKLQEW

-2370 SNLHL
+2370 GNLHL
-2375 PPWRISLAKTDGGLT
+2375 PPWRVSLAQVDGGLM

-2403 SLDQMMGDLSRL
+2403 SLDQMMSDLSRL
-2415 VAGQNINHRSIE
+2415 LAGQKIDQRSIE

-2441 GAAHEFWK
+2441 GAAQEFWK

-2470 RVMVSHEIKA
+2470 RVMISHEVKA

-2487 RTATTKQGV
+2487 QMATTKQGV
-2496 SIQAVIQAAW
+2496 SIQAVIQATW

-2540 MNTIPVIAV
+2540 MNTIPVVAA
-2549 NQPLNTELTR
+2549 NQPSNTELTR
-2559 YMMDYNVNAHRH
+2559 YMMEYNANAHRH
-2571 QHTPL
+2571 QYTPL

-2594 LVYQKLDTEA
+2594 LVYQKLETESG
-2604 DITKRWKLV
+2604 ITKRWKLV

-2629 HNDEIQICITFF
+2629 HNDEIRICITFF
-2641 SDILPKEQAE
+2641 SDIVPREQAE
-2651 LLVRQFDAIMIHIAT
+2651 LLVTQFDAMMTHIAT

-2793 RKEFILRD
+2793 RKEFILKD

-2953 HPDEVPGLCRGVFIT
+2953 HPDEVPGPCRGVFIT

-3018 FLNVGSYVFRRGT
+3018 FLNVGSYVFRKGT

-3041 ELCVSGRLVGIGYL
+3041 ELCVSGRLVGKGYL

-3127 TIVIKHT
+3127 TIVIKHA

-3148 QQLKAVLAPLADERN
+3148 QQPKAILAPLIDEAN

-3211 SHEQLMDLTAP
+3211 SHEKLMDLTAP
-3222 KAAPRSVNGETG
+3222 KTAPRSVNGETG
-3234 HQVIQVLSD
+3234 HKVIQVLSD
-3243 FTGASLDTIDGETSI
+3243 FTGASSDTIDGETSI
-3258 FDLEVDSISALSL
+3258 FDLGVDSISALSL

-3298 AALSEQVSSSH
+3298 AALSEKLSPSH

-3337 VQGEDIE
+3337 LQGEDIE

-3358 KSITDEIR
+3358 KSVTDEIR
-3366 GTYFNSFVLSLSDDA
+3366 GTYFNSFVLSLSGDA
-3381 SEERVKAAWTE
+3381 SEERINAAWTE
-3392 LIASE
+3392 LTASE

-3404 VNTTD
+3404 VNTTE
-3409 GYVQVALKNQD
+3409 GYVQVALKNKD

-3426 TVRNDEDTKAFLDN
+3426 TVQNDEDTKAFLDN
-3440 QWEKWVQQNSE
+3440 QWQEWVQQNSE
-3451 HIVAPLEAILIKG
+3451 HIVAPLEAILIRG
-3464 PGFSKL
+3464 PSFRKL

-3487 LKRLKTIYTGRF
+3487 LKRLKSIYAGRF

-3514 LWRHDDCRK
+3514 LWRYDDCRK
-3523 YWESHLQGWTS
+3523 YWESHLKGWTS

-3549 VTRIIDG
+3549 ETRIIDG

-3610 GPLFNTLPFFN
+3610 GPLFNTMPFFN
-3621 KTLSEQSW
+3621 KTLNGQSW
-3629 ASLVR
+3629 ASLIQ
-3634 KCSEFSTGILP
+3634 KCGEFSTSILP

-3684 WQIDDGP
+3684 WQMEDGP

-3705 LNGNVQFT
+3705 LNGSLQLT
-3713 LVAQRYVADGSK
+3713 LVAQRYVADESK
-3725 LQEML
+3725 LQGML
-3730 DELEEN
+3730 DELEAN
-3736 IRRMVAD
+3736 IRLMAAD
-3743 APLPMS
+3743 AQFPKS
-3749 TEEDRIPLSVEQNGF
+3749 TEEDGIPLSVEQNGF
-3764 KSADGEDDKTFEWT
+3764 KLADDENDQTFEWT
-3778 DQALGIRDAIASLSG
+3778 GQALGIRDAIASLSG

-3828 LPASQIMRQQTV
+3828 LPASQIMRQQTI
-3840 AKMVASIETQHSGE
+3840 ARMVASIETQHTE
-3854 LSNGSTD
+3854 LSNGNTD
-3861 TAFDELEQKL
+3861 SAFDELEQEL

-3886 AVLPPTPLQ
+3886 DVLPPTPLQ

-3901 MIHSDFEWYFNHDV
+3901 MIHSDFEWYFNHDILQV
-3915 LEVSSEI
+3915 SAEV
-3922 DTEKLREAFLVAIDR
+3922 DVEKLREAFLVVIDR

-3952 LEMAYCQVVCKHWNQ
+3952 LEMAYCQVVRKHWYQ

-3974 QDLGEMGA
+3974 QDLREMGA
-3982 LIEGAKQI
+3982 LIEEAKRI
-3990 ARANNGVDALF
+3990 ARASSGVDALF

-4034 LEMAYH
+4034 LETAYH
-4040 GELQTRTSAKPFL
+4040 GELQARTSAKPFL
-4053 QRIIAS
+4053 QRILAS
-4059 ATDDASR
+4059 ATNDASR
-4066 FWDGYLD
+4066 FWAGYLD
-4073 GVAPS
+4073 GVMPS
-4078 ILPALPEDGVSKALY
+4078 ILPEQPEDGVSKALY
-4093 RSEYPAS
+4093 RTEYPAS

-4134 ALDVTFGVVMS
+4134 ALDVMFGVVMS

-4187 RDHQSYPLRKIQN
+4187 RDYQSYPLRKIQN

-4240 PVSVEAEAVGD
+4240 PVSVEAEAVGND
-4251 KLVWRVACQSQFI
+4251 LVWRVACQSQFI
-4264 SEDGAEQLLEELDRV
+4264 SEDGAEQLLEDLDRV
-4279 LVFLTHSNEPEILS
+4279 LVFLTHSKEPEILS
-4293 FEENRVSIGGLQ
+4293 FEENRVSIAGLP
-4305 FISLVGDAP
+4305 FVSLAGDVP

-4321 SLATEEA
+4321 SPAIEETE
-4328 ADELDETALTIRK
+4328 DKLDETALTIRK

-4399 QLATS
+4399 HLATP
-4404 LQTNGSTIHPKE
+4404 LQTNGSTVRPKE
-4416 MMWTPEGIDVDE
+4416 TAWTPEGIDVEE
-4428 LLAGTHISK
+4428 LVAGAHISK

-4471 LVEGIV
+4471 LVEGIAS
-4477 GVEDVYL
+4477 VEDVRL

-4491 QTPILRTVFIAT
+4491 QTPILRTVFVAT
-4503 NSPQQ
+4503 DSPQQ
-4508 PFLQAILKTSR
+4508 PFLQAILKNSH
-4519 QPDDSA
+4519 QSDDSA
-4525 VKPMVGLDAVRREDG
+4525 VKPMVSLDAVRREDS

-4559 IIMNHLS
+4559 VMVNRLS
-4566 ELLSGKSLAIEQGI
+4566 ELLGGKSLAIEQGI
-4580 EEWSRYTIQPS
+4580 DEWTRYTIQPS

-4598 RRAFWTLYL
+4598 RRAFWTSYL
-4607 QGCSSDDDSSASV
+4607 QGFSSDDDSSASA
-4620 MAGKHRV
+4620 MAGKNRV
-4627 SRLRRSA
+4627 SHLRRSA

-4640 LQTAAKEKGV
+4640 LQTAAKDKGI
-4650 SLQAI
+4650 SLQAL
-4655 FFAAYAKILAEEST
+4655 FFAAYAKILAAGSSG
-4669 VVTSDDGKKTVVFGI
+4669 VTGDDGKKTVVFGI
-4684 YLANRTDETLPLTF
+4684 YLANRTDEALPLTF

-4704 PLSVQLAS
+4704 PLRVQLAPT
-4712 ADKILEIAGTIQ
+4712 DNTLEIADMIQ
-4724 NDIHLIATEG
+4724 NDIHLIAAEG

-4761 DTISKTPNGTSTNIE
+4761 DAISEAPNGNSTNIE

-4782 EEFAQEAEEDV
+4782 EEFAQETEEV
-4793 VFHPCLQKNLVRD
+4793 VFHPCLLKNPVRD

-4838 AIHLVD
+4838 AIHLID

-4853 DGAESAENGEK
+4853 
-4864 SAENGE
+4864 NGE
-4870 ESAEND
+4870 ESAENGKESAENGKESAENG
-4876 EDGSEMGAWAS
+4876 EDGLEMEAWAS
-4887 TWVTGSSKKK
+4887 TWATGSSKKK

>member
-1 MQTFSRRHFKNI
+1 
-13 HAHGHTHTRR
+13 
-23 CTMEAPADLSVL
+23 MEAPADLSVL

-48 HHLIRQP
+48 HHLIREP

-61 DYLGRNKRVSFSYRQ
+61 DYTGRNKRVSLSYRQ
-76 LHDAADALAARICR
+76 LHDAADALASRICR
-90 AFGESRDQFVVPVLV
+90 AFGETKDQFVVPVLV

-137 NFILNDVSAAVVV
+137 NFIFNDVSAAVVV

-165 KVLIVEDEEE
+165 KVLLVDEDEEE
-175 PCLDKDSVDCR
+175 KSLDIEPANCR
-186 APSTRDLAYVMYTSG
+186 APSTKDLAYVMYTSG

-213 AAVTQALLAHDQH
+213 SAVTQALLAHNQH

-256 TLVSVDRK
+256 TLISVDRK

-269 LPAVISEMEVDA
+269 LPEVISSMGVDA

-316 IREFGGSQN
+316 IREFGGSQD
-325 RKSLLWAMYG
+325 RESILWAMYG

-340 IHCTVQEEFTSTS
+340 IHCTVQEAFSSTS
-353 SIRNIGVPLPTVSCF
+353 SIKNIGVQLPTVSCF
-368 IVEPAE
+368 IIEPAE
-374 SADTSRDVKILP
+374 TAEASRNAKILP
-386 KGEVGELAV
+386 KGEIGELAV

-431 ISSDGTIEIFGRLSE
+431 ISSDGTIEIYGRLSE

-489 DTDVTEDLI
+489 DTGVTEDLI
-498 MDHCRS
+498 MNQCRS
-504 WLPLFMMPGELV
+504 WLPQFMMPGELV

-536 EFIEQKATGKGQE
+536 EFIEQKAAGRGQSD
-549 NSSIGLSDA
+549 SSIALSDT

-591 KLASALRLS
+591 KLASSLRSS

-611 MQTIAQLCSTIQ
+611 MQTIAQLCSAVR
-623 PLSSVQNEAPLVDIH
+623 PLSSLTHYEASLIDIH
-638 LVDKWALIEES
+638 LMDNLDSIAES
-649 NPALQNDLELVEDVL
+649 NAALQKDLELVEDVL
-664 VCSPLQVAMLS
+664 QCSPLQVAMLS
-675 ETAQRPEAYWN
+675 ETVQRLEAYWN
-686 EIELEATPGITAAQ
+686 EIELEANPGITATEIQDA
-700 VYDVFHLLAQQRDI
+700 FHLLARQRDI
-714 LRAGFVSWDGKF
+714 LRAGFVNWQGSF
-726 VSPIFA
+726 VSPIFK
-732 SLRFD
+732 SLRSD
-737 QIEVVPE
+737 QIEVVEE
-744 FRRPEL
+744 FHQLEL
-750 SGEEALLRPLRVQ
+750 SGDETLLRPLRIQ
-763 IQQARTDAGPRI
+763 IQQARSDAGPRL

-788 MDIILSDLTDIICE
+788 MDIILSDLSTV
-802 LPLPHRPQFSN
+802 LYGRPLPPRPQFSN

-819 NIPRDELDN
+819 NIPRDQMDS
-828 ARSFWAEYLVDWN
+828 ARAFWAEYLVDWN

-847 LSARPAEVD
+847 LSARPAEFD
-856 ETLSLKARL
+856 ETLVVKTQL
-865 DISSEVDQDVI
+865 DIPAEAAQEVFT

-888 ALVLVWGSIVGTS
+888 ALAIIWGSMVGTS

-910 GRTIPVKDIEEI
+910 GRTIPVEDVEEI

-933 VDIDSSATVSDV
+933 VGIDNSATMSDV
-945 LRSINESNRKIME
+945 LRNINESNRKIME
-958 HCLLPLSEIRK
+958 HCLLPLSEIKK
-969 LSRLQATESLYD
+969 LSSLQVTESLYD

-1001 EIRHL
+1001 ETRHL
-1006 DRLETKLLLEVEPND
+1006 DHLETKLLLEVEPND
-1021 AGFSI
+1021 AGFSM

-1031 TDWFPSAM
+1031 TEWFPSEM
-1039 VEILVEQVKAG
+1039 VEILVEQVKAA
-1050 FQYITQHPDEPIR
+1050 FQHIIQYPDGLIR
-1063 MAREAITT
+1063 TAKDAIAT
-1071 EASVANTRPEKL
+1071 EASVANTNPEKL

-1090 TLFEAVAAK
+1090 TLFEAAAAK
-1099 TPEADAI
+1099 TPDADAI
-1106 CFSKSL
+1106 CFSKLL
-1112 SEVPM
+1112 SEVPI
-1117 IADTMSYESLNQRS
+1117 IADTMSYESLNHLS
-1131 NQIAHFL
+1131 NRIARFL
-1138 LDQGAE
+1138 LEQGAE

-1176 LPSTPIERVKDIFG
+1176 LPSTPIERVEDIFKSG
-1190 SGNIRHCVVDSASIY
+1190 SIERCVVDKDSIQSFQGV
-1205 TLRDIAD
+1205 TD
-1212 VQFLDVESAPLDDF
+1212 VQFLDVESASLDGF
-1226 ANNNLDM
+1226 ANNNLDIPM
-1233 AVDTSRLA
+1233 DMSRLA

-1277 QRKGGRLLQ
+1277 QRNPARLLQ

-1298 IFFTWH
+1298 IFFAWH

-1315 DLFEDLEHSIRQFEI
+1315 DLFEDLEHSIRQFQI

-1345 KNVPDVEF
+1345 KNVPNVEF

-1365 LDTWGDLLWQG
+1365 LDTWGELLWQG

-1403 FPNTSIFVLY
+1403 FSNTSIFVLS

-1437 GYLNMPELTAEK
+1437 GYLNMPDLTAEK

-1463 DIGRMLPDKSLLI
+1463 DMGRMLPDKSLLI

-1495 VNSVITSNPSIHAAV
+1495 VNSVITSDPSIHAAV
-1510 TTLVRREN
+1510 TTLVRRES
-1518 GAADQL
+1518 GATNQL

-1529 FSQGPDEVF
+1529 FSQGAVDEVLQ
-1538 RTLDAD
+1538 TLDPDA
-1544 TESHRSL
+1544 ESHRSL
-1551 YATLLSR
+1551 YATLISK

-1574 PLTSSGKVDRRT
+1574 PLTSSGKVDRRK
-1586 LQSCFEALSQEYLET
+1586 LQSCFEALSQEYLES
-1601 VSSTVTVQDDAEWSE
+1601 VSSTVTMQDDAEWSKAE
-1616 SETKIAEAI
+1616 IMIAEAI
-1625 SQSLGVPRSDI
+1625 ARSLNVSRSDI

-1650 SAIGVSRGLNAQLE
+1650 SAIGVSRNLNSQLGY
-1664 RRVPISAILQHSS
+1664 RVPISAILQHSS
-1677 VAQLARFVQ
+1677 VAQLARFLQ
-1686 DGTARN
+1686 ERSERDG
-1692 GPAKDVISFSD
+1692 PVKDVVFFSD
-1703 SFTEQV
+1703 SFIHGVHETFEQ
-1709 RRSFAQEPFSI
+1709 APYSI
-1720 GQILPCSPL
+1720 TGILPCSPL

-1744 LRLHRPVDEMRG
+1744 LRLHRPVDEMKG

-1765 SNLRTCFVTTDDVK
+1765 SILRTCFITTDSVQF
-1779 YPIAQVILDD
+1779 PIAQVVLDN
-1789 WIIQWKEFTVDTSLD
+1789 WTIQWKEFAVTTASLD
-1804 EAVHQHLASVPDP
+1804 EAAHQHVICLSDP
-1817 LDTRIPPLSF
+1817 LDTKVPPLSF
-1827 AIIQQEDSKFLSF
+1827 AIIQQEDSIFLSF
-1840 ICHHGLYDGVA
+1840 ICHHALYDGVA

-1861 LAHGEQLPPP
+1861 LAHGEALPPP

-1877 LQEALCLPD
+1877 LQAALSLPD
-1886 DVESFWINH
+1886 DVEKFWSNH

-1905 LKPPGSQIVQCT
+1905 MQPSGSQIVQCA
-1917 HQETLDVSYGEVK
+1917 HRETLDVSYGEIK

-1936 GVSLLSVCQA
+1936 GVSLLSICQA
-1946 VWADTLAV
+1946 AWATTLSV

-1968 GRTLDM
+1968 GRTLDI

-1987 IAIRKDVSTSSRN
+1987 IPVRKDVSTSSRN

-2005 SFQRLNSNVQR
+2005 SFQRLNSDVQS

-2029 AKEARRLFDT
+2029 TKEGRRLFDT
-2039 LLLLQSPLQDMDAG
+2039 LLLLQSPLQDMDSG
-2053 VWTLE
+2053 IWTLE
-2058 EDNGDMDIPVVC
+2058 ADDGEMDIPVVC
-2070 EVVPHSS
+2070 EVIPHSS
-2077 SDSIAINMHYD
+2077 LNAIAINMHYD
-2088 EGALNRDV
+2088 KSALSEDI
-2096 ASTLAEIF
+2096 ALALAEIF

-2115 SAALPDRSHLQPAHL
+2115 SSALPDRSHLQPAQL
-2130 SALNNVNAK
+2130 SVLNTVTAK
-2139 RNTLVASEE
+2139 KNTLAASEKP
-2148 LEQNDAEWTELQK
+2148 QISDAEWTEPEK
-2161 QIRQVLSSLSGIP
+2161 KIRQVLSSLSGTS
-2174 IQKIHPETSIFRLGL
+2174 IQKIHPETSIFQLGL
-2189 DSINAVQVAAMLRRK
+2189 DSINAVQVAAMLRRE
-2204 GFTVSASDVIECQS
+2204 GFVVSASDVIECQN
-2218 CVKLADRISA
+2218 CTRLAQRISQ
-2228 VSKDGKDTSGY
+2228 TSEDSETTPGY
-2239 NFDKFSQEISVQIQ
+2239 NFEKFSKEISAQIA
-2253 DKVSDTATIEAFLPS
+2253 DKALDATDIEAVLPS
-2268 TPLQCAMLASFIQ
+2268 TPLQCAMLVSFIQ

-2294 VDNTV
+2294 VDNIV
-2299 SEDDLINAWE
+2299 LKDDLIAAWK
-2309 ALQIHHPMLRTGFTP
+2309 ALQVHHPMLRTGFAA
-2324 VQHRH
+2324 VQHQY
-2329 SSFAMLRYSV
+2329 SSFAMLRYSSS
-2339 SDSIETVN
+2339 SDSTESFK
-2347 HIFRL
+2347 HIFHM
-2352 ESQDKLQEW
+2352 ESQDDLQEW
-2361 KEKEAAAIL
+2361 KEKEAATIL
-2370 SNLHL
+2370 NNLHI
-2375 PPWRISLAKTDGGLT
+2375 PPWRVSLADINGGIM
-2390 MNVLVHHALYDAQ
+2390 MNILIHHALYDAR
-2403 SLDQMMGDLSRL
+2403 SLDQMMGDLSTL
-2415 VAGQNINHRSIE
+2415 LSGQDIAHIRPIE
-2427 PALNV
+2427 PALNE
-2432 ILSRSLNDE
+2432 ILSRSLSDRST
-2441 GAAHEFWK
+2441 AQEFWT

-2470 RVMVSHEIKA
+2470 RTMLSFEIRSSA
-2480 SMTLSSL
+2480 TLSSL
-2487 RTATTKQGV
+2487 QMATMKQGV
-2496 SIQAVIQAAW
+2496 SIQAIIQAAW

-2527 RGMEETR
+2527 RSMDETK

-2549 NQPLNTELTR
+2549 NQPSNTELTR
-2559 YMMDYNVNAHRH
+2559 YMMEYNADAHRH

-2594 LVYQKLDTEA
+2594 LVYQKLETESN
-2604 DITKRWKLV
+2604 ITKRWRLV

-2629 HNDEIQICITFF
+2629 MDNGEIQLCITFF
-2641 SDILPKEQAE
+2641 SDILPIEQAE
-2651 LLVRQFDAIMIHIAT
+2651 LLVRQFDAMMIHIAT

-2671 EDGIYRLKPDLFA
+2671 EDGIYQSKPDLFA
-2684 ITPPVSPELRA
+2684 ITPPFSPELHA

-2700 HQFVEERAISHPND
+2700 HHFVEQRAVSHPND
-2714 VALEFVSRFDGSR
+2714 TALEFVGKFEGSR
-2727 PVKQVWSYAEFDAM
+2727 PVKQVWTYAEFDAM
-2741 GNKMAN
+2741 GDKLAN
-2747 LLMQVAPIGSIIA
+2747 LLSDVAAIGSIVA

-2786 DPSAPSD
+2786 DPSAPKD
-2793 RKEFILRD
+2793 RKEFILKD
-2801 SKAPCLLTT
+2801 SLAPCLLTT
-2810 SGGNIDFDTDVDVV
+2810 SEGNIDFDTDVKVI
-2824 RIDLEDIEPI
+2824 RIDLESVKLLSSEK
-2834 SDQPRDLRGAFTP
+2834 RNLGANFTP

-2953 HPDEVPGLCRGVFIT
+2953 HPDEVPGLCKGVFIT

-3018 FLNVGSYVFRRGT
+3018 FLNVGSYVFRNGT

-3041 ELCVSGRLVGIGYL
+3041 ELCVSGRLVGKGYL
-3055 NRKELTEERFPTLS
+3055 NREELTKERFPTLS
-3069 EFGERIYRTGD
+3069 EFGEKIYRTGD

-3112 NHVIRTGVSEIKDVA
+3112 NHVIRTGASEIKDVA
-3127 TIVIKHT
+3127 TIVIKHA
-3134 SSGKDVLVSFLVGE
+3134 SSGKDVLVSFLVG
-3148 QQLKAVLAPLADERN
+3148 QQRSKAVLAPLVDETN

-3185 LALPYIPL
+3185 LVLPFIPL

-3222 KAAPRSVNGETG
+3222 KAPLRSVNGETG
-3234 HQVIQVLSD
+3234 YKVIQVLSD
-3243 FTGASLDTIDGETSI
+3243 FTCVSSDNIDGETSI
-3258 FDLEVDSISALSL
+3258 FDLGVDSISALQL
-3271 STLFKERGFVACSP
+3271 STLFKDRGFVACSP
-3285 AILLRNPIVADLV
+3285 AIILRNPIIADLTTT
-3298 AALSEQVSSSH
+3298 LFEKLSSSL
-3309 KDSRVKESQQLIQ
+3309 KDSRVKESQQMIQ
-3322 AHHHRYRA
+3322 AYHHRYRA
-3330 LACSVLH
+3330 LACSILNLR
-3337 VQGEDIE
+3337 GEDIE

-3358 KSITDEIR
+3358 KSVTDEIR
-3366 GTYFNSFVLSLSDDA
+3366 GTYFNSFVLKLNGDA
-3381 SEERVKAAWTE
+3381 AEERMKAAWSE
-3392 LIASE
+3392 LIVSE
-3397 SILRTAF
+3397 SILRTKF
-3404 VNTTD
+3404 VNTTE
-3409 GYVQVALKNQD
+3409 GYIQVALKNQD
-3420 LRWIEQ
+3420 LRWIDS
-3426 TVRNDEDTKAFLDN
+3426 TVQNEVDAKAFLDN
-3440 QWEKWVQQNSE
+3440 RWQEWVQQNSE
-3451 HIVAPLEAILIKG
+3451 HITAPIEVIFIKG
-3464 PGFSKL
+3464 PDFKKL
-3470 VIHIFHAI
+3470 VIHVFHAI

-3487 LKRLKTIYTGRF
+3487 LQKLKSIYEGN
-3499 TIPSPSFIEALSHGP
+3499 PMASSPTFIEALSHGP
-3514 LWRHDDCRK
+3514 LWRHDDCRGF
-3523 YWESHLQGWTS
+3523 WENHLQGWK
-3534 SSTLQLSSPHDRAAS
+3534 SSTLQLSSPHNPAAS
-3549 VTRIIDG
+3549 QTRVISGAI
-3556 SPLEDARR
+3556 LEDAR
-3564 KQKVTLQP
+3564 KKHKVTLQP
-3572 VIMALW
+3572 VILALW

-3583 KYYPDGL
+3583 KYYPEGL
-3590 TVGLIVSGR
+3590 TLGLIVSGR

-3610 GPLFNTLPFFN
+3610 GPLFNTVPFFN
-3621 KTLSEQSW
+3621 KALSGQTW
-3629 ASLVR
+3629 ASLILR
-3634 KCSEFSTGILP
+3634 CSEFSTSILP

-3656 WCAGGRQLF
+3656 WCVGGRQLF
-3665 DNLFVFEVERKTRD
+3665 DNLFVFEVEQQAAKDELT
-3679 RFPNL
+3679 L
-3684 WQIDDGP
+3684 WEIEDGP

-3705 LNGNVQFT
+3705 LNGDVQLT
-3713 LVAQRYVADGSK
+3713 LVAQR
-3725 LQEML
+3725 
-3730 DELEEN
+3730 N
-3736 IRRMVAD
+3736 VAD
-3743 APLPMS
+3743 APKLQEILDELDENIRLLVADVPFPRS
-3749 TEEDRIPLSVEQNGF
+3749 IEEDEIPLSVKQNGF
-3764 KSADGEDDKTFEWT
+3764 KSGDHETDDEVFEWT

-3828 LPASQIMRQQTV
+3828 LPASQIMRQQTI
-3840 AKMVASIETQHSGE
+3840 AKMATSIQTQQSDE
-3854 LSNGSTD
+3854 LSNGNTD
-3861 TAFDELEQKL
+3861 WSFEELEHKL
-3871 WSYAKKVGL
+3871 WSYANKVGL
-3880 NTSDVE
+3880 SASDIE

-3901 MIHSDFEWYFNHDV
+3901 MIHSDFEWYFNHDL
-3915 LEVSSEI
+3915 LEISAGI
-3922 DTEKLREAFLVAIDR
+3922 DVEKLRKAFLVVIDR

-3952 LEMAYCQVVCKHWNQ
+3952 LEMAYCQVVRKHWNHA
-3967 KIESVQV
+3967 IESVEV
-3974 QDLGEMGA
+3974 QDLTEMGDLVEDA
-3982 LIEGAKQI
+3982 KRIAKESSGA
-3990 ARANNGVDALF
+3990 DALF
-4001 QLKFVTCKE
+4001 QLKFVMCKE
-4010 KTFVL
+4010 KTFIL

-4034 LEMAYH
+4034 LETAYY
-4040 GELQTRTSAKPFL
+4040 GDLQPRMSAKPFL
-4053 QRIIAS
+4053 QKILAS

-4066 FWDGYLD
+4066 FWAGYLD

-4078 ILPALPEDGVSKALY
+4078 ILPASSDDRMTNTLHRK
-4093 RSEYPAS
+4093 EYSAS
-4100 KRMPEISSFCKKQ
+4100 KRMSEISSFCKKQ

-4124 WALVLAHQIK
+4124 WALVLAHRIK

-4163 ALRCILHGTTV
+4163 ALRCILHGSSV

-4187 RDHQSYPLRKIQN
+4187 REYQSYPLRKIQN
-4200 AVQLSSGELFNTLFM
+4200 AVQLSSSELFNTLFM

-4220 YSSSANPL
+4220 YNSSVNPL

-4251 KLVWRVACQSQFI
+4251 DLVWRVACQWQFI
-4264 SEDGAEQLLEELDRV
+4264 SEDGAEKLLEDLNRV
-4279 LVFLTHSNEPEILS
+4279 LEFLTNSEEVEILS
-4293 FEENRVSIGGLQ
+4293 FQENGVSIGGLPH
-4305 FISLVGDAP
+4305 ISLTEDVALPDG
-4314 LTNGEGQ
+4314 GEEQ
-4321 SLATEEA
+4321 SLAIEDEE
-4328 ADELDETALTIRK
+4328 DEIDETALIIRR
-4341 ILSYVSDIPEESIR
+4341 ILSHVSYIPEESIR

-4371 KLSSLLRK
+4371 KLTSLLRK
-4379 EGLYLNPRDF
+4379 EGIYLNPRDF
-4389 IRATSISQMA
+4389 IRATSIRQMA
-4399 QLATS
+4399 QLTTP
-4404 LQTNGSTIHPKE
+4404 LQTNGSTVHPRE
-4416 MMWTPEGIDVDE
+4416 TAWAPEGDVDVE
-4428 LLAGTHISK
+4428 KLFASAHISK
-4437 DNVEVI
+4437 EDVEVI
-4443 LPALPMQVYMIS
+4443 LPALPMQVYMVS
-4455 AWQNAEGNVF
+4455 AWQNAEGHVF

-4471 LVEGIV
+4471 LVEGNV
-4477 GVEDVYL
+4477 SVEDVYS
-4484 AWQSLVA
+4484 AWRSLVV

-4503 NSPQQ
+4503 DDPQQ
-4508 PFLQAILKTSR
+4508 PFLQIILKANSL
-4519 QPDDSA
+4519 PSDNSA
-4525 VKPMVGLDAVRREDG
+4525 VKPMVRLEAARREDN
-4540 KIAIKLKIHHALYD
+4540 KIAIRLKIHHALYD

-4559 IIMNHLS
+4559 IILNRLS
-4566 ELLSGKSLAIEQGI
+4566 ELLNGRTLMVEQGI
-4580 EEWSRYTIQPS
+4580 EEWSRYAIQPP

-4598 RRAFWTLYL
+4598 RRAFWISYL
-4607 QGCSSDDDSSASV
+4607 QGCSSDGDSSALV

-4627 SRLRRSA
+4627 SHLRKSA
-4634 VSNIAY
+4634 VSDIAY
-4640 LQTAAKEKGV
+4640 LQTSAKEKGI
-4650 SLQAI
+4650 SLQAL
-4655 FFAAYAKILAEEST
+4655 FFAAYAKILATGSSG
-4669 VVTSDDGKKTVVFGI
+4669 VANVDGKKTVVFGI
-4684 YLANRTDETLPLTF
+4684 YLANRADEALPLAF
-4698 PTLNLV
+4698 PALNLV
-4704 PLSVQLAS
+4704 PLRVHLAS
-4712 ADKILEIAGTIQ
+4712 SDNILEVASMIQ
-4724 NDIHLIATEG
+4724 DDIHLIAADG
-4734 RADVGLW
+4734 HADVGLW
-4741 EVAAWTGVKVT
+4741 EVAAWTGVTIT

-4761 DTISKTPNGTSTNIE
+4761 DTPSEAPNDISNNIE
-4776 LIQVQD
+4776 LIPVQSD
-4782 EEFAQEAEEDV
+4782 EHVAQDAFTNGDKEKEEAV
-4793 VFHPCLQKNLVRD
+4793 SHLCLIKNPVRD

-4813 IEASIQ
+4813 IEASIK
-4819 GKSLDIG
+4819 GKGLDIG
-4826 IFGSRQRLSDQG
+4826 IFGSQKRLSDEG
-4838 AIHLVD
+4838 AIHLIE

-4853 DGAESAENGEK
+4853 DDKDGAEMA
-4864 SAENGE
+4864 
-4870 ESAEND
+4870 
-4876 EDGSEMGAWAS
+4876 AWAS
-4887 TWVTGSSKKK
+4887 TWLTGNSKKNC

>member
-1 MQTFSRRHFKNI
+1 
-13 HAHGHTHTRR
+13 
-23 CTMEAPADLSVL
+23 MEAPADLSVL
-35 NPHPTLL
+35 NPHPTLS

-126 PLNVDAPPDRV
+126 PLNVDAPPDRI
-137 NFILNDVSAAVVV
+137 NFILNDVSATVVV

-175 PCLDKDSVDCR
+175 PCLDRDSVDCR

-294 KRENVPTLQ
+294 KRENVPTLR

-316 IREFGGSQN
+316 IREFGGSQD

-340 IHCTVQEEFTSTS
+340 IHCTVQDEFTSTS

-374 SADTSRDVKILP
+374 SAETSRDVKILP
-386 KGEVGELAV
+386 KGEIGELAV

-431 ISSDGTIEIFGRLSE
+431 VTGDGTIEIFGRLSE

-489 DTDVTEDLI
+489 DTGVTEDLI

-504 WLPLFMMPGELV
+504 WLPQFMMPGELV

-536 EFIEQKATGKGQE
+536 EFIEQKGGKGQGIPA
-549 NSSIGLSDA
+549 IGLSDI

-591 KLASALRLS
+591 KLASALRSS

-611 MQTIAQLCSTIQ
+611 MHTIAQVCSTVR
-623 PLSSVQNEAPLVDIH
+623 PLSSLVQNEAPLVDIH

-649 NPALQNDLELVEDVL
+649 NTTLQNAELVEDVL

-675 ETAQRPEAYWN
+675 ETAQHPEAYWN
-686 EIELEATPGITAAQ
+686 EIELEATPGITATAIH
-700 VYDVFHLLAQQRDI
+700 DAFHLLAQQRDI
-714 LRAGFVSWDGKF
+714 LRAGFVSWDGSF

-737 QIEVVPE
+737 QIEVVQE
-744 FRRPEL
+744 FCRPEL
-750 SGEEALLRPLRVQ
+750 SGDEALLHPLRVQ
-763 IQQARTDAGPRI
+763 IQQARADAGPRI

-788 MDIILSDLTDIICE
+788 MDIILSDLTDIIRE
-802 LPLPHRPQFSN
+802 RPLPHRPQFSK
-813 LLAYTS
+813 LLTYTS

-828 ARSFWAEYLVDWN
+828 AKSFWAEYLVDWN

-847 LSARPAEVD
+847 LSARPVEFD
-856 ETLSLKARL
+856 ETLSLKAQL
-865 DISSEVDQDVI
+865 DISSEVAKDVTI
-876 NTRYGAQVYFQA
+876 NSRYGAQVYFQA
-888 ALVLVWGSIVGTS
+888 ALALIWGSIVGTS

-922 VGPSIASLPLR
+922 VGLSIASLPLR

-958 HCLLPLSEIRK
+958 HCSLPLSEIRK
-969 LSRLQATESLYD
+969 LSRLQAAESLYD

-991 TKNRKEAAIR
+991 TKSRKDAAIR

-1039 VEILVEQVKAG
+1039 VEILVEQVKAV
-1050 FQYITQHPDEPIR
+1050 FQYIIQHPDEPIR
-1063 MAREAITT
+1063 TVRDAITID
-1071 EASVANTRPEKL
+1071 ASVANTSPEKL

-1117 IADTMSYESLNQRS
+1117 VADTMSYESLNQLS
-1131 NQIAHFL
+1131 NQIARFL
-1138 LDQGAE
+1138 LDQRAE
-1144 PGQVIAIV
+1144 PGQLIAIV

-1166 VKARCAYLPL
+1166 AKARCAYLPL

-1190 SGNIRHCVVDSASIY
+1190 SGNIRHCVVDSGFVH

-1212 VQFLDVESAPLDDF
+1212 IQFLDVESAPLDDF
-1226 ANNNLDM
+1226 ANSNLDM

-1256 AVSQKNIVN
+1256 AVSQKNIVS
-1265 NVTYLASVYPSA
+1265 NVTYLASVYPSM
-1277 QRKGGRLLQ
+1277 QRKAGRLLQ

-1298 IFFTWH
+1298 IFYTWH
-1304 AGMCLCAAAND
+1304 SGMCLCAAVND
-1315 DLFEDLEHSIRQFEI
+1315 DLFEDLEHSIRQFQI

-1353 LVTAGEPMTLSV
+1353 LVTAGEPMPLSV

-1386 SVKRMKPGE
+1386 TVKRMKPGE

-1449 FINHPDYGL
+1449 FIHHPEYGL

-1463 DIGRMLPDKSLLI
+1463 DMGRMLPDKSLLI

-1529 FSQGPDEVF
+1529 FSQGPNEVF
-1538 RTLDAD
+1538 KTLDPD

-1551 YATLLSR
+1551 YATLLSK

-1569 PVSRI
+1569 PVSQI
-1574 PLTSSGKVDRRT
+1574 PLTSSGKVDRRK
-1586 LQSCFEALSQEYLET
+1586 LQSCFETFSQEYLET
-1601 VSSTVTVQDDAEWSE
+1601 VSSTVTTQDDAEWSE
-1616 SETKIAEAI
+1616 SETKIAEVI

-1650 SAIGVSRGLNAQLE
+1650 SAIGVSRSLNAQLE

-1686 DGTARN
+1686 DGSGKN
-1692 GPAKDVISFSD
+1692 DPAKDVKDVVFFSD

-1709 RRSFAQEPFSI
+1709 HKSFAQGAYSV

-1744 LRLHRPVDEMRG
+1744 LRLHRPVDEMKG

-1765 SNLRTCFVTTDDVK
+1765 SILRTCFVTTDDVK
-1779 YPIAQVILDD
+1779 FPIAQVILDN
-1789 WIIQWKEFTVDTSLD
+1789 WSIQWKELTVVTSLD
-1804 EAVHQHLASVPDP
+1804 EAVHQHLAGVSDP
-1817 LDTRIPPLSF
+1817 LDTQVPPLSF
-1827 AIIQQEDSKFLSF
+1827 AIIQQKDLILLSF
-1840 ICHHGLYDGVA
+1840 ICHHALYDGVA
-1851 MENLWREVEA
+1851 MENLWKEVEA
-1861 LAHGEQLPPP
+1861 LAHDEQLLPP
-1871 VSYTPF
+1871 VSYAPF
-1877 LQEALCLPD
+1877 LQAALCLPD
-1886 DVESFWINH
+1886 DVETFWSNH
-1895 FRGYDPLNLF
+1895 FRGYDPLTLF
-1905 LKPPGSQIVQCT
+1905 IKPSGSQIVQRT
-1917 HQETLDVSYGEVK
+1917 QRETLEMSYGEVK

-1946 VWADTLAV
+1946 AWADTLAV

-1968 GRTLDM
+1968 GRTLDI

-2005 SFQRLNSNVQR
+2005 SFQRLNSDVQR

-2029 AKEARRLFDT
+2029 AKEGRRLFDT

-2077 SDSIAINMHYD
+2077 SDSITINLHYD
-2088 EGALNRDV
+2088 EGALSEDV
-2096 ASTLAEIF
+2096 GSTLAEVF
-2104 KSFFQ
+2104 KDFFQ

-2115 SAALPDRSHLQPAHL
+2115 SAALPDRNYLQPAHL
-2130 SALNNVNAK
+2130 SVLRTVTAK
-2139 RNTLVASEE
+2139 RNTLVALEE

-2189 DSINAVQVAAMLRRK
+2189 DSINAVQVAAMLRRE
-2204 GFTVSASDVIECQS
+2204 GFMVSASDVIEGQT
-2218 CVKLADRISA
+2218 CVKLAERISA
-2228 VSKDGKDTSGY
+2228 SSKDGEDASGY
-2239 NFDKFSQEISVQIQ
+2239 NFDKFSQEIAAQVQ
-2253 DKVSDTATIEAFLPS
+2253 DKVPDTATIEAILPS
-2268 TPLQCAMLASFIQ
+2268 TPLQCAMLVSFIQ
-2281 SQGQNYLNLLSYA
+2281 SRGQNYLNLLSYA

-2299 SEDDLINAWE
+2299 SEDNLIRAWK
-2309 ALQIHHPMLRTGFTP
+2309 ALQIHHPMLRTGFTA

-2329 SSFAMLRYSV
+2329 SSFAMLRYSDT
-2339 SDSIETVN
+2339 SASIETVN

-2361 KEKEAAAIL
+2361 NEKEAAAIL

-2375 PPWRISLAKTDGGLT
+2375 PPWRISLAKTDGGLM
-2390 MNVLVHHALYDAQ
+2390 MNVLVHHALYDAH
-2403 SLDQMMGDLSRL
+2403 SLDKMMGDLSRL
-2415 VAGQNINHRSIE
+2415 VAGQNINQRSIE

-2432 ILSRSLNDE
+2432 ILSRSLNEED
-2441 GAAHEFWK
+2441 ATQEFWK
-2449 EKAEMAVVNTFPVM
+2449 EKAEMAVINTFPVM

-2470 RVMVSHEIKA
+2470 RAMISHDIKA

-2487 RTATTKQGV
+2487 QMATTKQGV

-2513 LGEESVVF
+2513 LGEDSVVF

-2540 MNTIPVIAV
+2540 MNTIPVVAV
-2549 NQPLNTELTR
+2549 NQPSNTELTR
-2559 YMMDYNVNAHRH
+2559 YMVEYNANAHRH

-2576 TQIQKWLGHPATP
+2576 TRIQKWLGHPATP

-2594 LVYQKLDTEA
+2594 LVYQKLETESGV
-2604 DITKRWKLV
+2604 TKRWKLV

-2641 SDILPKEQAE
+2641 SDILPREQAE
-2651 LLVRQFDAIMIHIAT
+2651 LLVRQFDAMMTHIAT
-2666 EPDGD
+2666 EPNGD

-2684 ITPPVSPELRA
+2684 ITPPIAPELRA

-2700 HQFVEERAISHPND
+2700 HQFVEERALSHPDD
-2714 VALEFVSRFDGSR
+2714 VALEFVDRFDGSR

-2793 RKEFILRD
+2793 RKEFILKD
-2801 SKAPCLLTT
+2801 SMAPCLLTA
-2810 SGGNIDFDTDVDVV
+2810 SDGNIDFDTDVNVV

-2847 DATCYC
+2847 DTTCYC

-2931 IASINNLEIT
+2931 IASINNLQIT

-3018 FLNVGSYVFRRGT
+3018 FLNVGSYVFRKGT

-3041 ELCVSGRLVGIGYL
+3041 ELCVSGRLVGKGYL

-3112 NHVIRTGVSEIKDVA
+3112 NHVIRTGVPEIKDVA
-3127 TIVIKHT
+3127 TIVIKHA

-3148 QQLKAVLAPLADERN
+3148 QQSKVILAPLVDEAN

-3222 KAAPRSVNGETG
+3222 KTAPRSVNGETG
-3234 HQVIQVLSD
+3234 HKVIQVLSD
-3243 FTGASLDTIDGETSI
+3243 FTGIASETIDGETNI
-3258 FDLEVDSISALSL
+3258 FDLGVDSISALSL

-3298 AALSEQVSSSH
+3298 AALSEKLSPSH

-3322 AHHHRYRA
+3322 AYHHRYRA

-3337 VQGEDIE
+3337 LQGEDIE

-3358 KSITDEIR
+3358 KSVTDEIR
-3366 GTYFNSFVLSLSDDA
+3366 GTYFNSFVLSLSGDA
-3381 SEERVKAAWTE
+3381 SEERLKVAWTE
-3392 LIASE
+3392 LIDSE

-3426 TVRNDEDTKAFLDN
+3426 TVQNDEDTNTFLGS
-3440 QWEKWVQQNSE
+3440 QWQKWVQQNSE
-3451 HIVAPLEAILIKG
+3451 HVIAPLEAILIKG
-3464 PGFSKL
+3464 PSFKKL
-3470 VIHIFHAI
+3470 VVHIFHAI

-3487 LKRLKTIYTGRF
+3487 LKRLKSIYAGRF
-3499 TIPSPSFIEALSHGP
+3499 TVPSPSFIEALSHGP

-3523 YWESHLQGWTS
+3523 YWEGHLQGWTS
-3534 SSTLQLSSPHDRAAS
+3534 SSILQLSSPHDRAAS
-3549 VTRIIDG
+3549 EVRTIDG
-3556 SPLEDARR
+3556 SPLEDVR
-3564 KQKVTLQP
+3564 KRQKVTLQP

-3610 GPLFNTLPFFN
+3610 GPLFNTMPFFN
-3621 KTLSEQSW
+3621 KTLSGQSW
-3629 ASLVR
+3629 ALLIQ
-3634 KCSEFSTGILP
+3634 KCSEFSTSILP

-3656 WCAGGRQLF
+3656 WCASGRQLF

-3684 WQIDDGP
+3684 WQIEDGP

-3696 PLALEAKRL
+3696 PLAFEAKRL
-3705 LNGNVQFT
+3705 LNGNVQLT
-3713 LVAQRYVADGSK
+3713 LVAQRYVADESK

-3736 IRRMVAD
+3736 IRLMVAD
-3743 APLPMS
+3743 VPFPKSA
-3749 TEEDRIPLSVEQNGF
+3749 EENGIPLSVEQNGF
-3764 KSADGEDDKTFEWT
+3764 KSVDDEDDQTFEWT

-3799 SAAKT
+3799 LAAKT

-3814 VIQLSARLKQRGIL
+3814 AIQLSARLKQRGIL
-3828 LPASQIMRQQTV
+3828 LPASQILRQQTI
-3840 AKMVASIETQHSGE
+3840 AKMVASIEMQHSGE
-3854 LSNGSTD
+3854 LSNGHTD
-3861 TAFDELEQKL
+3861 AAFDKLEQKL

-3886 AVLPPTPLQ
+3886 DVLPPTPLQ

-3915 LEVSSEI
+3915 LEVSAEV
-3922 DTEKLREAFLVAIDR
+3922 DVEKLREAFLVVIDR

-3952 LEMAYCQVVCKHWNQ
+3952 LDMAYCQVVRNHWSQ
-3967 KIESVQV
+3967 KIKSVQV
-3974 QDLGEMGA
+3974 QDLSEMGA
-3982 LIEGAKQI
+3982 LIEDAKQI
-3990 ARANNGVDALF
+3990 ARASHGVDALF
-4001 QLKFVTCKE
+4001 QLKFVMCKA

-4034 LEMAYH
+4034 LETAYH
-4040 GELQTRTSAKPFL
+4040 GELQARTSAKPFL
-4053 QRIIAS
+4053 QRIFAS
-4059 ATDDASR
+4059 ATDDARR
-4066 FWDGYLD
+4066 FWAGYLD
-4073 GVAPS
+4073 GVKPS
-4078 ILPALPEDGVSKALY
+4078 ILPELPEDGVNKALY

-4100 KRMPEISSFCKKQ
+4100 KRMTEISSFCKKQ

-4163 ALRCILHGTTV
+4163 ALRCILHGTSV

-4200 AVQLSSGELFNTLFM
+4200 AVHLSSGELFNTLFM

-4220 YSSSANPL
+4220 HSSSANPL

-4251 KLVWRVACQSQFI
+4251 DLVWRVACQSQFI
-4264 SEDGAEQLLEELDRV
+4264 AEDGAEQLLEDLDRV
-4279 LVFLTHSNEPEILS
+4279 LGYLTHSKELEILS
-4293 FEENRVSIGGLQ
+4293 FEENRVSIAGLS
-4305 FISLVGDAP
+4305 FISLAGDAP

-4321 SLATEEA
+4321 SAAIEET
-4328 ADELDETALTIRK
+4328 DELDETALKIRK

-4399 QLATS
+4399 QLATP
-4404 LQTNGSTIHPKE
+4404 LQTSGNTVHPKE
-4416 MMWTPEGIDVDE
+4416 TTWTPEDIGVEE
-4428 LLAGTHISK
+4428 LLAGAHISK
-4437 DNVEVI
+4437 DNVEMI

-4471 LVEGIV
+4471 LVEGTV
-4477 GVEDVYL
+4477 SVEDVQL

-4491 QTPILRTVFIAT
+4491 QTPILRTVFIT
-4503 NSPQQ
+4503 TDSPQQ
-4508 PFLQAILKTSR
+4508 PLLQAILKTSH
-4519 QPDDSA
+4519 QSDDS
-4525 VKPMVGLDAVRREDG
+4525 VVRPMVSLGAVRREDG

-4559 IIMNHLS
+4559 VIMNRLS
-4566 ELLSGKSLAIEQGI
+4566 ELLNGKSLGIEQGI
-4580 EEWSRYTIQPS
+4580 DEWSRYTIQPS

-4627 SRLRRSA
+4627 SHLRRSA

-4640 LQTAAKEKGV
+4640 LQTAAKDKGI
-4650 SLQAI
+4650 SLQAL
-4655 FFAAYAKILAEEST
+4655 FFAAYAKILAAAST
-4669 VVTSDDGKKTVVFGI
+4669 GVTSDDGKKIVVFGI
-4684 YLANRTDETLPLTF
+4684 YLANRTDEALPLTF

-4704 PLSVQLAS
+4704 PLRVRLAPTDS
-4712 ADKILEIAGTIQ
+4712 ILEIADMIQ
-4724 NDIHLIATEG
+4724 NDIHLIAAEG

-4741 EVAAWTGVKVT
+4741 EVAAWTGVKIT

-4761 DTISKTPNGTSTNIE
+4761 DAIPEAPNGNAANIE
-4776 LIQVQD
+4776 LIQVRD
-4782 EEFAQEAEEDV
+4782 EEFAQEAEEV
-4793 VFHPCLQKNLVRD
+4793 VFHPCLRKNPVRD

-4813 IEASIQ
+4813 IEASIH

-4838 AIHLVD
+4838 AIHLID

-4853 DGAESAENGEK
+4853 KGEESAENGE
-4864 SAENGE
+4864 
-4870 ESAEND
+4870 
-4876 EDGSEMGAWAS
+4876 DGSEMEAWAS
-4887 TWVTGSSKKK
+4887 TWATGSSNKK

>member
-1 MQTFSRRHFKNI
+1 
-13 HAHGHTHTRR
+13 
-23 CTMEAPADLSVL
+23 MEAPADLSVL

-61 DYLGRNKRVSFSYRQ
+61 DYLGRNKRVSLSYRQ

-90 AFGESRDQFVVPVLV
+90 AFGESKDQFVVPVLV
-105 HQSPHLYIALLAILK
+105 PQSPHLYIALLAILK

-150 ASAELASRIPPQSAV
+150 ASAELASRIPPQSPIR
-165 KVLIVEDEEE
+165 VLIVEDEEE
-175 PCLDKDSVDCR
+175 PCLDIDSVGCR
-186 APSTRDLAYVMYTSG
+186 APSTKDLAYVMYTSG

-213 AAVTQALLAHDQH
+213 SAVTQALLAHNQR

-316 IREFGGSQN
+316 IREFGGSHD

-374 SADTSRDVKILP
+374 SADESRDVKILP

-431 ISSDGTIEIFGRLSE
+431 ITGEGTIEIFGRLSE

-489 DTDVTEDLI
+489 DTGVTEDLI

-504 WLPLFMMPGELV
+504 WLPQFMMPGELV

-536 EFIEQKATGKGQE
+536 EFIEQKAGKGQG
-549 NSSIGLSDA
+549 NSSVGLSDT

-571 AEANYD
+571 AEANYY

-591 KLASALRLS
+591 KLASSLRSS
-600 GFSVSVAELLS
+600 GFGASVAELLS
-611 MQTIAQLCSTIQ
+611 TQTIAQLCSTVQ
-623 PLSSVQNEAPLVDIH
+623 PLSSPVQNETQLVDIH
-638 LVDKWALIEES
+638 LTEKLSLIAES
-649 NPALQNDLELVEDVL
+649 NVALQKDLELVEDVL

-686 EIELEATPGITAAQ
+686 EVELEAAVGITATAIHGA
-700 VYDVFHLLAQQRDI
+700 FHLLAQQRDI
-714 LRAGFVSWDGKF
+714 LRAGFVSWNGSF
-726 VSPIFA
+726 VSPVFK

-737 QIEVVPE
+737 QIHIVEE
-744 FRRPEL
+744 FIQPEL

-763 IQQARTDAGPRI
+763 IQQARPDAGPRI

-788 MDIILSDLTDIICE
+788 MDIILSDLTDIIRE
-802 LPLPHRPQFSN
+802 RPLPHRPQFSN

-847 LSARPAEVD
+847 LSARPVEVD
-856 ETLSLKARL
+856 ETLSLKSQL
-865 DISSEVDQDVI
+865 DTSSEMAQHAI
-876 NTRYGAQVYFQA
+876 TNTKYGAQVYFQA
-888 ALVLVWGSIVGTS
+888 ALALIWGSIVGTS

-910 GRTIPVKDIEEI
+910 GRTIPVEDIEEI

-933 VDIDSSATVSDV
+933 VDIDSSAAISDV
-945 LRSINESNRKIME
+945 LRSINESSRKIME
-958 HCLLPLSEIRK
+958 HCLLPLAEIRK
-969 LSRLQATESLYD
+969 LSRLQAAESLYD

-991 TKNRKEAAIR
+991 TKSRKEAAVG

-1006 DRLETKLLLEVEPND
+1006 DRLETKLLLEVEPNN

-1031 TDWFPSAM
+1031 TDWCPSAM
-1039 VEILVEQVKAG
+1039 VEILVEQVKAV
-1050 FQYITQHPDEPIR
+1050 FQYIIQHPDESIR
-1063 MAREAITT
+1063 MVREAITT
-1071 EASVANTRPEKL
+1071 EASVTNTNPEKL
-1083 QDEVDLA
+1083 QDEADLA

-1106 CFSKSL
+1106 CFGNSL

-1117 IADTMSYESLNQRS
+1117 TADTMSYESLNQLS
-1131 NQIAHFL
+1131 NQIARFL

-1176 LPSTPIERVKDIFG
+1176 LPSTPIERVKEIFG
-1190 SGNIRHCVVDSASIY
+1190 SGNIRRCVVDSGSIH
-1205 TLRDIAD
+1205 TLRDIAN

-1226 ANNNLDM
+1226 ANNNLDLT
-1233 AVDTSRLA
+1233 VDMSRLA

-1265 NVTYLASVYPSA
+1265 NVTYLASIYPSA

-1304 AGMCLCAAAND
+1304 AGMCLCAAVND
-1315 DLFEDLEHSIRQFEI
+1315 DLFEDLEHSIRQFQI

-1365 LDTWGDLLWQG
+1365 LDTWGDMLWQG

-1403 FPNTSIFVLY
+1403 FSNTSIFVLY
-1413 PDGLSTVPIGW
+1413 ADGLSPVPIGW

-1437 GYLNMPELTAEK
+1437 GYLNMPELTAER

-1463 DIGRMLPDKSLLI
+1463 DVGRMLPDKSLLI

-1518 GAADQL
+1518 VSADQL

-1529 FSQGPDEVF
+1529 FSQRAADEVF
-1538 RTLDAD
+1538 KTLDPD

-1551 YATLLSR
+1551 YATLLSK

-1574 PLTSSGKVDRRT
+1574 PLTSSGKVDRRK
-1586 LQSCFEALSQEYLET
+1586 LQSYFEALSQEYLEI
-1601 VSSTVTVQDDAEWSE
+1601 VSSTVTMQDDAEWSD
-1616 SETKIAEAI
+1616 SETKMAEVI
-1625 SQSLGVPRSDI
+1625 SWSLGVPRSDI

-1650 SAIGVSRGLNAQLE
+1650 SAIGVSRSLNARLE
-1664 RRVPISAILQHSS
+1664 HRVPISAILRHSS

-1686 DGTARN
+1686 DDTGRN
-1692 GPAKDVISFSD
+1692 VPAKDVVFFSD
-1703 SFTEQV
+1703 SLIKQV
-1709 RRSFAQEPFSI
+1709 RETFAQEPYSVA
-1720 GQILPCSPL
+1720 QVLPCSPL

-1744 LRLHRPVDEMRG
+1744 LRLHRSVDEMKG
-1756 YWDEMTRRH
+1756 YWDDMTRRH
-1765 SNLRTCFVTTDDVK
+1765 SILRTCFVTTDDVK
-1779 YPIAQVILDD
+1779 FPIAQVTLDN
-1789 WIIQWKEFTVDTSLD
+1789 WIIQWKKFTVATSLD
-1804 EAVHQHLASVPDP
+1804 EAVHQHLAGVPDP
-1817 LDTRIPPLSF
+1817 LDTQVPPLSF
-1827 AIIQQEDSKFLSF
+1827 AIIQQEDSIFLSF
-1840 ICHHGLYDGVA
+1840 ICHHALYDGVA
-1851 MENLWREVEA
+1851 METLWREVEA
-1861 LAHGEQLPPP
+1861 LAHGEQLPSP

-1886 DVESFWINH
+1886 DVENFWSNH

-1905 LKPPGSQIVQCT
+1905 TKPSGSQIVQCT
-1917 HQETLDVSYGEVK
+1917 HREALEMSYGEAK

-1936 GVSLLSVCQA
+1936 GLSLLSVCQA
-1946 VWADTLAV
+1946 AWADTLAV
-1954 CSTSTDVC
+1954 CSTSSTDVC

-1968 GRTLDM
+1968 GRTLDI

-1987 IAIRKDVSTSSRN
+1987 IAIRKDVSTSSRT

-2005 SFQRLNSNVQR
+2005 SFQRLNSDVQR
-2016 YQFSPLRLIQKLG
+2016 YQFSPLRLIQKIG
-2029 AKEARRLFDT
+2029 AKEGRRLFDT
-2039 LLLLQSPLQDMDAG
+2039 LLLLQSPLQDMDIG

-2070 EVVPHSS
+2070 EVVPHSG
-2077 SDSIAINMHYD
+2077 SDSVAINVHYD
-2088 EGALNRDV
+2088 KGALGEHV

-2104 KSFFQ
+2104 KSVFQ

-2115 SAALPDRSHLQPAHL
+2115 TAALPNRSHLKPANL
-2130 SALNNVNAK
+2130 SALNTIIAK
-2139 RNTLVASEE
+2139 RNTLVSSEE
-2148 LEQNDAEWTELQK
+2148 LGLNDAEWTELQK

-2189 DSINAVQVAAMLRRK
+2189 DSINAVQVAVMLRRE
-2204 GFTVSASDVIECQS
+2204 GFKVSASDVIECQT
-2218 CVKLADRISA
+2218 CVKLADRIS
-2228 VSKDGKDTSGY
+2228 VLSKGSEDTSGY
-2239 NFDKFSQEISVQIQ
+2239 NFDKFSQEISAQIQ
-2253 DKVSDTATIEAFLPS
+2253 DKVPDTATIEAVLPS
-2268 TPLQCAMLASFIQ
+2268 TPPQCAMLVSFIQ
-2281 SQGQNYLNLLSYA
+2281 SRGQNYLNLLSYA
-2294 VDNTV
+2294 VDNTI
-2299 SEDDLINAWE
+2299 SEDDLIGAWK
-2309 ALQIHHPMLRTGFTP
+2309 ALQTHHHMLRTGFTA

-2329 SSFAMLRYSV
+2329 SSFAMLRYSH
-2339 SDSIETVN
+2339 SPESIERAN
-2347 HIFRL
+2347 HISRL
-2352 ESQDKLQEW
+2352 ESQEKLQEW

-2370 SNLHL
+2370 SSLYL
-2375 PPWRISLAKTDGGLT
+2375 PPWRASLAQANGSLM

-2403 SLDQMMGDLSRL
+2403 SLDQIMGDLSRL
-2415 VAGQNINHRSIE
+2415 LAGQNIHHRSIE

-2441 GAAHEFWK
+2441 GAAQEFWK

-2470 RVMVSHEIKA
+2470 RTMISHEIRA
-2480 SMTLSSL
+2480 TLTLSSFQM
-2487 RTATTKQGV
+2487 ATTKQGV

-2513 LGEESVVF
+2513 LGEDSVVF

-2549 NQPLNTELTR
+2549 NQPSNTELTR
-2559 YMMDYNVNAHRH
+2559 YMMEYNAKAHRH

-2576 TQIQKWLGHPATP
+2576 SQIQKWLGHPATP

-2594 LVYQKLDTEA
+2594 LVYQKLETQTG
-2604 DITKRWKLV
+2604 ITKRWKLV
-2613 NDDATVDYP
+2613 NDVATVDYP

-2629 HNDEIQICITFF
+2629 RNGDIQICITFF
-2641 SDILPKEQAE
+2641 SDVLPKEQAE
-2651 LLVRQFDAIMIHIAT
+2651 LLVRQFDAMMTHIAT

-2671 EDGIYRLKPDLFA
+2671 EDGIYRLQPDLFA
-2684 ITPPVSPELRA
+2684 ITPPVSPELPA
-2695 PVQFL
+2695 PVQLL
-2700 HQFVEERAISHPND
+2700 HHFVEERAVSHPND
-2714 VALEFVSRFDGSR
+2714 VALEFAKRFDGSR
-2727 PVKQVWSYAEFDAM
+2727 PVKQVWTYAEFNAM
-2741 GNKMAN
+2741 GNRMAN
-2747 LLMQVAPIGSIIA
+2747 LLINVAPVGSIVA

-2793 RKEFILRD
+2793 RKEFILKD
-2801 SKAPCLLTT
+2801 SLAPCLLAT
-2810 SGGNIDFDTDVDVV
+2810 SDGKIDFDTDVRVV
-2824 RIDLEDIEPI
+2824 RIDLEYVEQL
-2834 SDQPRDLRGAFTP
+2834 SDEKRDLGGEFTSE
-2847 DATCYC
+2847 ATCYC

-2931 IASINNLEIT
+2931 IAFINNLEIT

-2953 HPDEVPGLCRGVFIT
+2953 HPDEVPGLCKGVFIT

-3018 FLNVGSYVFRRGT
+3018 FLNVGSYVFRKGT

-3041 ELCVSGRLVGIGYL
+3041 ELCVSGRLVGKGYL
-3055 NRKELTEERFPTLS
+3055 NRKELTEERFPTLL

-3127 TIVIKHT
+3127 TIVIKHA

-3148 QQLKAVLAPLADERN
+3148 QQSKAVLAPLMDEAN

-3222 KAAPRSVNGETG
+3222 KTAPRSANGETG
-3234 HQVIQVLSD
+3234 HKVMKILSD
-3243 FTGASLDTIDGETSI
+3243 FTGVSSDTIDGGTSI
-3258 FDLEVDSISALSL
+3258 FDLGVDSISALQL
-3271 STLFKERGFVACSP
+3271 STLFKDGGFAACSP
-3285 AILLRNPIVADLV
+3285 AILLRNPIIADLI
-3298 AALSEQVSSSH
+3298 AALFEQFSSSH
-3309 KDSRVKESQQLIQ
+3309 KDSRVKESQQLMQ
-3322 AHHHRYRA
+3322 AYHHRHRA

-3337 VQGEDIE
+3337 LQGEDIE

-3358 KSITDEIR
+3358 KSVTDEIQ

-3381 SEERVKAAWTE
+3381 SGERFKAAWTD

-3409 GYVQVALKNQD
+3409 GFVQVALKNQS

-3426 TVRNDEDTKAFLDN
+3426 TVQSDEDTKAFLDS
-3440 QWEKWVQQNSE
+3440 QWKEWVQQNSE
-3451 HIVAPLEAILIKG
+3451 HIVAPLEAILLKG
-3464 PGFSKL
+3464 TNSKKL

-3487 LKRLKTIYTGRF
+3487 LQRLKSIYAGKSTAA
-3499 TIPSPSFIEALSHGP
+3499 SPSFIEALSHGP
-3514 LWRHDDCRK
+3514 LWRHDDCRSF
-3523 YWESHLQGWTS
+3523 WENHLQGWTS

-3549 VTRIIDG
+3549 ETRIIGG
-3556 SPLEDARR
+3556 SALEDARK

-3578 TSVLQ
+3578 ASVLQ
-3583 KYYPDGL
+3583 KYYPDSL
-3590 TVGLIVSGR
+3590 TIGLIVSGR
-3599 SIDLPG
+3599 SIDLPS

-3610 GPLFNTLPFFN
+3610 GPLFNTVPFFN
-3621 KTLSEQSW
+3621 KTLNGQTW
-3629 ASLVR
+3629 ASLIR

-3645 FQHVPLKSIQK
+3645 FQHVPLKSVQK
-3656 WCAGGRQLF
+3656 WSAGGRQLF
-3665 DNLFVFEVERKTRD
+3665 DNLFVFEVERETKD
-3679 RFPNL
+3679 EPNL
-3684 WQIDDGP
+3684 WEIEDGP

-3705 LNGNVQFT
+3705 LDGNVQLT
-3713 LVAQRYVADGSK
+3713 LVAQQYVADASK

-3730 DELEEN
+3730 NELEEN
-3736 IRRMVAD
+3736 IQLMVANV
-3743 APLPMS
+3743 PFPKS
-3749 TEEDRIPLSVEQNGF
+3749 TEEDGIPSSIEQNGF
-3764 KSADGEDDKTFEWT
+3764 KSADDEDGQTFEWT

-3799 SAAKT
+3799 SPVKT

-3814 VIQLSARLKQRGIL
+3814 VIQLSARLRQGGIL
-3828 LPASQIMRQQTV
+3828 LPASHIMRQQTI
-3840 AKMVASIETQHSGE
+3840 AKMTASIETQHSGE
-3854 LSNGSTD
+3854 VSNGSTG
-3861 TAFDELEQKL
+3861 TFFDEVEQKL
-3871 WSYAKKVGL
+3871 WSYVQKVEL

-3886 AVLPPTPLQ
+3886 DVLPPTPLQ

-3915 LEVSSEI
+3915 LEISAGI
-3922 DTEKLREAFLVAIDR
+3922 DAGKLREAFLVVIEQ
-3937 SPILRTGFLEVDDLQ
+3937 SPVLRTGFLEVDDLQ
-3952 LEMAYCQVVCKHWNQ
+3952 LEMAYCQVVRKHWSQ
-3967 KIESVQV
+3967 KITNVQV
-3974 QDLGEMGA
+3974 EDLGEMGA
-3982 LIEGAKQI
+3982 LIEDAKQT
-3990 ARANNGVDALF
+3990 ARASSGVDALF
-4001 QLKFVTCKE
+4001 QLKFVTCGE

-4015 VSIAHALYDG
+4015 VSISHALYDG

-4034 LEMAYH
+4034 LETAYH
-4040 GELQTRTSAKPFL
+4040 GELQTRPSARSFL
-4053 QRIIAS
+4053 QRIFAS

-4066 FWDGYLD
+4066 FWTGYLD

-4078 ILPALPEDGVSKALY
+4078 ILPEPPSDDVNKALH
-4093 RSEYPAS
+4093 RREYSAS
-4100 KRMPEISSFCKKQ
+4100 KNMSEISSFCKKQ

-4124 WALVLAHQIK
+4124 WALVLAHRIK

-4163 ALRCILHGTTV
+4163 ALRCILHGTSV

-4187 RDHQSYPLRKIQN
+4187 RDHQSYPLRNIQN

-4220 YSSSANPL
+4220 YSSSVNPL

-4251 KLVWRVACQSQFI
+4251 DLVWRVACQSQFI
-4264 SEDGAEQLLEELDRV
+4264 SEDGAERLLEDLNRV
-4279 LVFLTHSNEPEILS
+4279 LEFLTYSEELEILS
-4293 FEENRVSIGGLQ
+4293 FQQDGVSIGGLAL
-4305 FISLVGDAP
+4305 ISLAGDAP
-4314 LTNGEGQ
+4314 LANGGERQ
-4321 SLATEEA
+4321 SPAIEETEAEF
-4328 ADELDETALTIRK
+4328 DETALTIRR

-4379 EGLYLNPRDF
+4379 GGLYLNPRDF

-4399 QLATS
+4399 QLATP
-4404 LQTNGSTIHPKE
+4404 LQTNGSTIHPNE
-4416 MMWTPEGIDVDE
+4416 SAWTPEEDMDVDE
-4428 LLAGTHISK
+4428 LLAGAHISK

-4443 LPALPMQVYMIS
+4443 LPALPMQVYMTS
-4455 AWQNAEGNVF
+4455 AWQNAEGHVF

-4471 LVEGIV
+4471 LVEAIAS
-4477 GVEDVYL
+4477 VEDVYL

-4491 QTPILRTVFIAT
+4491 RTPILRTIFIAT
-4503 NSPQQ
+4503 DSPQQ
-4508 PFLQAILKTSR
+4508 PFIQAILKASH
-4519 QPDDSA
+4519 QSDDSA
-4525 VKPMVGLDAVRREDG
+4525 VKPMASLDAIRGEDG

-4559 IIMNHLS
+4559 VIMHCLS
-4566 ELLSGKSLAIEQGI
+4566 ELLNGNALAAEQGI
-4580 EEWSRYTIQPS
+4580 DEWSRYTIQPS

-4598 RRAFWTLYL
+4598 RRAFWTSYL
-4607 QGCSSDDDSSASV
+4607 QGCSSDGDSSASV

-4627 SRLRRSA
+4627 SHVRRSA

-4640 LQTAAKEKGV
+4640 LHTAAKGKGV
-4650 SLQAI
+4650 SLQAL
-4655 FFAAYAKILAEEST
+4655 FFAAYAKILAAGNDG
-4669 VVTSDDGKKTVVFGI
+4669 VTSDDGKKTVVFGI
-4684 YLANRTDETLPLTF
+4684 YLANRTDEALPLTF

-4704 PLSVQLAS
+4704 PLRVRLAPNDS
-4712 ADKILEIAGTIQ
+4712 ILQVADMIQ
-4724 NDIHLIATEG
+4724 NDIHLVAVEG

-4761 DTISKTPNGTSTNIE
+4761 DTISEAPNGNSTNIE

-4782 EEFAQEAEEDV
+4782 EEFAQEVEEEAA
-4793 VFHPCLQKNLVRD
+4793 FHPCLLKNPVRD

-4819 GKSLDIG
+4819 GKGLDIG

-4844 EIVSYLEEL
+4844 GIVSYLEEL
-4853 DGAESAENGEK
+4853 NGEDGAEME
-4864 SAENGE
+4864 
-4870 ESAEND
+4870 
-4876 EDGSEMGAWAS
+4876 AWAS
-4887 TWVTGSSKKK
+4887 TWVTGSSKKKR

>member
-1 MQTFSRRHFKNI
+1 
-13 HAHGHTHTRR
+13 
-23 CTMEAPADLSVL
+23 MEAPADLSVL

-48 HHLIRQP
+48 HHLIGQP

-175 PCLDKDSVDCR
+175 SCLDRDSVDCR

-316 IREFGGSQN
+316 IREFGGSQD

-374 SADTSRDVKILP
+374 SADESRDVKILP

-410 TASSFIPSPYGL
+410 TASSFISSPYGL

-489 DTDVTEDLI
+489 DTGVTEDLI

-504 WLPLFMMPGELV
+504 WLPQFMMPGELV

-523 LPSGKVDTKRLKA
+523 LPSGKVDTKSLKA
-536 EFIEQKATGKGQE
+536 EFIEQKAGKGQG
-549 NSSIGLSDA
+549 NSSVGLSDT
-558 EKTILRVISDTLG
+558 EKTILQVISDTLG

-591 KLASALRLS
+591 KLASALRSS

-611 MQTIAQLCSTIQ
+611 MQTIAQLCSTVQ
-623 PLSSVQNEAPLVDIH
+623 PLSSPVHNEAPLVDIH

-649 NPALQNDLELVEDVL
+649 NPALLNDTELVEDVL
-664 VCSPLQVAMLS
+664 LCSPLQVAMLS
-675 ETAQRPEAYWN
+675 ETAQRPEVYWN
-686 EIELEATPGITAAQ
+686 EIELEATPGITAATIH
-700 VYDVFHLLAQQRDI
+700 DAFHLLARQRDI
-714 LRAGFVSWDGKF
+714 LRAGFVSWDGSF

-737 QIEVVPE
+737 QIEIVEE
-744 FRRPEL
+744 FRRPEF
-750 SGEEALLRPLRVQ
+750 SGEEGLLRPLRIQ
-763 IQQARTDAGPRI
+763 IQQARADAGPRV

-802 LPLPHRPQFSN
+802 RPLPHRPQFSN

-819 NIPRDELDN
+819 NIPRDGLDN

-847 LSARPAEVD
+847 LSARPVELD
-856 ETLSLKARL
+856 ETLSLKAQL
-865 DISSEVDQDVI
+865 DVSEITRDAI
-876 NTRYGAQVYFQA
+876 TNTRYGAQVYFQA
-888 ALVLVWGSIVGTS
+888 ALALIWGSIVGTS

-933 VDIDSSATVSDV
+933 VDIDNSATVSDV

-969 LSRLQATESLYD
+969 LSRLQASESLYD

-986 QESLY
+986 QESSY

-1031 TDWFPSAM
+1031 TDWFPSVM
-1039 VEILVEQVKAG
+1039 VKILVEQVKAV
-1050 FQYITQHPDEPIR
+1050 FQYIIQHPDEPIR
-1063 MAREAITT
+1063 MVRDAITIN
-1071 EASVANTRPEKL
+1071 ASVANTSPEKL
-1083 QDEVDLA
+1083 QEEVDLA
-1090 TLFEAVAAK
+1090 TLFEAVAAR

-1112 SEVPM
+1112 SEVPI
-1117 IADTMSYESLNQRS
+1117 IADTMSYESLNQLS
-1131 NQIAHFL
+1131 NQIARFL

-1152 MQKSPL
+1152 VQKSPL

-1166 VKARCAYLPL
+1166 IKAKRAYLPL
-1176 LPSTPIERVKDIFG
+1176 LPSTPIERVKEIFG
-1190 SGNIRHCVVDSASIY
+1190 SGNIRHCVVDSASIH
-1205 TLRDIAD
+1205 TLRDVAD
-1212 VQFLDVESAPLDDF
+1212 VQFLDVETAPLDDF

-1256 AVSQKNIVN
+1256 AVNQKNIVN
-1265 NVTYLASVYPSA
+1265 NVIYLASVYPNA
-1277 QRKGGRLLQ
+1277 QRKAGRLLQ

-1298 IFFTWH
+1298 IFYTWH
-1304 AGMCLCAAAND
+1304 TGMCLCAAVND
-1315 DLFEDLEHSIRQFEI
+1315 DLFEDLEHSIRQFQI

-1449 FINHPDYGL
+1449 FINHPDHGL

-1463 DIGRMLPDKSLLI
+1463 DMGRMLPDKSLLI

-1481 DQLKLKGQRIEAGE
+1481 DQLKLKGQRIEARE
-1495 VNSVITSNPSIHAAV
+1495 VNSVITSNSSIHAAV

-1524 ASFYT
+1524 SSFYT
-1529 FSQGPDEVF
+1529 FSQGVADEVF
-1538 RTLDAD
+1538 KTLDPD

-1551 YATLLSR
+1551 YATLLSK

-1574 PLTSSGKVDRRT
+1574 PLTSSGKVDRRK
-1586 LQSCFEALSQEYLET
+1586 LQSCFETLSQEYLET
-1601 VSSTVTVQDDAEWSE
+1601 VSSTVTMQDDAEWSE
-1616 SETKIAEAI
+1616 SETKIAEVI

-1650 SAIGVSRGLNAQLE
+1650 SAIGVSRSLNAQLE
-1664 RRVPISAILQHSS
+1664 HRVPISAILQHSS

-1686 DGTARN
+1686 DHSERDD
-1692 GPAKDVISFSD
+1692 PAKDVVFFSD
-1703 SFTEQV
+1703 SFINQV
-1709 RRSFAQEPFSI
+1709 HETFQQEPYSI

-1729 QEAMLSQGSYYNRIL
+1729 QEAMLSQGSYYNRVL
-1744 LRLHRPVDEMRG
+1744 LRLHHPVDEMKG
-1756 YWDEMTRRH
+1756 YWDEMTKRH
-1765 SNLRTCFVTTDDVK
+1765 SILRTCFVTTDDVK
-1779 YPIAQVILDD
+1779 FPIAQVKLDN
-1789 WIIQWKEFTVDTSLD
+1789 WIIQWKELTVATSLD
-1804 EAVHQHLASVPDP
+1804 ETVHEHLAGVPDP
-1817 LDTRIPPLSF
+1817 LDTQVPPLSF
-1827 AIIQQEDSKFLSF
+1827 AIIQHEDSIFLSF
-1840 ICHHGLYDGVA
+1840 ICHHALYDGAA

-1861 LAHGEQLPPP
+1861 LAHGEDLPPP

-1886 DVESFWINH
+1886 DVESFWSNH
-1895 FRGYDPLNLF
+1895 FRGYGSLNLF
-1905 LKPPGSQIVQCT
+1905 TKPSGSQIVQCT
-1917 HQETLDVSYGEVK
+1917 HRETLEVSYSEVK

-1946 VWADTLAV
+1946 AWADTLAV

-1968 GRTLDM
+1968 GRTLDI

-2005 SFQRLNSNVQR
+2005 SFQRLNSDVQR

-2029 AKEARRLFDT
+2029 AKEGRRLFDT

-2077 SDSIAINMHYD
+2077 SDSITINLHYD
-2088 EGALNRDV
+2088 EGALSEDV
-2096 ASTLAEIF
+2096 GSTLAEVF

-2109 TILDHP
+2109 IILDHP

-2130 SALNNVNAK
+2130 SVLNTITAK

-2148 LEQNDAEWTELQK
+2148 FEQNDAEWTELQK

-2189 DSINAVQVAAMLRRK
+2189 DSINAVQVAAMLRRE
-2204 GFTVSASDVIECQS
+2204 GFNVSASDVIECQT

-2228 VSKDGKDTSGY
+2228 VSKDGEDASKY
-2239 NFDKFSQEISVQIQ
+2239 NFDKFSQEISAQIQ
-2253 DKVSDTATIEAFLPS
+2253 DKVPDTAIIEAVLPS
-2268 TPLQCAMLASFIQ
+2268 TPLQCAMLVSFIQ
-2281 SQGQNYLNLLSYA
+2281 SRGQNYLNLLSYV

-2299 SEDDLINAWE
+2299 SEDDLIRAWK
-2309 ALQIHHPMLRTGFTP
+2309 ALQIHHPMLRTGFTA

-2329 SSFAMLRYSV
+2329 SSFAMLRYSNA
-2339 SDSIETVN
+2339 SESIERAN
-2347 HIFRL
+2347 QIFHL

-2361 KEKEAAAIL
+2361 KEKEAEAIL

-2375 PPWRISLAKTDGGLT
+2375 PPWRISLVKTDGSLM
-2390 MNVLVHHALYDAQ
+2390 MNVLIHHALYDAQ
-2403 SLDQMMGDLSRL
+2403 SLDHMMGDLSRL
-2415 VAGQNINHRSIE
+2415 LAGQKIDQRSIE

-2432 ILSRSLNDE
+2432 ILSRSLNGED
-2441 GAAHEFWK
+2441 AAQEFWK

-2470 RVMVSHEIKA
+2470 RAMISHEIKS
-2480 SMTLSSL
+2480 SMTLQSL
-2487 RTATTKQGV
+2487 QMATTKQGV

-2540 MNTIPVIAV
+2540 MNTIPVVAA
-2549 NQPLNTELTR
+2549 NQSSNTELTR
-2559 YMMDYNVNAHRH
+2559 YMMEYNANAHRH

-2594 LVYQKLDTEA
+2594 LVYQKLETESGV
-2604 DITKRWKLV
+2604 TKRWKLV

-2629 HNDEIQICITFF
+2629 HNDEIKICITFF

-2651 LLVRQFDAIMIHIAT
+2651 LLVRQFDAMMTHIAT
-2666 EPDGD
+2666 EHDGD

-2801 SKAPCLLTT
+2801 SMAPCLLTT
-2810 SGGNIDFDTDVDVV
+2810 SDGKINFDTDVNVV

-2917 TVVAAPRDLILDDL
+2917 TVVAAPRDVILDDL

-3018 FLNVGSYVFRRGT
+3018 FLNVGSYVFRKGT

-3041 ELCVSGRLVGIGYL
+3041 ELCVSGRLVGKGYL

-3127 TIVIKHT
+3127 TIVIKHA
-3134 SSGKDVLVSFLVGE
+3134 SSGKDLLVSFLVGE
-3148 QQLKAVLAPLADERN
+3148 QQPKVVLAPLADEAN

-3185 LALPYIPL
+3185 LALPFIPL

-3222 KAAPRSVNGETG
+3222 KSAPRSVNSETALK
-3234 HQVIQVLSD
+3234 VIQVLSD
-3243 FTGASLDTIDGETSI
+3243 FTGVASETIDGETNI
-3258 FDLEVDSISALSL
+3258 FDLGVDSISALRL
-3271 STLFKERGFVACSP
+3271 SILFKERGFVACSP
-3285 AILLRNPIVADLV
+3285 AILLRNPIIADLV
-3298 AALSEQVSSSH
+3298 AALSEQLTPSH

-3322 AHHHRYRA
+3322 AYHHRYRA

-3358 KSITDEIR
+3358 KSVTDEIR
-3366 GTYFNSFVLSLSDDA
+3366 GTYFNSFVLGLSDA
-3381 SEERVKAAWTE
+3381 AAEERVKAAWTE
-3392 LIASE
+3392 LITSE

-3404 VNTTD
+3404 VNTTE
-3409 GYVQVALKNQD
+3409 GYVQVALKNQS

-3426 TVRNDEDTKAFLDN
+3426 TVQNGEDSKAFLDN
-3440 QWEKWVQQNSE
+3440 QWQEWVQQNSE
-3451 HIVAPLEAILIKG
+3451 HIVAPLGATLIKG
-3464 PGFSKL
+3464 PSFRKL

-3487 LKRLKTIYTGRF
+3487 LKRLKAIYTGRF
-3499 TIPSPSFIEALSHGP
+3499 TIPSPSFIEALPHGP
-3514 LWRHDDCRK
+3514 LWRHDDSRK

-3534 SSTLQLSSPHDRAAS
+3534 SSTLQLSSPHDRAALQ
-3549 VTRIIDG
+3549 VRIIDG

-3572 VIMALW
+3572 VLMALW

-3583 KYYPDGL
+3583 KYYPGGL

-3610 GPLFNTLPFFN
+3610 GPFFNTMPFFN
-3621 KTLSEQSW
+3621 KTLSGQSW

-3634 KCSEFSTGILP
+3634 KCSEFSTSILP

-3665 DNLFVFEVERKTRD
+3665 DNLFVFEVEQKTRD

-3684 WQIDDGP
+3684 WQIEDGP

-3696 PLALEAKRL
+3696 PLAFEAKRL
-3705 LNGNVQFT
+3705 LNGSVKLT
-3713 LVAQRYVADGSK
+3713 LVAQRYVADESK

-3736 IRRMVAD
+3736 IRLMVAD
-3743 APLPMS
+3743 VPFPKS
-3749 TEEDRIPLSVEQNGF
+3749 TEENGIPLSVEQNGF
-3764 KSADGEDDKTFEWT
+3764 KSADDEDGQTFEWT
-3778 DQALGIRDAIASLSG
+3778 DQALGIRDSIASLSG

-3799 SAAKT
+3799 SAVKT

-3828 LPASQIMRQQTV
+3828 LPASQIMRQQTI
-3840 AKMVASIETQHSGE
+3840 AKMVASIETQHSEE
-3854 LSNGSTD
+3854 LSNGNTD
-3861 TAFDELEQKL
+3861 TVFDELEQKL

-3880 NTSDVE
+3880 NTNDVE
-3886 AVLPPTPLQ
+3886 DILPPTPLQ

-3901 MIHSDFEWYFNHDV
+3901 MIHSDFEWYFNHDL
-3915 LEVSSEI
+3915 LEVSAGI
-3922 DTEKLREAFLVAIDR
+3922 DVEQLREAFLVVIGR

-3952 LEMAYCQVVCKHWNQ
+3952 LEMAYCQIVHKHWNQ
-3967 KIESVQV
+3967 KIESIQM

-3982 LIEGAKQI
+3982 LIEDAKQI
-3990 ARANNGVDALF
+3990 ARASSGVDALF
-4001 QLKFVTCKE
+4001 QLKFVTCRE

-4034 LEMAYH
+4034 LETAYH
-4040 GELQTRTSAKPFL
+4040 SELQTRTSAKPFL
-4053 QRIIAS
+4053 QRTLAS
-4059 ATDDASR
+4059 ATDDARR
-4066 FWDGYLD
+4066 FWTGYLD
-4073 GVAPS
+4073 GVKPS
-4078 ILPALPEDGVSKALY
+4078 ILPEQPEDGVGKALY

-4100 KRMPEISSFCKKQ
+4100 KRMSEISSFCKKQ

-4124 WALVLAHQIK
+4124 WALVLAYRIK
-4134 ALDVTFGVVMS
+4134 TLDVTFGVVMS

-4163 ALRCILHGTTV
+4163 ALRCILHGTSV

-4200 AVQLSSGELFNTLFM
+4200 AVQLSGGELFNTLFM

-4251 KLVWRVACQSQFI
+4251 NLVWRVACQSQFI
-4264 SEDGAEQLLEELDRV
+4264 SEDGAEQLLEDLDRV
-4279 LVFLTHSNEPEILS
+4279 LLFLTHSNEPEILS
-4293 FEENRVSIGGLQ
+4293 FEENRVSIGGLS
-4305 FISLVGDAP
+4305 FISLAGDAP

-4321 SLATEEA
+4321 SPAIEETER
-4328 ADELDETALTIRK
+4328 ELDETALTIRK

-4371 KLSSLLRK
+4371 KLCSLLRK

-4399 QLATS
+4399 QLATP
-4404 LQTNGSTIHPKE
+4404 LQTNGNIVHPKE
-4416 MMWTPEGIDVDE
+4416 TAWTPGDDIDVDE
-4428 LLAGTHISK
+4428 LFNSVHISK
-4437 DNVEVI
+4437 DDVEVI

-4471 LVEGIV
+4471 LVEGTV
-4477 GVEDVYL
+4477 SVKDVYL

-4503 NSPQQ
+4503 KSPQQ
-4508 PFLQAILKTSR
+4508 PFLQAIFKTSH
-4519 QPDDSA
+4519 QSVDDSA
-4525 VKPMVGLDAVRREDG
+4525 AKPMVGLDAVSTEDG

-4559 IIMNHLS
+4559 VILNRVS
-4566 ELLSGKSLAIEQGI
+4566 KLLSGKSLAIEQGI
-4580 EEWSRYTIQPS
+4580 DEWTRYTIQPS
-4591 LEDSRQS
+4591 LEDSRQF
-4598 RRAFWTLYL
+4598 RRAFWTSYL
-4607 QGCSSDDDSSASV
+4607 QGCSSDGDSSAFV

-4627 SRLRRSA
+4627 SHLRRSA

-4640 LQTAAKEKGV
+4640 LQTAAKDKGI
-4650 SLQAI
+4650 SLQAL
-4655 FFAAYAKILAEEST
+4655 FFAAYAKILAAENT
-4669 VVTSDDGKKTVVFGI
+4669 GVTSDDGKKTVVFGI
-4684 YLANRTDETLPLTF
+4684 YLANRTDEALPLTF

-4704 PLSVQLAS
+4704 PLRVRLAS
-4712 ADKILEIAGTIQ
+4712 TDSILEIADMIQ
-4724 NDIHLIATEG
+4724 NDIHIIAAEG

-4741 EVAAWTGVKVT
+4741 EIAAWTGVKVT

-4761 DTISKTPNGTSTNIE
+4761 DTISETPNGNSTNIE
-4776 LIQVQD
+4776 LIQVRD
-4782 EEFAQEAEEDV
+4782 EEFAQEAEEEV
-4793 VFHPCLQKNLVRD
+4793 VFHPCLQKNPVKD

-4838 AIHLVD
+4838 AIHLVG

-4853 DGAESAENGEK
+4853 
-4864 SAENGE
+4864 NGE
-4870 ESAEND
+4870 ESVENGKDGAEM
-4876 EDGSEMGAWAS
+4876 EAWAS
-4887 TWVTGSSKKK
+4887 TWVTGNSKKK

>member
-1 MQTFSRRHFKNI
+1 
-13 HAHGHTHTRR
+13 
-23 CTMEAPADLSVL
+23 MEAPADLSVL

-137 NFILNDVSAAVVV
+137 NFILNDVSAAAVV

-165 KVLIVEDEEE
+165 KVLIVEDEE
-175 PCLDKDSVDCR
+175 PCLDRDSVDCR

-269 LPAVISEMEVDA
+269 LPAVITEMSVDA

-316 IREFGGSQN
+316 IREFGGSQD

-374 SADTSRDVKILP
+374 SAETSRDVKILP

-410 TASSFIPSPYGL
+410 TASSFIRSPYGL

-472 LAVGAVIDS
+472 LAVGTVIDS

-489 DTDVTEDLI
+489 DTGVTEDLI

-504 WLPLFMMPGELV
+504 WLPQFMMPGELV

-523 LPSGKVDTKRLKA
+523 LPSGKVDIKRLKA
-536 EFIEQKATGKGQE
+536 EFVEQKSGKGQG
-549 NSSIGLSDA
+549 NSSIGLSDV

-591 KLASALRLS
+591 KLASALRSS

-611 MQTIAQLCSTIQ
+611 MQTIAQVCSTVQ
-623 PLSSVQNEAPLVDIH
+623 PLSSLVHNEAPLVDIH
-638 LVDKWALIEES
+638 LVDKWALIEKS
-649 NPALQNDLELVEDVL
+649 NTALQNAELVEDVL

-686 EIELEATPGITAAQ
+686 EIELEATPGITATQ
-700 VYDVFHLLAQQRDI
+700 VYDAFHLLAEQRDI
-714 LRAGFVSWDGKF
+714 LRAGFVSWDGSF

-732 SLRFD
+732 LLRFD
-737 QIEVVPE
+737 QIEVVEE
-744 FRRPEL
+744 FSRPEL
-750 SGEEALLRPLRVQ
+750 SGNEALLHPLRVQ
-763 IQQARTDAGPRI
+763 IQRAKADAGPRI

-788 MDIILSDLTDIICE
+788 MDIILSDLTDIIRE
-802 LPLPHRPQFSN
+802 RPLSHRPQFSN
-813 LLAYTS
+813 LLAYIS

-847 LSARPAEVD
+847 LSARPVELD
-856 ETLSLKARL
+856 ETLSLKAQL
-865 DISSEVDQDVI
+865 DISSEIAKERITD
-876 NTRYGAQVYFQA
+876 TRYGAQVYFQV
-888 ALVLVWGSIVGTS
+888 ALALIWGSIVGTS
-901 DVLLGSVTS
+901 DVLLGSVSS

-933 VDIDSSATVSDV
+933 VEFDNSAAVSDV

-969 LSRLQATESLYD
+969 LSKLQAAESLYD

-991 TKNRKEAAIR
+991 TKNRKEAAVR

-1039 VEILVEQVKAG
+1039 VEILVEQVKAV
-1050 FQYITQHPDEPIR
+1050 FQYIIQHPDVLIWT
-1063 MAREAITT
+1063 AREAIIT
-1071 EASVANTRPEKL
+1071 EASVANTSPEKL
-1083 QDEVDLA
+1083 QDEADLA

-1117 IADTMSYESLNQRS
+1117 VADTISYESLNQLS
-1131 NQIAHFL
+1131 NQIARFL

-1152 MQKSPL
+1152 IQKSPL

-1226 ANNNLDM
+1226 ANNNLDI

-1277 QRKGGRLLQ
+1277 QRKAGRLLQ

-1298 IFFTWH
+1298 IFYTWH

-1315 DLFEDLEHSIRQFEI
+1315 DLFEDLEHSIRQFQI

-1463 DIGRMLPDKSLLI
+1463 DMGRMLPDKSLLI

-1529 FSQGPDEVF
+1529 FSQGSDEVF
-1538 RTLDAD
+1538 KTLDPD

-1551 YATLLSR
+1551 YATLLSK

-1574 PLTSSGKVDRRT
+1574 PLTPSGKVDRRS

-1616 SETKIAEAI
+1616 SETKIAETI

-1650 SAIGVSRGLNAQLE
+1650 SAIGVSRSLNAQLE
-1664 RRVPISAILQHSS
+1664 HRVPISAILQHSS
-1677 VAQLARFVQ
+1677 VAQLSRFVQ
-1686 DGTARN
+1686 DGTRRN
-1692 GPAKDVISFSD
+1692 GPAKDVVFFSD

-1709 RRSFAQEPFSI
+1709 YKSFAQEPYSI

-1729 QEAMLSQGSYYNRIL
+1729 QEAMLSQGSYYNKIL
-1744 LRLHRPVDEMRG
+1744 LRLHRPVDEMNG
-1756 YWDEMTRRH
+1756 HWDEMTRRH
-1765 SNLRTCFVTTDDVK
+1765 DILRTCFITTYDVK
-1779 YPIAQVILDD
+1779 FPIAQVILDN
-1789 WIIQWKEFTVDTSLD
+1789 WIIQWKEFTVATSLD

-1817 LDTRIPPLSF
+1817 LNTHVPPLSF
-1827 AIIQQEDSKFLSF
+1827 AIIQQEDSMFLSS
-1840 ICHHGLYDGVA
+1840 ICHHALYDGVA

-1861 LAHGEQLPPP
+1861 LAHGEQLLPPIP
-1871 VSYTPF
+1871 YAPF
-1877 LQEALCLPD
+1877 LQEALSLPD
-1886 DVESFWINH
+1886 DIETFWGNH

-1905 LKPPGSQIVQCT
+1905 TKPPGSQIVQCT
-1917 HQETLDVSYGEVK
+1917 HRETLEVSYGEVK

-1946 VWADTLAV
+1946 AWADTLAV
-1954 CSTSTDVC
+1954 CSNSTDVC

-1968 GRTLDM
+1968 GRTLDI

-2005 SFQRLNSNVQR
+2005 SFQRLNSDVQR

-2029 AKEARRLFDT
+2029 AKEGRRLFDT

-2077 SDSIAINMHYD
+2077 SDSIAINLYYD

-2096 ASTLAEIF
+2096 ASTLAGVF

-2130 SALNNVNAK
+2130 SVLNTITAK

-2161 QIRQVLSSLSGIP
+2161 QIRQVLSSLSGVP

-2189 DSINAVQVAAMLRRK
+2189 DSINAVQVAAMLRRE
-2204 GFTVSASDVIECQS
+2204 GFKVSASDVIECQT
-2218 CVKLADRISA
+2218 CVKLAERISA
-2228 VSKDGKDTSGY
+2228 VYKDSEETSGY
-2239 NFDKFSQEISVQIQ
+2239 NFDKFSQEISAQIQ
-2253 DKVSDTATIEAFLPS
+2253 DKVSDTTTIEAILPS
-2268 TPLQCAMLASFIQ
+2268 TPLQCAMLVSFIQ
-2281 SQGQNYLNLLSYA
+2281 SQGQNYLNLLSYE
-2294 VDNTV
+2294 VDNTI
-2299 SEDDLINAWE
+2299 SEDDLIRAWK
-2309 ALQIHHPMLRTGFTP
+2309 ALRIHHPMLRTGFTA

-2329 SSFAMLRYSV
+2329 SSFAMLRYSDTSESLEAV
-2339 SDSIETVN
+2339 NQTV
-2347 HIFRL
+2347 HL

-2361 KEKEAAAIL
+2361 KEREAAAIL

-2375 PPWRISLAKTDGGLT
+2375 PPWRISLAKTDGGLM

-2403 SLDQMMGDLSRL
+2403 SLDQIMGDLSGL
-2415 VAGQNINHRSIE
+2415 LAGQNINHQSIQ

-2432 ILSRSLNDE
+2432 ILTKSLNDE
-2441 GAAHEFWK
+2441 GAAQEFWK
-2449 EKAEMAVVNTFPVM
+2449 EKAEMTVVNTFPVM

-2470 RVMVSHEIKA
+2470 RIMLSHEIKA
-2480 SMTLSSL
+2480 FMTLSSL
-2487 RTATTKQGV
+2487 QMATAKQGI

-2540 MNTIPVIAV
+2540 MNTIPVIAA
-2549 NQPLNTELTR
+2549 NEPSNAELTR
-2559 YMMDYNVNAHRH
+2559 YMMEYNTNAHRH
-2571 QHTPL
+2571 QYTPL

-2594 LVYQKLDTEA
+2594 LVYQKLETESGV
-2604 DITKRWKLV
+2604 TKRWKLV

-2651 LLVRQFDAIMIHIAT
+2651 LLVRQFDAMMTHIAT

-2671 EDGIYRLKPDLFA
+2671 EDGIYRVKPDLFA

-2793 RKEFILRD
+2793 RKEFILKD
-2801 SKAPCLLTT
+2801 SMAPCLLTT
-2810 SGGNIDFDTDVDVV
+2810 NDGKIDFDTDVNVV

-2834 SDQPRDLRGAFTP
+2834 SDYPRDLRGAFTP

-3018 FLNVGSYVFRRGT
+3018 FLNVGSYVFRKGT

-3041 ELCVSGRLVGIGYL
+3041 ELCVSGRLVGKGYL

-3127 TIVIKHT
+3127 TIVIKHA

-3148 QQLKAVLAPLADERN
+3148 QQPKAVLSPLADETN

-3206 LFNGL
+3206 LFNGV

-3234 HQVIQVLSD
+3234 HKVIQVLSD
-3243 FTGASLDTIDGETSI
+3243 FTGVASETVDGETSI
-3258 FDLEVDSISALSL
+3258 FDLGVDSISALSL
-3271 STLFKERGFVACSP
+3271 STLFKEREFVACSP

-3298 AALSEQVSSSH
+3298 AALSEKLSPSH

-3322 AHHHRYRA
+3322 AYHHRYRA
-3330 LACSVLH
+3330 LACNVLH

-3358 KSITDEIR
+3358 KSVTDETR
-3366 GTYFNSFVLSLSDDA
+3366 GTYFNSFVLNLSDDT
-3381 SEERVKAAWTE
+3381 SEERIKTAWTE

-3404 VNTTD
+3404 VNTTE

-3420 LRWIEQ
+3420 LRWVEQ
-3426 TVRNDEDTKAFLDN
+3426 TAQNDEDTKAFLDN
-3440 QWEKWVQQNSE
+3440 HWQQWVQQNSE
-3451 HIVAPLEAILIKG
+3451 HIVAPLGAILIKG
-3464 PGFSKL
+3464 PSFRKL
-3470 VIHIFHAI
+3470 VINIFHAI

-3487 LKRLKTIYTGRF
+3487 LKRLKAIYAGRF
-3499 TIPSPSFIEALSHGP
+3499 TIPAPSFIEALSHGP
-3514 LWRHDDCRK
+3514 LWRYDDCRK
-3523 YWESHLQGWTS
+3523 YWESHLQGWT

-3610 GPLFNTLPFFN
+3610 GPLFNTMPFFN
-3621 KTLSEQSW
+3621 KTLSDQSW

-3634 KCSEFSTGILP
+3634 KCSEFSTSILP

-3684 WQIDDGP
+3684 WQVEDGP

-3705 LNGNVQFT
+3705 LNGNIQLT
-3713 LVAQRYVADGSK
+3713 LVAQRYVADEPK

-3736 IRRMVAD
+3736 IRLMVAD
-3743 APLPMS
+3743 APFPKS
-3749 TEEDRIPLSVEQNGF
+3749 TEEDGLPLSVEQNGF
-3764 KSADGEDDKTFEWT
+3764 KPADDGDDQIFEWT

-3828 LPASQIMRQQTV
+3828 LPASQIMRQQTI
-3840 AKMVASIETQHSGE
+3840 AKMVASIETQHSRE
-3854 LSNGSTD
+3854 LSNGD
-3861 TAFDELEQKL
+3861 TNGAFDELEQKL

-3880 NTSDVE
+3880 STNDLE

-3901 MIHSDFEWYFNHDV
+3901 MIHSDFDWYFNHDI
-3915 LEVSSEI
+3915 LQVSAGV
-3922 DTEKLREAFLVAIDR
+3922 DVEKLREAFLVVIDR

-3952 LEMAYCQVVCKHWNQ
+3952 LEMAYCQVVRKHWNQ
-3967 KIESVQV
+3967 KIKSVQV
-3974 QDLGEMGA
+3974 DGLSEMGA
-3982 LIEGAKQI
+3982 LIEDAKQI
-3990 ARANNGVDALF
+3990 ARASNGVDALF

-4034 LEMAYH
+4034 LETAYH
-4040 GELQTRTSAKPFL
+4040 GELQARTSAKPFL
-4053 QRIIAS
+4053 QRILAS
-4059 ATDDASR
+4059 ATDDDRR
-4066 FWDGYLD
+4066 FWAGYLD
-4073 GVAPS
+4073 GVTPS
-4078 ILPALPEDGVSKALY
+4078 ILPEQPDDGVNKALY
-4093 RSEYPAS
+4093 RTEYPAS
-4100 KRMPEISSFCKKQ
+4100 KRMSEISAFCKKQ

-4153 DLMFATINTV
+4153 DLMFATINTL
-4163 ALRCILHGTTV
+4163 ALRCILHGTSV

-4251 KLVWRVACQSQFI
+4251 NLVWRVACQSQFI
-4264 SEDGAEQLLEELDRV
+4264 SEDGAEQLLEDLDRV
-4279 LVFLTHSNEPEILS
+4279 LVVLTHSREPEILS
-4293 FEENRVSIGGLQ
+4293 FEENRVSIAGLP
-4305 FISLVGDAP
+4305 FISLAGDVP

-4321 SLATEEA
+4321 SPAIEET
-4328 ADELDETALTIRK
+4328 ADELDEATLTIRK
-4341 ILSYVSDIPEESIR
+4341 ILSYVSEIPEESIR

-4389 IRATSISQMA
+4389 IRATSIRQMA
-4399 QLATS
+4399 QLATP
-4404 LQTNGSTIHPKE
+4404 LKTNGSTIHPKE
-4416 MMWTPEGIDVDE
+4416 TAWTPEGIDVDE
-4428 LLAGTHISK
+4428 LFDRAHISK
-4437 DNVEVI
+4437 DNIEVI

-4471 LVEGIV
+4471 LVEGIAS
-4477 GVEDVYL
+4477 VEDVYS
-4484 AWQSLVA
+4484 AWQSLVS

-4503 NSPQQ
+4503 KSPQQ
-4508 PFLQAILKTSR
+4508 PFLQAILKTSHHS
-4519 QPDDSA
+4519 DDSA
-4525 VKPMVGLDAVRREDG
+4525 VRPMVSLDAVRREDG
-4540 KIAIKLKIHHALYD
+4540 KIALKLKIHHALYD

-4559 IIMNHLS
+4559 VIINRLS
-4566 ELLSGKSLAIEQGI
+4566 ELLKGKPLTVEQGI
-4580 EEWSRYTIQPS
+4580 DEWSRYTTQPS

-4598 RRAFWTLYL
+4598 RRAFWTSYL
-4607 QGCSSDDDSSASV
+4607 QGCSSDGDSSASAV
-4620 MAGKHRV
+4620 AGKHRV
-4627 SRLRRSA
+4627 SHLRRSA
-4634 VSNIAY
+4634 ASNIAY
-4640 LQTAAKEKGV
+4640 FQTAAKDKGI
-4650 SLQAI
+4650 SLQAL
-4655 FFAAYAKILAEEST
+4655 FFAAYAKILAAEST
-4669 VVTSDDGKKTVVFGI
+4669 GVTSDSEKKTVIFGI
-4684 YLANRTDETLPLTF
+4684 YLANRTDEALPLTF

-4704 PLSVQLAS
+4704 PLRVRLGPTDS
-4712 ADKILEIAGTIQ
+4712 ILEIADTIQ
-4724 NDIHLIATEG
+4724 NDIHLIAAEG

-4761 DTISKTPNGTSTNIE
+4761 DAISEAPNGNSTNIE

-4782 EEFAQEAEEDV
+4782 EEFAQEVEEDT
-4793 VFHPCLQKNLVRD
+4793 VFHPCLQKNPVRD

-4826 IFGSRQRLSDQG
+4826 IFGSRQQLSDQG
-4838 AIHLVD
+4838 AVHLVD

-4853 DGAESAENGEK
+4853 NGGESAENGGDGT
-4864 SAENGE
+4864 ENR
-4870 ESAEND
+4870 
-4876 EDGSEMGAWAS
+4876 EDGADMEAWAS
-4887 TWVTGSSKKK
+4887 TWVTGSSKRK